1 MKIKASGSIT
11 LKNLTEPFT
20 VLLSNEMQQFST
32 DSNRKVTSAQSYYTD
47 IIVYQGSTKRT
58 DFIIGNVPS
67 ANGITVTKSSARIT
81 FAVGSGATISAD
93 AGTFTI
99 PITLDGKTVNKIFS
113 WSCGKQGVSGTS
125 AKSVDIIANSQIFKS
140 TDGGQTFSPET
151 IKLTPTFQG
160 GISFSKWQYSIDGGV
175 TWKDVVSGNNGL
187 YISSSILTIN
197 KTSNLYTDT
206 TTSITFK
213 CISNNTSY
221 YDTLTVIKLYD
232 VTDIEI
238 GGRNLI
244 LNGKGDK
251 KAGFFKYFN
260 TVTDE
265 YAEFT
270 LKSKKTYVNIN
281 IEPGFLL
288 GCREYTVG
296 EKVTWSYDIMYT
308 AWNFPT
314 GTNRNEFWMGQRYTT
329 IQSGQ
334 TGTGVYRTVTR
345 HTLPEVGVNGCKLN
359 EWYHVEKTLTIP
371 EPASSNVGE
380 VASIQFYNS
389 SADTEAGFTARL
401 KNVKLEKGNIAT
413 DWTPAPEDVDSQI
426 QSLVKTTT
434 ETSSVVNKLNQSITN
449 KVWQSDITNS
459 VNNYDN
465 STGKAIRDRLT
476 KTETSL
482 SGVTSTVSDMKTTLD
497 KKADGSTVQ
506 SLTNRVSKAEQDV
519 NGFKQTVESTY
530 TKKTDFDNLEIGGR
544 NLARKGIL
552 QRNRATS
559 CVYDDSSKTY
569 TIVSPANKTS
579 NYYDLTIPA
588 SSNIKIPYGKGAI
601 ISFEVYSPK
610 AVDIWMDVNNTVES
624 GTAWNGNDNDIN
636 RKNSS
641 SSIPQNT
648 WTRYWNYCE
657 NNSSKNTNKVDIII
671 NNSFGITSFPEPVI
685 WKIRNFKVELG
696 NKPTDWTPAPE
707 DVDASIK
714 FVSDYSKTSF
724 EQLSNKFLWLVDGK
738 SSSTSLTL
746 TDSFVSAITKQF
758 IIKSPDGSATII
770 TGGKIQTKSITSDML
785 SSSAIKSKNYMAG
798 TYVEGAGYSVLGT
811 FLDLDNGMIH
821 TPSFYTD
828 SSGNSFMSGTVHA
841 NAGWFGTDEHNWFLG
856 TTTISNIMNDS
867 GALTDGDYSYL
878 KATDNTAIIAGDWYF
893 MSQNSTM
900 GLHSGLST
908 LNNGNFVKNPVDGK
922 YYDFGIVEPDMSKD
936 AKDYNKKFLYIRRAD
951 STQTHPQ
958 DWEYLFRVDYDG
970 KIWYKGKLIAGEGGM
985 FLSTTGGTITGDL
998 TVNGKLIA
1006 TASSADKLLRALTI
1020 NGKSFT
1026 GASAVDVGTIGIAYG
1041 GTGATSA
1048 SGARANLGVIGTKN
1062 ANGFYGLTRPD
1073 GNDSDWIRTTS
1084 NGIIPYQSG
1093 SYSSLGT
1100 SSWRFSKAYI
1110 DTIYGSLSGTATKAM
1125 QDGSGNVIADTY
1137 LRKDFDTV
1145 GQNVIFSSSVNIDDL
1160 TTGTLLVNGNARF
1173 INGLKGNLVGDV
1185 TGNLSGTSAYTEKL
1199 KTARKI
1205 GNASFDG
1212 SKDISLNDIGASASG
1227 HTHNYLPLSGGV
1239 IAGDIGVNGYI
1250 RGEYNSAYPT
1260 NHGIL
1265 LGHGNQDYM
1274 NFYEWGGLFQFY
1286 KSRSGTDTLLGKITE
1301 NGWEGNVRGNL
1312 SGVASQATKLQ
1323 NARNVTIGNSKKS
1336 FDGTADITFSL
1347 SDIGASAS
1355 GHTHNYAGSSSAGGN
1370 ANAALKLATARTVSS
1385 NNGDFALSFNYD
1397 GSSNST
1403 AFLSYYSC
1411 TVICGNKNN
1420 YPFHRFAKIDKLAGS
1435 YADKASTFLIT
1446 QDYIYGGWGIVTIR
1460 LRTNSSTQASDVE
1473 VKWIARYNLAAD
1485 FVQVGIDT
1493 TNGATYAD
1501 AFIKL
1506 TGTYGS
1512 LVVRNLASG
1521 GRGSTSRTWSLINS
1535 KEVDNTTTSDALT
1548 STECY
1553 INISTAGTKLH
1564 NKAYTKT
1571 VTASDGATVSYA
1583 NSAGTVNNVKDSGNS
1598 TATTFSYSKSSL
1610 NYNDYTWLAGWNG
1623 YELRAVNKSQFATS
1637 EHNHN
1642 ITSLTDY
1649 GIHIY
1654 DAKTT
1659 RTKNTFLAAPNGS
1672 DGVANFRKIEIA
1684 DLPSHTHN
1692 YVSQIKLADISYS
1705 TSNNIITITRDNLIT
1720 AIGTGETSESS
1731 PSAIGLITKAE
1742 REKLASITVSDIGT
1756 VGANSVKGTA
1766 PIGVSIVK
1774 GVATINHGASGVTSG
1789 IYGAD
1794 STNYF
1799 RIPKLTVNS
1808 MGHVTEATYY
1818 DITGANLVSRIGSN
1832 VVQNATNAVKATQD
1846 KNGNVISDTYMRKD
1860 VTEINQN
1867 FTFNNSVNIDD
1878 LTSGSLLVTGVS
1890 RFINGIKGDLTGNV
1904 IGNLTG
1910 NVTGSL
1916 KGNADTSTV
1925 ATKAN
1930 LLANLYSSR
1939 PTSANIQV
1947 TGSGGLATFKATS
1960 SMSEGKP
1967 KTDGHILHFYWD
1979 NTLGWD
1985 SQLFI
1990 ANNNSPELQI
2000 RGMKA
2005 GSWADSPWKTILDSA
2020 NYTSYTVKKDGTG
2033 AAGTWNININGNA
2046 STSDKWK
2053 TARTITIGSSA
2064 KTLDGS
2070 SNVLW
2075 SLSDIG
2081 AASSSHTHGLLNSD
2095 FGIILEDT
2103 AEDSGW
2109 SMLNDSYNGFL
2120 LKSIRT
2126 QRNSPDWILN
2136 GYASGIVFG
2145 GADTKGVISTKY
2157 NFPSIKFAGGNG
2169 TKPVWWINLTGTTE
2183 TIYNLDNMPGNSA
2196 TATKLKTARK
2206 IGNVLFDGSA
2216 DITLSQIGASAIGHT
2231 HNYLPLSGG
2240 TLTGD
2245 LNFSSGDSITWNSGS
2260 WFQRIKTVDDSTAN
2274 TPVFILQQSGNSG
2287 STWTDLLTVKDN
2299 GQIVANTFVGS
2310 LSGNATSATTA
2321 NSATKATQDGAGNVI
2336 TSKYVT
2342 IDTAQTISGAKTFS
2356 KELVISNTTAST
2368 SKTTGALKVK
2378 GGIATEGQM
2387 SANKVMVG
2395 GCTLEMDE
2403 YGALNFVFS

>member
-81 FAVGSGATISAD
+81 FAVGSGSTISVD

-113 WSCGKQGVSGTS
+113 WSCGKQGVTGTS
-125 AKSVDIIANSQIFKS
+125 AKSVDIIANNQIFKS
-140 TDGGQTFSPET
+140 TDGGQTFSPDT

-187 YISSSILTIN
+187 YISSGILTIN

-213 CISNNTSY
+213 CISNNISY

-232 VTDIEI
+232 VTDIEV
-238 GGRNLI
+238 GGRNLA
-244 LNGKGDK
+244 LGTSCEYSTPFTDFNGKVNICI
-251 KAGFFKYFN
+251 FN
-260 TVTDE
+260 TKVLTKGLSVGDTVIFKIVYRYNDIVPVKDKTVHIGLQGSGNVTNWGAGGFIGGNMLSGITGSNEGVYTNQFVITEDHLKNE
-265 YAEFT
+265 Y
-270 LKSKKTYVNIN
+270 
-281 IEPGFLL
+281 
-288 GCREYTVG
+288 
-296 EKVTWSYDIMYT
+296 
-308 AWNFPT
+308 WNVSI
-314 GTNRNEFWMGQRYTT
+314 RHDY
-329 IQSGQ
+329 IQSGSVQ
-334 TGTGVYRTVTR
+334 Y
-345 HTLPEVGVNGCKLN
+345 KLFK
-359 EWYHVEKTLTIP
+359 V
-371 EPASSNVGE
+371 
-380 VASIQFYNS
+380 
-389 SADTEAGFTARL
+389 
-401 KNVKLEKGNIAT
+401 EKGNIAT

-434 ETSSVVNKLNQSITN
+434 ETSLVVNKLNQSITN

-465 STGKAIRDRLT
+465 STGKVIRDRLT

-482 SGVTSTVSDMKTTLD
+482 SGISSTVSDMKTTLD

-506 SLTNRVSKAEQDV
+506 SLTNRVSKTEQDV

-530 TKKTDFDNLEIGGR
+530 STKSETE
-544 NLARKGIL
+544 
-552 QRNRATS
+552 S
-559 CVYDDSSKTY
+559 
-569 TIVSPANKTS
+569 
-579 NYYDLTIPA
+579 
-588 SSNIKIPYGKGAI
+588 
-601 ISFEVYSPK
+601 
-610 AVDIWMDVNNTVES
+610 VNNY
-624 GTAWNGNDNDIN
+624 A
-636 RKNSS
+636 
-641 SSIPQNT
+641 
-648 WTRYWNYCE
+648 
-657 NNSSKNTNKVDIII
+657 
-671 NNSFGITSFPEPVI
+671 
-685 WKIRNFKVELG
+685 
-696 NKPTDWTPAPE
+696 
-707 DVDASIK
+707 
-714 FVSDYSKTSF
+714 KTSF
-724 EQLSNKFLWLVDGK
+724 EQLSDKFSWLVDGT

-746 TDSFVSAITKQF
+746 TDSLISAITNQF
-758 IIKSPDGSATII
+758 VIKSPDGSSTII
-770 TGGKIQTKSITSDML
+770 EGGKIKTGAITTNML
-785 SSSAIKSKNYMAG
+785 SSSTIKSKNYKEG
-798 TYVEGAGYSVLGT
+798 TYVDGAGYSVLGT

-821 TPSFYTD
+821 TPGFYTD
-828 SSGNSFMSGTVHA
+828 VVGNAFLAGTVHA
-841 NAGWFGTDEHNWFLG
+841 NAGWFGTEDHNWFLG
-856 TTTISNIMNDS
+856 ATTITNIMNDS
-867 GALTDGDYSYL
+867 GALIDSDYSYL
-878 KATDNTAIIAGDWYF
+878 RATDNAAIITGDWYL
-893 MSQNSTM
+893 MAQNSDI
-900 GLHSGLST
+900 GLRSGLST
-908 LNNGNFVKNPVDGK
+908 LNGGNFVKNPVDGK

-951 STQTHPQ
+951 SSQTHPQ

-998 TVNGKLIA
+998 TVNGKLTA

-1026 GASAVDVGTIGIAYG
+1026 GSSAVNVGTIGIAYG
-1041 GTGATSA
+1041 GTGATSS
-1048 SGARANLGVIGTKN
+1048 SGARVNLGVIGTKN
-1062 ANGFYGLTRPD
+1062 TNGFYGLTHPD

-1110 DTIYGSLSGTATKAM
+1110 DTIYGSLNGTATKAM

-1145 GQNVIFSSSVNIDDL
+1145 GQNVIFNSSVDIDDL
-1160 TTGTLLVNGNARF
+1160 TAGTLLVNGNARF

-1185 TGNLSGTSAYTEKL
+1185 TGNLSGTSAYAEKL
-1199 KTARKI
+1199 KTVRKI

-1212 SKDISLNDIGASASG
+1212 SKDISLSDIGASALG

-1239 IAGDIGVNGYI
+1239 ITGDLGVDGYI
-1250 RGEYNSAYPT
+1250 RGEYNSSYPT

-1265 LGHGNQDYM
+1265 LGHVNQDYM
-1274 NFYEWGGLFQFY
+1274 NFYELGGLFQFY
-1286 KSRSGTDTLLGKITE
+1286 KSRSGIDTLLGKITE
-1301 NGWEGNVRGNL
+1301 NGWEGNVKGNL

-1323 NARNVTIGNSKKS
+1323 NARNITIGNSKKS
-1336 FDGTADITFSL
+1336 FDGTTDITFSL

-1355 GHTHNYAGSSSAGGN
+1355 GHTHNYAGSTSAGGN
-1370 ANAALKLATARTVSS
+1370 ANAALKLATARTVSA
-1385 NNGDFALSFNYD
+1385 NADFAMSFSFD
-1397 GSSNST
+1397 GSKDVT
-1403 AFLSYYSC
+1403 AQLSYYNC
-1411 TVICGNKNN
+1411 IAYNNNKNN
-1420 YPFHRFAKIDKLAGS
+1420 YPYHRFARIDKLAGS
-1435 YADKASTFLIT
+1435 YSDKASTFLIT
-1446 QDYIYGGWGIVTIR
+1446 QDYQGGGWGIVTIR

-1473 VKWIARYNLAAD
+1473 VKWIARYNLAVD

-1493 TNGATYAD
+1493 TAGATYAD

-1506 TGTYGS
+1506 AGTYNNS
-1512 LVVRNLASG
+1512 VVRNLASG
-1521 GRGSTSRTWSLINS
+1521 GRGSTSRTWYLINS
-1535 KEVDNTTTSDALT
+1535 REVDNTTTSDALT
-1548 STECY
+1548 SSECY
-1553 INISTAGTKLH
+1553 VDIATAGAKLH

-1583 NSAGTVNNVKDSGNS
+1583 NSAGTVNNVKDSGNN
-1598 TATTFSYSKSSL
+1598 TATTFSYSKSGL

-1642 ITSLTDY
+1642 ITSLIDY
-1649 GIHIY
+1649 GTHIY
-1654 DAKTT
+1654 DAKKT
-1659 RTKNTFLAAPNGS
+1659 RAKNTFLAAPNGS
-1672 DGVANFRKIEIA
+1672 DGVADFRKIEIA

-1939 PTSANIQV
+1939 PTSANIQA
-1947 TGSGGLATFKATS
+1947 TGSGGLTTFKSTS

-1967 KTDGHILHFYWD
+1967 KEDGHILHFYWD
-1979 NTLGWD
+1979 NTGGWD

-1990 ANNNSPELQI
+1990 ACNGSPELQI
-2000 RGMKA
+2000 RGMNS
-2005 GSWADSPWKTILDSA
+2005 GSWGTWKTILDSA

-2053 TARTITIGSSA
+2053 IARTITIGSSA

-2299 GQIVANTFVGS
+2299 GQIVANTFIGS

-2356 KELVISNTTAST
+2356 KEIVISNTTAST
-2368 SKTTGALKVK
+2368 SKTTGALKAK
-2378 GGIATEGQM
+2378 GGISTEGQM
-2387 SANKVMVG
+2387 SANKVMIG
-2395 GCTLEMDE
+2395 DGCTLEMDE
-2403 YGALNFVFS
+2403 YGALNFVFL

>member
-125 AKSVDIIANSQIFKS
+125 AKSVDIIANNQIFKS
-140 TDGGQTFSPET
+140 TDGGQTFSPDT

-187 YISSSILTIN
+187 YISSGILTIN

-232 VTDIEI
+232 VTDIKI
-238 GGRNLI
+238 GGRNLA
-244 LNGKGDK
+244 LGTSCEYSTPFTDFNGKVNICI
-251 KAGFFKYFN
+251 FN
-260 TVTDE
+260 TKVLTKGLSVGDTVIFKIVYRYNDIVPVKDKTVHIGLQGSGNVTNWGAGGFIGGNMLSGITGSNEGVYTNQFVITEDHLKNE
-265 YAEFT
+265 Y
-270 LKSKKTYVNIN
+270 
-281 IEPGFLL
+281 
-288 GCREYTVG
+288 
-296 EKVTWSYDIMYT
+296 
-308 AWNFPT
+308 WNVSI
-314 GTNRNEFWMGQRYTT
+314 RHDY
-329 IQSGQ
+329 IQSGSVQ
-334 TGTGVYRTVTR
+334 Y
-345 HTLPEVGVNGCKLN
+345 KLFK
-359 EWYHVEKTLTIP
+359 V
-371 EPASSNVGE
+371 
-380 VASIQFYNS
+380 
-389 SADTEAGFTARL
+389 
-401 KNVKLEKGNIAT
+401 EKGNIAT

-434 ETSSVVNKLNQSITN
+434 ETSLVVNKLNQSITN

-465 STGKAIRDRLT
+465 STGKVIRDRLT

-482 SGVTSTVSDMKTTLD
+482 SGISSTVSDMKTTLD

-506 SLTNRVSKAEQDV
+506 SLTNRVSKTEQDV

-530 TKKTDFDNLEIGGR
+530 STKSETE
-544 NLARKGIL
+544 
-552 QRNRATS
+552 S
-559 CVYDDSSKTY
+559 
-569 TIVSPANKTS
+569 
-579 NYYDLTIPA
+579 
-588 SSNIKIPYGKGAI
+588 
-601 ISFEVYSPK
+601 
-610 AVDIWMDVNNTVES
+610 VNNY
-624 GTAWNGNDNDIN
+624 A
-636 RKNSS
+636 
-641 SSIPQNT
+641 
-648 WTRYWNYCE
+648 
-657 NNSSKNTNKVDIII
+657 
-671 NNSFGITSFPEPVI
+671 
-685 WKIRNFKVELG
+685 
-696 NKPTDWTPAPE
+696 
-707 DVDASIK
+707 
-714 FVSDYSKTSF
+714 KTSF
-724 EQLSNKFLWLVDGK
+724 EQLSDKFSWLVDGT

-746 TDSFVSAITKQF
+746 TDSLISAITNQF
-758 IIKSPDGSATII
+758 VIKSPDGSSTII
-770 TGGKIQTKSITSDML
+770 EGGKIKTGAITTNML
-785 SSSAIKSKNYMAG
+785 SSSTIKSKNYKEG
-798 TYVEGAGYSVLGT
+798 TYVDGAGYSVLGT

-821 TPSFYTD
+821 TPGFYTD
-828 SSGNSFMSGTVHA
+828 VVGNAFLAGTVHA
-841 NAGWFGTDEHNWFLG
+841 NAGWFGTEDHNWFLG
-856 TTTISNIMNDS
+856 ATTITNIMNDS
-867 GALTDGDYSYL
+867 GALIDSDYSYL
-878 KATDNTAIIAGDWYF
+878 RATDNAAIITGDWYL
-893 MSQNSTM
+893 MAQNSDI
-900 GLHSGLST
+900 GLRSGLST
-908 LNNGNFVKNPVDGK
+908 LNGGNFVKNPVDGK

-951 STQTHPQ
+951 SSQTHPQ

-998 TVNGKLIA
+998 TVNGKLTA

-1026 GASAVDVGTIGIAYG
+1026 GSSAVNVGTIGIAYG
-1041 GTGATSA
+1041 GTGATSS
-1048 SGARANLGVIGTKN
+1048 SGARVNLGVIGTKN
-1062 ANGFYGLTRPD
+1062 TNGFYGLTHPD

-1110 DTIYGSLSGTATKAM
+1110 DTIYGSLNGTATKAM

-1145 GQNVIFSSSVNIDDL
+1145 GQNVIFNSSVDIDDL
-1160 TTGTLLVNGNARF
+1160 TAGTLLVNGNARF

-1185 TGNLSGTSAYTEKL
+1185 TGNLSGTSAYAEKL
-1199 KTARKI
+1199 KTVRKI

-1212 SKDISLNDIGASASG
+1212 SKDISLSDIGASALG

-1239 IAGDIGVNGYI
+1239 ITGDLGVDGYI
-1250 RGEYNSAYPT
+1250 RGEYNSSYPT

-1265 LGHGNQDYM
+1265 LGHVNQDYM
-1274 NFYEWGGLFQFY
+1274 NFYELGGLFQFY
-1286 KSRSGTDTLLGKITE
+1286 KSRSGIDTLLGKITE
-1301 NGWEGNVRGNL
+1301 NGWEGNVKGNL

-1323 NARNVTIGNSKKS
+1323 NARNITIGNSKKS
-1336 FDGTADITFSL
+1336 FDGTTDITFSL

-1355 GHTHNYAGSSSAGGN
+1355 GHTHNYAGSTSAGGN
-1370 ANAALKLATARTVSS
+1370 ANAALKLATARTVSA
-1385 NNGDFALSFNYD
+1385 NADFAMSFSFD
-1397 GSSNST
+1397 GSKDVT
-1403 AFLSYYSC
+1403 AQLSYYNC
-1411 TVICGNKNN
+1411 IAYNNNKNN
-1420 YPFHRFAKIDKLAGS
+1420 YPYHRFARIDKLAGS
-1435 YADKASTFLIT
+1435 YSDKASTFLIT
-1446 QDYIYGGWGIVTIR
+1446 QDYQGGGWGIVTIR

-1473 VKWIARYNLAAD
+1473 VKWIARYNLAVD

-1493 TNGATYAD
+1493 TAGATYAD

-1506 TGTYGS
+1506 AGTYNNS
-1512 LVVRNLASG
+1512 VVRNLASG
-1521 GRGSTSRTWSLINS
+1521 GRGSTSRTWYLINS
-1535 KEVDNTTTSDALT
+1535 REVDNTTTSDALT
-1548 STECY
+1548 SSECY
-1553 INISTAGTKLH
+1553 VDIATAGAKLH

-1583 NSAGTVNNVKDSGNS
+1583 NSAGTVNNVKDSGNN
-1598 TATTFSYSKSSL
+1598 TATTFSYSKSGL

-1642 ITSLTDY
+1642 ITSLIDY
-1649 GIHIY
+1649 GTHIY
-1654 DAKTT
+1654 DAKKT
-1659 RTKNTFLAAPNGS
+1659 RAKNTFLAAPNGS
-1672 DGVANFRKIEIA
+1672 DGVADFRKIEIA

-1939 PTSANIQV
+1939 PTSANIQA
-1947 TGSGGLATFKATS
+1947 TGSGGLTTFKSTS

-1967 KTDGHILHFYWD
+1967 KEDGHILHFYWD
-1979 NTLGWD
+1979 NTGGWD

-1990 ANNNSPELQI
+1990 ACNGSPELQI
-2000 RGMKA
+2000 RGMNS
-2005 GSWADSPWKTILDSA
+2005 GSWGTWKTILDSA

-2053 TARTITIGSSA
+2053 IARTITIGSSA

-2299 GQIVANTFVGS
+2299 GQIVANTFIGS

-2356 KELVISNTTAST
+2356 KEIVISNTTAST
-2368 SKTTGALKVK
+2368 NKTTGALKAK
-2378 GGIATEGQM
+2378 GGISTEGQM
-2387 SANKVMVG
+2387 SANKVMIG
-2395 GCTLEMDE
+2395 DGCTLGMDE
-2403 YGALNFVFS
+2403 YGALNFVFL

>member
-125 AKSVDIIANSQIFKS
+125 AKSVDIIANNQIFKS
-140 TDGGQTFSPET
+140 TDGGQTFSPDT

-187 YISSSILTIN
+187 YISSGILTIN

-232 VTDIEI
+232 VTDIKI
-238 GGRNLI
+238 GGRNLA
-244 LNGKGDK
+244 LGTSCEYSTPFTDFNGKVNICI
-251 KAGFFKYFN
+251 FN
-260 TVTDE
+260 TKVLTKGLSVGDTIICKIVYKYNNIVPVKDKTVSISLQGSGNVTGYGAGSFIGGRMLSGITGSNEGVYTKQLVITEDHLKNE
-265 YAEFT
+265 YWN
-270 LKSKKTYVNIN
+270 VNI
-281 IEPGFLL
+281 
-288 GCREYTVG
+288 RHDY
-296 EKVTWSYDIMYT
+296 
-308 AWNFPT
+308 
-314 GTNRNEFWMGQRYTT
+314 
-329 IQSGQ
+329 IQSGSAQ
-334 TGTGVYRTVTR
+334 Y
-345 HTLPEVGVNGCKLN
+345 KLFK
-359 EWYHVEKTLTIP
+359 V
-371 EPASSNVGE
+371 
-380 VASIQFYNS
+380 
-389 SADTEAGFTARL
+389 
-401 KNVKLEKGNIAT
+401 EKGNIAT
-413 DWTPAPEDVDSQI
+413 DWTPAPEDMDSQI

-434 ETSSVVNKLNQSITN
+434 ETSLVVNKLNQSITN

-465 STGKAIRDRLT
+465 STGKVIRDRLT

-482 SGVTSTVSDMKTTLD
+482 SGISSTVSDMKTTLD

-506 SLTNRVSKAEQDV
+506 SLTNRVSKTEQDV

-530 TKKTDFDNLEIGGR
+530 STKSETE
-544 NLARKGIL
+544 
-552 QRNRATS
+552 S
-559 CVYDDSSKTY
+559 
-569 TIVSPANKTS
+569 
-579 NYYDLTIPA
+579 
-588 SSNIKIPYGKGAI
+588 
-601 ISFEVYSPK
+601 
-610 AVDIWMDVNNTVES
+610 VNNY
-624 GTAWNGNDNDIN
+624 A
-636 RKNSS
+636 
-641 SSIPQNT
+641 
-648 WTRYWNYCE
+648 
-657 NNSSKNTNKVDIII
+657 
-671 NNSFGITSFPEPVI
+671 
-685 WKIRNFKVELG
+685 
-696 NKPTDWTPAPE
+696 
-707 DVDASIK
+707 
-714 FVSDYSKTSF
+714 KTSF
-724 EQLSNKFLWLVDGK
+724 EQLSDKFSWLVDGT

-746 TDSFVSAITKQF
+746 TDSLISAITKQF
-758 IIKSPDGSATII
+758 IIKSPNGSSTII
-770 TGGKIQTKSITSDML
+770 TGGKIQTNSITSDML
-785 SSSAIKSKNYMAG
+785 SSSAIKSKNYMTG

-998 TVNGKLIA
+998 TVNGKLTA

-1026 GASAVDVGTIGIAYG
+1026 GSSAVNVGTIGIAYG

-1100 SSWRFSKAYI
+1100 SFWRFSKAYI

-1145 GQNVIFSSSVNIDDL
+1145 GQNVIFNSSVDIDDL
-1160 TTGTLLVNGNARF
+1160 TAGTLLVNGNARF

-1185 TGNLSGTSAYTEKL
+1185 TGNLSGTSAYAEKL
-1199 KTARKI
+1199 KTVRKI

-1212 SKDISLNDIGASASG
+1212 SKDISLSDIGASALG

-1239 IAGDIGVNGYI
+1239 ITGDLGVDGYI
-1250 RGEYNSAYPT
+1250 RGEYNSSYPT

-1265 LGHGNQDYM
+1265 LGHVNQDYM
-1274 NFYEWGGLFQFY
+1274 NFYELGGLFQFY
-1286 KSRSGTDTLLGKITE
+1286 KSRSGIDTLLGKITE
-1301 NGWEGNVRGNL
+1301 NGWEGNVKGNL

-1323 NARNVTIGNSKKS
+1323 NARNITIGNSKKS
-1336 FDGTADITFSL
+1336 FDGTTDITFSL

-1355 GHTHNYAGSSSAGGN
+1355 GHTHNYAGSTSAGGN
-1370 ANAALKLATARTVSS
+1370 ANAALKLATARTVSA
-1385 NNGDFALSFNYD
+1385 NADFAMSFSFD
-1397 GSSNST
+1397 GSKDVT
-1403 AFLSYYSC
+1403 AQLSYYNC
-1411 TVICGNKNN
+1411 IAYNNNKNN
-1420 YPFHRFAKIDKLAGS
+1420 YPYHRFARIDKLAGS
-1435 YADKASTFLIT
+1435 YSDKASTFLIT
-1446 QDYIYGGWGIVTIR
+1446 QDYQGGGWGIVTIR

-1473 VKWIARYNLAAD
+1473 VKWIARYNLAVD

-1493 TNGATYAD
+1493 TAGATYAD

-1506 TGTYGS
+1506 AGTYNNS
-1512 LVVRNLASG
+1512 VVRNLASG
-1521 GRGSTSRTWSLINS
+1521 GRGSTSRTWYLINS
-1535 KEVDNTTTSDALT
+1535 REVDNTTTSDALT
-1548 STECY
+1548 SSECY
-1553 INISTAGTKLH
+1553 VDIATAGAKLH

-1583 NSAGTVNNVKDSGNS
+1583 NSAGTVNNVKDSGNN
-1598 TATTFSYSKSSL
+1598 TATTFSYSKSGL

-1642 ITSLTDY
+1642 ITSLIDY
-1649 GIHIY
+1649 ETHIY
-1654 DAKTT
+1654 DAKKT
-1659 RTKNTFLAAPNGS
+1659 RAKNTFLAAPNGS

-1756 VGANSVKGTA
+1756 VGANSIKGTA
-1766 PIGVSIVK
+1766 PIGVSITK
-1774 GVATINHGASGVTSG
+1774 GVATINHGTSGVTSG
-1789 IYGAD
+1789 TYGAD

-1808 MGHVTEATYY
+1808 MGHVTGATYY
-1818 DITGANLVSRIGSN
+1818 DITGANLANRIGSN

-1867 FTFNNSVNIDD
+1867 FTFNNSVNVDD

-1890 RFINGIKGDLTGNV
+1890 RFINGIKGDLTGDV
-1904 IGNLTG
+1904 VGNLTG

-1930 LLANLYSSR
+1930 LLASLYNYR
-1939 PTSANIQV
+1939 PTSANIQT

-1979 NTLGWD
+1979 GTNGWD

-1990 ANNNSPELQI
+1990 ACNGSPELQI
-2000 RGMKA
+2000 RGMNS
-2005 GSWADSPWKTILDSA
+2005 GSWGTWKTILDSA

-2299 GQIVANTFVGS
+2299 GQIVANTFIGS

-2356 KELVISNTTAST
+2356 KEIVISNTTAST
-2368 SKTTGALKVK
+2368 NKTTGALKAK
-2378 GGIATEGQM
+2378 GGISTEGQM
-2387 SANKVMVG
+2387 SANKVMIG
-2395 GCTLEMDE
+2395 DECTLEMDE
-2403 YGALNFVFS
+2403 YGALNFVFL

>member
-113 WSCGKQGVSGTS
+113 WSCGKQGVTGTS
-125 AKSVDIIANSQIFKS
+125 AKTVDIIANSQIFKS

-187 YISSSILTIN
+187 YISSGVLTIN

-232 VTDIEI
+232 VTDIEV
-238 GGRNLI
+238 GGRNLLLMSSLQPAI
-244 LNGKGDK
+244 YYVDGSGTTTSETFKGCMVRKFTNMWSGVKISFDKLVTNRGVVRPGDVLTYSIYAKTDDNATINVLMFNRSVDNTVGQGTIRGDQNLIALNTEWKLCAVTFTVTEEMLSSDKGITFFGYEIATKLTSGKGV
-251 KAGFFKYFN
+251 YF
-260 TVTDE
+260 
-265 YAEFT
+265 
-270 LKSKKTYVNIN
+270 SC
-281 IEPGFLL
+281 P
-288 GCREYTVG
+288 
-296 EKVTWSYDIMYT
+296 
-308 AWNFPT
+308 
-314 GTNRNEFWMGQRYTT
+314 
-329 IQSGQ
+329 
-334 TGTGVYRTVTR
+334 
-345 HTLPEVGVNGCKLN
+345 
-359 EWYHVEKTLTIP
+359 
-371 EPASSNVGE
+371 
-380 VASIQFYNS
+380 
-389 SADTEAGFTARL
+389 
-401 KNVKLEKGNIAT
+401 KLERGNIAT

-426 QSLVKTTT
+426 QSLVKTTS

-482 SGVTSTVSDMKTTLD
+482 SGITSTVSDMKTTLD

-530 TKKTDFDNLEIGGR
+530 TKKTDFNNLEIGGR

-552 QRNRATS
+552 QRNLATS

-569 TIVSPANKTS
+569 TIISPANKKN

-671 NNSFGITSFPEPVI
+671 NNSFGITSFPEPVT

-714 FVSDYSKTSF
+714 SVSDYSKTSF

-746 TDSFVSAITKQF
+746 TDSLVSAITKQF
-758 IIKSPDGSATII
+758 IIKSPDGSSTII
-770 TGGKIQTKSITSDML
+770 TGGKIQTNSITSDML

-811 FLDLDNGMIH
+811 LLDLDNGMIH

-893 MSQNSTM
+893 MAQNSTM

-970 KIWYKGKLIAGEGGM
+970 KIWYKGNLIAGEGGM

-1145 GQNVIFSSSVNIDDL
+1145 GQNVIFSSSVDIDDL
-1160 TTGTLLVNGNARF
+1160 TAGTLLVNGNARF

-1185 TGNLSGTSAYTEKL
+1185 TGNLSGISAYTEKL

-1323 NARNVTIGNSKKS
+1323 NARNITIGNSKKS

-1370 ANAALKLATARTVSS
+1370 ANAALKLATARTVST
-1385 NNGDFALSFNYD
+1385 NNGDFALGFNYD

-1403 AFLSYYSC
+1403 AYLSYYSC

-1446 QDYIYGGWGIVTIR
+1446 QDYTYGGWGIVTIR

-1493 TNGATYAD
+1493 TAGATYAD

-1506 TGTYGS
+1506 TGAYGS

-1521 GRGSTSRTWSLINS
+1521 GRGSTCRTWSLINS

-1553 INISTAGTKLH
+1553 VNISTAGTKLH

-1598 TATTFSYSKSSL
+1598 VATTFSYSKSGL
-1610 NYNDYTWLAGWNG
+1610 NYSEYTWLAGWNG

-1637 EHNHN
+1637 GHNHN

-1649 GIHIY
+1649 GTHIY

-1672 DGVANFRKIEIA
+1672 DGVASFRKIEIA

-1692 YVSQIKLADISYS
+1692 YASQIKLADVSYS
-1705 TSNNIITITRDNLIT
+1705 VSNNIITITKDNLIT

-1731 PSAIGLITKAE
+1731 PTAIGLMTKAE

-1766 PIGVSIVK
+1766 PIGVSIAK
-1774 GVATINHGASGVTSG
+1774 GVATISHGASGVTSG
-1789 IYGAD
+1789 AYGAD

-1808 MGHVTEATYY
+1808 MGHVTGATYY

-1832 VVQNATNAVKATQD
+1832 TVQNATNAVKATKD

-1878 LTSGSLLVTGVS
+1878 LTSGSLLVTGSAKFV
-1890 RFINGIKGDLTGNV
+1890 NGLKGNLTGDVVGNITGNV
-1904 IGNLTG
+1904 I
-1910 NVTGSL
+1910 GSL
-1916 KGNADTSTV
+1916 KGNADTATI

-1930 LLANLYSSR
+1930 LLANLYSGR
-1939 PTSANIQV
+1939 PKTANLIA
-1947 TGSGGLATFKATS
+1947 TGSGGLTTFKATS
-1960 SMSEGKP
+1960 SMTEGKP

-1979 NTLGWD
+1979 NTGGWD

-1990 ANNNSPELQI
+1990 SNNSSPELQI
-2000 RGMKA
+2000 RSMDA
-2005 GSWADSPWKTILDSA
+2005 GSWGSWKTVLDSA

-2033 AAGTWNININGNA
+2033 ASGTWGINVTGNA

-2053 TARTITIGSSA
+2053 TERTITIGSSA

-2095 FGIILEDT
+2095 FGVILEDT
-2103 AEDSGW
+2103 TEDSGW

-2120 LKSIRT
+2120 LKSIRA
-2126 QRNSPDWILN
+2126 QRNSPDWILDN
-2136 GYASGIVFG
+2136 YAAGIVFG
-2145 GADTKGVISTKY
+2145 GADTKGVISAKY

-2169 TKPVWWINLTGTTE
+2169 DKPVWWINLTGTTE
-2183 TIYNLDNMPGNSA
+2183 TIYNLNNMPGNSA

-2206 IGNVLFDGSA
+2206 IGNILFDGSA

-2260 WFQRIKTVDDSTAN
+2260 WFQRIKTVDDPTAN

-2299 GQIVANTFVGS
+2299 GQIIANTFVGS

-2321 NSATKATQDGAGNVI
+2321 TSATKATQDGAGNVI

-2356 KELVISNTTAST
+2356 KELVISNTTVST

-2395 GCTLEMDE
+2395 DGCTLEMDE
-2403 YGALNFVFS
+2403 YGALNFIFS

>member
-113 WSCGKQGVSGTS
+113 WSCGKQGVTGTS
-125 AKSVDIIANSQIFKS
+125 AKTVDIIANSQIFKS

-187 YISSSILTIN
+187 YISSGVLTIN

-232 VTDIEI
+232 VTDIEV
-238 GGRNLI
+238 GGRNLLLMSSLQPAI
-244 LNGKGDK
+244 YYVDGSGTTTSETFKGCMVRKFTNMWSGVKISFDKLVTNRGVVRPGDVLTYSIYAKTDDNATINVLMFNRSVDNTVGQGTIRGDQNLIALNTEWKLCAVTFTVTEEMLSSDKGITFFGYEIATKLTSGKGV
-251 KAGFFKYFN
+251 YF
-260 TVTDE
+260 
-265 YAEFT
+265 
-270 LKSKKTYVNIN
+270 SC
-281 IEPGFLL
+281 P
-288 GCREYTVG
+288 
-296 EKVTWSYDIMYT
+296 
-308 AWNFPT
+308 
-314 GTNRNEFWMGQRYTT
+314 
-329 IQSGQ
+329 
-334 TGTGVYRTVTR
+334 
-345 HTLPEVGVNGCKLN
+345 
-359 EWYHVEKTLTIP
+359 
-371 EPASSNVGE
+371 
-380 VASIQFYNS
+380 
-389 SADTEAGFTARL
+389 
-401 KNVKLEKGNIAT
+401 KLEKGNIAT

-426 QSLVKTTT
+426 QSLVKTTS

-449 KVWQSDITNS
+449 KVWQSDITDS

-482 SGVTSTVSDMKTTLD
+482 SGITSTVSDMKTTLD

-530 TKKTDFDNLEIGGR
+530 TKKADFDSLEIGGR

-552 QRNRATS
+552 QKNQATS

-569 TIVSPANKTS
+569 TIISPANKKN

-671 NNSFGITSFPEPVI
+671 NNSFGITSFPEPVT

-714 FVSDYSKTSF
+714 SVSDYSKTSF

-746 TDSFVSAITKQF
+746 TDSLVSAITKQF
-758 IIKSPDGSATII
+758 IIKSPDGSSTII
-770 TGGKIQTKSITSDML
+770 TGGKIQTNSITSDML

-893 MSQNSTM
+893 MSQNPTM

-970 KIWYKGKLIAGEGGM
+970 KIWYKGNLIAGEGGM
-985 FLSTTGGTITGDL
+985 FLSTTGGTITGNL
-998 TVNGKLIA
+998 TVNGKLTA

-1026 GASAVDVGTIGIAYG
+1026 GSSAVDVGTIGIAYG

-1100 SSWRFSKAYI
+1100 PSWRFSKAYI

-1145 GQNVIFSSSVNIDDL
+1145 GQNVIFSSSVDIDDL
-1160 TTGTLLVNGNARF
+1160 TAGTLLVNGNARF

-1239 IAGDIGVNGYI
+1239 ITGDIRINGYI
-1250 RGEYNSAYPT
+1250 TGEPNSAYPT

-1265 LGHGNQDYM
+1265 LGHNAQDYM

-1323 NARNVTIGNSKKS
+1323 NARNITIGNSKKS

-1355 GHTHNYAGSSSAGGN
+1355 GHTHNYAGSSSAGGA
-1370 ANAALKLATARTVSS
+1370 ANSATKLATARTVYT
-1385 NNGDFALSFNYD
+1385 NNGDFNLNFNYD
-1397 GSSNST
+1397 GSANST
-1403 AFLSYYSC
+1403 ANLSYYSC

-1493 TNGATYAD
+1493 TAGATYAD

-1506 TGTYGS
+1506 TGAYGS

-1521 GRGSTSRTWSLINS
+1521 GRGSTCRTWSLINS

-1553 INISTAGTKLH
+1553 VNISTAGTKLH

-1598 TATTFSYSKSSL
+1598 VATTFSYSKSGL
-1610 NYNDYTWLAGWNG
+1610 NYSEYTWLAGWNG

-1637 EHNHN
+1637 GHNHN

-1649 GIHIY
+1649 GTHIY

-1672 DGVANFRKIEIA
+1672 DGVASFRKIEIA

-1692 YVSQIKLADISYS
+1692 YASQIKLADVSYS
-1705 TSNNIITITRDNLIT
+1705 VSNNIITITKDNLIT

-1731 PSAIGLITKAE
+1731 PTAIGLMTKAE

-1766 PIGVSIVK
+1766 PIGVSIAK
-1774 GVATINHGASGVTSG
+1774 GVATISHGASGVTSG
-1789 IYGAD
+1789 AYGAD

-1808 MGHVTEATYY
+1808 MGHVTGATYY

-1832 VVQNATNAVKATQD
+1832 TVQNATNAVKATKD

-1878 LTSGSLLVTGVS
+1878 LTSGSLLVTGSAKFV
-1890 RFINGIKGDLTGNV
+1890 NGLKGNLTGDVVGNITGNV
-1904 IGNLTG
+1904 I
-1910 NVTGSL
+1910 GSL
-1916 KGNADTSTV
+1916 KGNADTATI

-1930 LLANLYSSR
+1930 LLANLYSGR
-1939 PTSANIQV
+1939 PKTANLIA
-1947 TGSGGLATFKATS
+1947 TGSGGLTTFKATS
-1960 SMSEGKP
+1960 SMTEGKP

-1979 NTLGWD
+1979 NTGGWD

-1990 ANNNSPELQI
+1990 SNNSSPELQI
-2000 RGMKA
+2000 RSMDA
-2005 GSWADSPWKTILDSA
+2005 GSWGSWKTVLDSA

-2033 AAGTWNININGNA
+2033 ASGTWGINVTGNA

-2053 TARTITIGSSA
+2053 TERTITIGSSA

-2095 FGIILEDT
+2095 FGVILEDT
-2103 AEDSGW
+2103 TEDSGW

-2120 LKSIRT
+2120 LKSIRA
-2126 QRNSPDWILN
+2126 QRNSPDWILDN
-2136 GYASGIVFG
+2136 YAAGIVFG
-2145 GADTKGVISTKY
+2145 GADTKGVISAKY

-2169 TKPVWWINLTGTTE
+2169 DKPVWWINLTGTTE
-2183 TIYNLDNMPGNSA
+2183 TIYNLNNMPGNSA

-2206 IGNVLFDGSA
+2206 IGNILFDGSA

-2260 WFQRIKTVDDSTAN
+2260 WFQRIKTVDDPTAN

-2299 GQIVANTFVGS
+2299 GQIIANTFVGS

-2321 NSATKATQDGAGNVI
+2321 TSATKATQDGAGNVI

-2356 KELVISNTTAST
+2356 KELVISNTTVST

-2395 GCTLEMDE
+2395 DGCTLEMDE
-2403 YGALNFVFS
+2403 YGALNFIFS

>member
-175 TWKDVVSGNNGL
+175 TWKNVVSGNNGL
-187 YISSSILTIN
+187 YISSGILTIN

-232 VTDIEI
+232 VTDIKI
-238 GGRNLI
+238 GGRNMLRGSSFKGLSNVDNTYMKYKNNSVKLTVDNI
-244 LNGKGDK
+244 GGTSIKYAGISSLQESWELSDVLGKTLVISMWIYIEKVGQLNGYEFRIVYSVNGTKHWFDIDK
-251 KAGFFKYFN
+251 RYPYYIPDAKKLEVGWNYIYGCFTIPTNATEAYFN
-260 TVTDE
+260 FTC
-265 YAEFT
+265 YAIAG
-270 LKSKKTYVNIN
+270 KT
-281 IEPGFLL
+281 
-288 GCREYTVG
+288 
-296 EKVTWSYDIMYT
+296 ST
-308 AWNFPT
+308 AWFSSPKAEIGNKPT
-314 GTNRNEFWMGQRYTT
+314 Q
-329 IQSGQ
+329 
-334 TGTGVYRTVTR
+334 
-345 HTLPEVGVNGCKLN
+345 
-359 EWYHVEKTLTIP
+359 
-371 EPASSNVGE
+371 
-380 VASIQFYNS
+380 
-389 SADTEAGFTARL
+389 
-401 KNVKLEKGNIAT
+401 
-413 DWTPAPEDVDSQI
+413 WTPAPEDVDSQI

-465 STGKAIRDRLT
+465 STGKVIRDRLT

-482 SGVTSTVSDMKTTLD
+482 SGISSTVSDMKTTLD

-506 SLTNRVSKAEQDV
+506 SLTNRVSKTEQDV

-530 TKKTDFDNLEIGGR
+530 STKSETE
-544 NLARKGIL
+544 
-552 QRNRATS
+552 S
-559 CVYDDSSKTY
+559 
-569 TIVSPANKTS
+569 
-579 NYYDLTIPA
+579 
-588 SSNIKIPYGKGAI
+588 
-601 ISFEVYSPK
+601 
-610 AVDIWMDVNNTVES
+610 VNNY
-624 GTAWNGNDNDIN
+624 A
-636 RKNSS
+636 
-641 SSIPQNT
+641 
-648 WTRYWNYCE
+648 
-657 NNSSKNTNKVDIII
+657 
-671 NNSFGITSFPEPVI
+671 
-685 WKIRNFKVELG
+685 
-696 NKPTDWTPAPE
+696 
-707 DVDASIK
+707 
-714 FVSDYSKTSF
+714 KTSF
-724 EQLSNKFLWLVDGK
+724 EQLSDKFSWLVDGT

-746 TDSFVSAITKQF
+746 TDSLVSAITNQF
-758 IIKSPDGSATII
+758 VIKSPDGSSTII
-770 TGGKIQTKSITSDML
+770 EGGKIKTGAITTNML
-785 SSSAIKSKNYMAG
+785 SSSTIKSKNYKEG
-798 TYVEGAGYSVLGT
+798 TYVDGAGYSVLGT

-821 TPSFYTD
+821 TPGFYTD
-828 SSGNSFMSGTVHA
+828 VVGNAFLAGTVHA
-841 NAGWFGTDEHNWFLG
+841 NAGWFGTEEHNWFLG
-856 TTTISNIMNDS
+856 ATTITNIMNDS
-867 GALTDGDYSYL
+867 GALIDSDYSYL
-878 KATDNTAIIAGDWYF
+878 RATDNAAIITGDWYL
-893 MSQNSTM
+893 MAQNSDI
-900 GLHSGLST
+900 GLRSGLST
-908 LNNGNFVKNPVDGK
+908 LNGGNFVKNPVDGK
-922 YYDFGIVEPDMSKD
+922 YYDFGVVEPDMSKD

-951 STQTHPQ
+951 SSQTHPQ

-998 TVNGKLIA
+998 TVNGKLTA

-1026 GASAVDVGTIGIAYG
+1026 GSSAVDVGTIGIAYG

-1062 ANGFYGLTRPD
+1062 TNGFYGLTHPD

-1110 DTIYGSLSGTATKAM
+1110 DTIYGSLNGTATKAM

-1145 GQNVIFSSSVNIDDL
+1145 GQNVIFNSSVDIYDL
-1160 TTGTLLVNGNARF
+1160 TAGTLLVNGNARF

-1185 TGNLSGTSAYTEKL
+1185 TGNLSGTSAYAEKL
-1199 KTARKI
+1199 KTVRKI

-1212 SKDISLNDIGASASG
+1212 SKDISLSDIGASALG

-1239 IAGDIGVNGYI
+1239 ITGDLIVDGYI
-1250 RGEYNSAYPT
+1250 RGEYDSSYPT
-1260 NHGIL
+1260 SHGIL
-1265 LGHGNQDYM
+1265 LGHGNQNYM

-1286 KSRSGTDTLLGKITE
+1286 KSRSGIDTLLGKITE
-1301 NGWEGNVRGNL
+1301 NGWEGNVKGNL

-1323 NARNVTIGNSKKS
+1323 NARNITIGNSKKS
-1336 FDGTADITFSL
+1336 FDGTTDITFSL
-1347 SDIGASAS
+1347 SEIGASAS
-1355 GHTHNYAGSSSAGGN
+1355 GHTHNYAGSTSAGGN
-1370 ANAALKLATARTVSS
+1370 ANAALKLATARTVSA
-1385 NNGDFALSFNYD
+1385 NTDFDMSFSFD
-1397 GSSNST
+1397 GSKDVT
-1403 AFLSYYSC
+1403 AQLSYYNC
-1411 TVICGNKNN
+1411 IAYNNNKNN
-1420 YPFHRFAKIDKLAGS
+1420 YPYHRFARIDKLAGS
-1435 YADKASTFLIT
+1435 YSDKASTFLIT
-1446 QDYIYGGWGIVTIR
+1446 QDYQGGGWGIVTIR

-1473 VKWIARYNLAAD
+1473 VKWIARYNLAVD

-1493 TNGATYAD
+1493 TAGATYAD
-1501 AFIKL
+1501 AFIKFA
-1506 TGTYGS
+1506 GIYNNS
-1512 LVVRNLASG
+1512 VVRNLASG
-1521 GRGSTSRTWSLINS
+1521 GRGSTSRTWYLINS
-1535 KEVDNTTTSDALT
+1535 REVDNTTTSDALT
-1548 STECY
+1548 SSECY
-1553 INISTAGTKLH
+1553 VDIATAGAKLH

-1583 NSAGTVNNVKDSGNS
+1583 NSAGTVNNVKDSGNN
-1598 TATTFSYSKSSL
+1598 TATTFSYSKSGL

-1642 ITSLTDY
+1642 ITSLIDY
-1649 GIHIY
+1649 ETHIY
-1654 DAKTT
+1654 DAKKT
-1659 RTKNTFLAAPNGS
+1659 RAKNTFLAAPNGS

-1756 VGANSVKGTA
+1756 VGANSIKGTA
-1766 PIGVSIVK
+1766 PIGVSIAK
-1774 GVATINHGASGVTSG
+1774 GVATINHGTSGVTSG
-1789 IYGAD
+1789 TYGAD

-1808 MGHVTEATYY
+1808 MGHVTGATYY

-1910 NVTGSL
+1910 NVTGNL

-1939 PTSANIQV
+1939 PTSANIQT
-1947 TGSGGLATFKATS
+1947 TGSGGLATFKATG

-1967 KTDGHILHFYWD
+1967 KEDGHILHFYWD
-1979 NTLGWD
+1979 NTGGWD

-1990 ANNNSPELQI
+1990 ACNGSPELQI
-2000 RGMKA
+2000 RGMNS
-2005 GSWADSPWKTILDSA
+2005 GSWANSTWKTILDSA

-2095 FGIILEDT
+2095 FGIILENT

-2109 SMLNDSYNGFL
+2109 SMLNNSYNGFL

-2126 QRNSPDWILN
+2126 QRNSPDWIL
-2136 GYASGIVFG
+2136 GDYSSGIVFG

-2157 NFPSIKFAGGNG
+2157 NFPSIKFAGGSG
-2169 TKPVWWINLTGTTE
+2169 TKPAWWINLTGTTE

-2299 GQIVANTFVGS
+2299 GQIVANTFIGS

-2356 KELVISNTTAST
+2356 KEIVISNTTAST
-2368 SKTTGALKVK
+2368 NKTTGALKAK
-2378 GGIATEGQM
+2378 GGISTEGQM
-2387 SANKVMVG
+2387 SANKVMIG
-2395 GCTLEMDE
+2395 DGCTLEMDE

>member
-1 MKIKASGSIT
+1 MVIESNELNLLWLQDGEDGTPGTPGKDGQVLYTWMKYSHNADGSDMSDDSTNMEYVGIAYNKTSKTESTNPSDYTWSKIKGDPGNPGTDAYTIILENENISFATSSLKVPLNNQTATCRITVLQGAKPRTDYIIGTITSPTGITVKESNKVIT
-11 LKNLTEPFT
+11 LSVNTNTAIENLSGAIDVPIQIDGISFT
-20 VLLSNEMQQFST
+20 KKITYSLAVKGETGDSPVSVYLSNENHTFAATKDGHAFNAQIQTNIYAYYGST
-32 DSNRKVTSAQSYYTD
+32 QVSATVGNVTSPLGMT
-47 IIVYQGSTKRT
+47 IEIL
-58 DFIIGNVPS
+58 N
-67 ANGITVTKSSARIT
+67 NGKSNTILVISVTSDLNENG
-81 FAVGSGATISAD
+81 VLD
-93 AGTFTI
+93 I
-99 PITLDGKTVNKIFS
+99 PITVGSNEYHCTFSYTLSRQGADGS
-113 WSCGKQGVSGTS
+113 P
-125 AKSVDIIANSQIFKS
+125 AKSIDITSSSQIFKS
-140 TDGGQTFSPET
+140 TDGGVTFAPDIIT
-151 IKLTPTFQG
+151 LTPRFQG
-160 GISFSKWQYSIDGGV
+160 GITYSKWKYSVNGGK
-175 TWKDVVSGNNGL
+175 TWDDITSTTNGISITSGVL
-187 YISSSILTIN
+187 LISKSST
-197 KTSNLYTDT
+197 LYTKT
-206 TTSITFK
+206 ITSIVFK
-213 CISNNTSY
+213 CLSSDSSFYNTCTIS
-221 YDTLTVIKLYD
+221 KLYD
-232 VTDIEI
+232 VVDIRDDIE
-238 GGRNLI
+238 
-244 LNGKGDK
+244 
-251 KAGFFKYFN
+251 
-260 TVTDE
+260 
-265 YAEFT
+265 AEFT
-270 LKSKKTYVNIN
+270 QVKSSI
-281 IEPGFLL
+281 
-288 GCREYTVG
+288 
-296 EKVTWSYDIMYT
+296 
-308 AWNFPT
+308 
-314 GTNRNEFWMGQRYTT
+314 
-329 IQSGQ
+329 SG
-334 TGTGVYRTVTR
+334 
-345 HTLPEVGVNGCKLN
+345 
-359 EWYHVEKTLTIP
+359 VEQK
-371 EPASSNVGE
+371 
-380 VASIQFYNS
+380 
-389 SADTEAGFTARL
+389 ADKA
-401 KNVKLEKGNIAT
+401 
-413 DWTPAPEDVDSQI
+413 
-426 QSLVKTTT
+426 
-434 ETSSVVNKLNQSITN
+434 NKSITD
-449 KVWQSDITNS
+449 KVWQTDITDTL
-459 VNNYDN
+459 NNYDKTTIKDIRN
-465 STGKAIRDRLT
+465 RTTSVEKNITGI
-476 KTETSL
+476 
-482 SGVTSTVSDMKTTLD
+482 TSTVKDMQTTLES
-497 KKADGSTVQ
+497 KADGTTVQ
-506 SLTNRVSKAEQDV
+506 SLTTRVSKAEQDMS
-519 NGFKQTVESTY
+519 GFKQTVESTY
-530 TKKTDFDNLEIGGR
+530 STKSETE
-544 NLARKGIL
+544 
-552 QRNRATS
+552 S
-559 CVYDDSSKTY
+559 
-569 TIVSPANKTS
+569 
-579 NYYDLTIPA
+579 
-588 SSNIKIPYGKGAI
+588 
-601 ISFEVYSPK
+601 
-610 AVDIWMDVNNTVES
+610 VNNY
-624 GTAWNGNDNDIN
+624 A
-636 RKNSS
+636 
-641 SSIPQNT
+641 
-648 WTRYWNYCE
+648 
-657 NNSSKNTNKVDIII
+657 
-671 NNSFGITSFPEPVI
+671 
-685 WKIRNFKVELG
+685 
-696 NKPTDWTPAPE
+696 
-707 DVDASIK
+707 
-714 FVSDYSKTSF
+714 KTSF
-724 EQLSNKFLWLVDGK
+724 EQLSDKFSWLVDGT

-746 TDSFVSAITKQF
+746 TDSLVSAITNQF
-758 IIKSPDGSATII
+758 VIKSPDGTSTII
-770 TGGKIQTKSITSDML
+770 EGGKIKTGAITTDMI
-785 SSSAIKSKNYMAG
+785 SSSAIKSKNYKEG
-798 TYVEGAGYSVLGT
+798 TYVDGAGYSVLGT

-821 TPSFYTD
+821 APGFYTD
-828 SSGNSFMSGTVHA
+828 VVGNAFLAGTVHA
-841 NAGWFGTDEHNWFLG
+841 SAGWFGTEEHNWFLG
-856 TTTISNIMNDS
+856 ATTITNIMNDS
-867 GALTDGDYSYL
+867 GALIDSDYSYL
-878 KATDNTAIIAGDWYF
+878 KATDNAAIVAGDWYL
-893 MSQNSTM
+893 MAQNSNI
-900 GLHSGLST
+900 GLRSGLST
-908 LNNGNFVKNPVDGK
+908 LNGGNFVKNPVDGK
-922 YYDFGIVEPDMSKD
+922 YYDFGIVEPDMTSD
-936 AKDYNKKFLYIRRAD
+936 AKDYNKSFLYIRRAQ
-951 STQTHPQ
+951 TKQTHPQ
-958 DWEYLFRVDYDG
+958 DWEYLFRVDYEG
-970 KIWYKGKLIAGEGGM
+970 KIWYKGNLIAGEGGM
-985 FLSTTGGTITGDL
+985 FLSTTGGTITGNL
-998 TVNGKLIA
+998 TVNGKLTA

-1026 GASAVDVGTIGIAYG
+1026 GSSAVDVGTIGIAYG

-1145 GQNVIFSSSVNIDDL
+1145 GQNVIFNSSVDIDDL
-1160 TTGTLLVNGNARF
+1160 TAGTLLVNGNARF

-1212 SKDISLNDIGASASG
+1212 SKDISLNDIGASTSG

-1239 IAGDIGVNGYI
+1239 ITGDIRINGYI
-1250 RGEYNSAYPT
+1250 TGESGTNLT

-1265 LGHGNQDYM
+1265 LGHNAQNYM

-1286 KSRSGTDTLLGKITE
+1286 KSQSGTDTLLGKITE

-1323 NARNVTIGNSKKS
+1323 NARNITIGNSKKS

-1355 GHTHNYAGSSSAGGN
+1355 EHTHNYAGSSSAGGN
-1370 ANAALKLATARTVSS
+1370 ANAALKLVTERSVAANT
-1385 NNGDFALSFNYD
+1385 DFAMNFSFD
-1397 GSSNST
+1397 GSKDVS
-1403 AFLSYYSC
+1403 AQLSYYNC
-1411 TVICGNKNN
+1411 TATNGNKNN
-1420 YPFHRFAKIDKLAGS
+1420 YPYHRFARIDKLTS
-1435 YADKASTFLIT
+1435 MYSDKASTFLIT
-1446 QDYIYGGWGIVTIR
+1446 QDYKDGGWGIVSFR

-1473 VKWIARYNLAAD
+1473 VIWLLRYNLPAD
-1485 FVQVGIDT
+1485 CVQVAIDT
-1493 TNGATYAD
+1493 TYGATYAD

-1506 TGTYGS
+1506 SGTYNGT
-1512 LVVRNLASG
+1512 VIRNLASG
-1521 GRGSTSRTWSLINS
+1521 RRGSISRTWELNS
-1535 KEVDNTTTSDALT
+1535 SEEVDNTTTSDALT
-1548 STECY
+1548 SSECY
-1553 INISTAGTKLH
+1553 VDIATAGTKLH

-1571 VTASDGATVSYA
+1571 VTASDAATVSYA
-1583 NSAGTVNNVKDSGNS
+1583 NNAGTANNVKDSGNN
-1598 TATTFSYSKSSL
+1598 TVTTLAYSKSGL
-1610 NYNDYTWLAGWNG
+1610 NYSEYTWLAGWNG

-1637 EHNHN
+1637 GHNHN

-1649 GIHIY
+1649 GTHIY

-1672 DGVANFRKIEIA
+1672 DGVASFRKIEIA

-1692 YVSQIKLADISYS
+1692 YASQIKLADVSYS
-1705 TSNNIITITRDNLIT
+1705 VSNNIITITKDNLIT

-1756 VGANSVKGTA
+1756 VGANSIKGTA
-1766 PIGVSIVK
+1766 PIGVSIAK
-1774 GVATINHGASGVTSG
+1774 GVATISHGVSGVTSG
-1789 IYGAD
+1789 TYGAD

-1808 MGHVTEATYY
+1808 MGHVTGATYY

-1832 VVQNATNAVKATQD
+1832 AVQNATNAVKATQD

-1878 LTSGSLLVTGVS
+1878 LTSGSLLVTGSAKFV
-1890 RFINGIKGDLTGNV
+1890 NGLKGNLTGNV
-1904 IGNLTG
+1904 VGNITG

-1916 KGNADTSTV
+1916 KGNADTATV

-1939 PTSANIQV
+1939 PTTANLTA
-1947 TGSGGLATFKATS
+1947 TGSGGLTTFKATS
-1960 SMSEGKP
+1960 SMTEGKP

-1979 NTLGWD
+1979 NTGGWD

-1990 ANNNSPELQI
+1990 ADNSSPELQV
-2000 RGMKA
+2000 RGMNA
-2005 GSWADSPWKTILDSA
+2005 GSWGSWKTILDSA

-2095 FGIILEDT
+2095 FGIILENT

-2109 SMLNDSYNGFL
+2109 SMLNNSYNGFL

-2126 QRNSPDWILN
+2126 QQNSPDWILDN
-2136 GYASGIVFG
+2136 YSSGIVFG

-2169 TKPVWWINLTGTTE
+2169 TKPAWWINLTGTTE
-2183 TIYNLDNMPGNSA
+2183 TIYNLNNMPGNSA
-2196 TATKLKTARK
+2196 TATKLKAARK

-2299 GQIVANTFVGS
+2299 GQIIANTFVGS

-2395 GCTLEMDE
+2395 DGCTLEMDE

>member
-113 WSCGKQGVSGTS
+113 WSCGKQGVTGTS
-125 AKSVDIIANSQIFKS
+125 AKTVDIIANSQIFKS

-187 YISSSILTIN
+187 YISSGVLTIN

-232 VTDIEI
+232 VTDIEV
-238 GGRNLI
+238 GGRNLLLMSSLQPAI
-244 LNGKGDK
+244 YYVDGSGTTTSETFKGCMVRKFTNMWSGVKISFDKLVTNRGVVRPGDVLTYSIYAKTDDNATINVLMFNRSVDNTVGQGTIRGDQNLIALNTEWKLCAVTFTVTEEMLSSDKGITFFGYEIATKLTSGKGV
-251 KAGFFKYFN
+251 YF
-260 TVTDE
+260 
-265 YAEFT
+265 
-270 LKSKKTYVNIN
+270 SC
-281 IEPGFLL
+281 P
-288 GCREYTVG
+288 
-296 EKVTWSYDIMYT
+296 
-308 AWNFPT
+308 
-314 GTNRNEFWMGQRYTT
+314 
-329 IQSGQ
+329 
-334 TGTGVYRTVTR
+334 
-345 HTLPEVGVNGCKLN
+345 
-359 EWYHVEKTLTIP
+359 
-371 EPASSNVGE
+371 
-380 VASIQFYNS
+380 
-389 SADTEAGFTARL
+389 
-401 KNVKLEKGNIAT
+401 KLERGNIAT

-426 QSLVKTTT
+426 QSLVKTTS

-482 SGVTSTVSDMKTTLD
+482 SGITSTVSDMKTTLD

-530 TKKTDFDNLEIGGR
+530 TKKTDFNNLEIGGR

-552 QRNRATS
+552 QRNLATS

-569 TIVSPANKTS
+569 TIISPANKKN

-671 NNSFGITSFPEPVI
+671 NNSFGITSFPEPVT

-714 FVSDYSKTSF
+714 SVSDYSKTSF

-746 TDSFVSAITKQF
+746 TDSLVSAITKQF
-758 IIKSPDGSATII
+758 IIKSPDGSSTII

-893 MSQNSTM
+893 MAQNSTM

-970 KIWYKGKLIAGEGGM
+970 KIWYKGNLIAGEGGM

-1145 GQNVIFSSSVNIDDL
+1145 GQNVIFSSSVDIDDL
-1160 TTGTLLVNGNARF
+1160 TAGTLLVNGNARF

-1239 IAGDIGVNGYI
+1239 ITGDIRINGYI
-1250 RGEYNSAYPT
+1250 TGEPNSAYPT

-1265 LGHGNQDYM
+1265 LGHNAQDYM

-1323 NARNVTIGNSKKS
+1323 NARNITIGNSKKS

-1370 ANAALKLATARTVSS
+1370 ANAALKLATARTVST
-1385 NNGDFALSFNYD
+1385 NNGDFALGFNYD

-1403 AFLSYYSC
+1403 AYLSYYSC

-1446 QDYIYGGWGIVTIR
+1446 QDYTYGGWGIVTIR

-1493 TNGATYAD
+1493 TAGATYAD

-1506 TGTYGS
+1506 TGAYGS

-1521 GRGSTSRTWSLINS
+1521 GRGSTCRTWSLINS

-1553 INISTAGTKLH
+1553 VNISTAGTKLH

-1598 TATTFSYSKSSL
+1598 VATTFSYSKSGL
-1610 NYNDYTWLAGWNG
+1610 NYSEYTWLAGWNG

-1637 EHNHN
+1637 GHNHN

-1649 GIHIY
+1649 GTHIY

-1672 DGVANFRKIEIA
+1672 DGVASFRKIEIA

-1692 YVSQIKLADISYS
+1692 YASQIKLADVSYS
-1705 TSNNIITITRDNLIT
+1705 VSNNIITITKDNLIT

-1756 VGANSVKGTA
+1756 VGANSIKGTA
-1766 PIGVSIVK
+1766 PIGVSIAK
-1774 GVATINHGASGVTSG
+1774 GVATINHGTSGVTSG
-1789 IYGAD
+1789 TYGAD

-1808 MGHVTEATYY
+1808 MGHVTGATYY
-1818 DITGANLVSRIGSN
+1818 DITGANLVSRIGN
-1832 VVQNATNAVKATQD
+1832 NAVQNATNAVKATQD

-1878 LTSGSLLVTGVS
+1878 LTSDSLLVTGNAKFV
-1890 RFINGIKGDLTGNV
+1890 NGLKGNLTGDV
-1904 IGNLTG
+1904 VGNITG

-1916 KGNADTSTV
+1916 KGNADTATV

-1930 LLANLYSSR
+1930 LLANLYSGR
-1939 PTSANIQV
+1939 PTTANLIA
-1947 TGSGGLATFKATS
+1947 TGSGGLTTFKATS
-1960 SMSEGKP
+1960 SMTEGKP

-1979 NTLGWD
+1979 NTGGWD

-1990 ANNNSPELQI
+1990 TCDSSPELQV
-2000 RGMKA
+2000 RGMNS
-2005 GSWADSPWKTILDSA
+2005 GSWGSWKTVLDSV

-2033 AAGTWNININGNA
+2033 ASGTWGININGNA

-2095 FGIILEDT
+2095 FGVILEDT
-2103 AEDSGW
+2103 TEDSGW

-2120 LKSIRT
+2120 LKSIRV
-2126 QRNSPDWILN
+2126 QRNSPDWILDN
-2136 GYASGIVFG
+2136 YSAGIVFG

-2169 TKPVWWINLTGTTE
+2169 MKPVWWINLTGTTE

-2206 IGNVLFDGSA
+2206 IGNVLFDGST

-2336 TSKYVT
+2336 TSKYIT

>member
-113 WSCGKQGVSGTS
+113 WSCGKQGVTGTS
-125 AKSVDIIANSQIFKS
+125 AKTVDIIANSQIFKS

-187 YISSSILTIN
+187 YISSGVLTIN

-213 CISNNTSY
+213 CISNDISY

-232 VTDIEI
+232 VTDIEV
-238 GGRNLI
+238 GGRNLLLMSSLQPAI
-244 LNGKGDK
+244 YYVDDRGTTTSETFKGCMVRKFTNMWSGVKISFDKLVTNRGVVRPGDVLTYSIYAKTDDSATINVLMFNRSVDNTEGQSTIRGDQNLIALNTEWKLCAVTFTVTEEMLSSDKGITFFGYEIATKLTSGKGV
-251 KAGFFKYFN
+251 YF
-260 TVTDE
+260 
-265 YAEFT
+265 
-270 LKSKKTYVNIN
+270 SC
-281 IEPGFLL
+281 P
-288 GCREYTVG
+288 
-296 EKVTWSYDIMYT
+296 
-308 AWNFPT
+308 
-314 GTNRNEFWMGQRYTT
+314 
-329 IQSGQ
+329 
-334 TGTGVYRTVTR
+334 
-345 HTLPEVGVNGCKLN
+345 
-359 EWYHVEKTLTIP
+359 
-371 EPASSNVGE
+371 
-380 VASIQFYNS
+380 
-389 SADTEAGFTARL
+389 
-401 KNVKLEKGNIAT
+401 KLERGNIAT

-426 QSLVKTTT
+426 QSLVKTTS

-482 SGVTSTVSDMKTTLD
+482 SGITSTVSDMKTTLD

-530 TKKTDFDNLEIGGR
+530 TKKTDFNNLEIGGR

-552 QRNRATS
+552 QRNLATS

-569 TIVSPANKTS
+569 TIISPANKKN
-579 NYYDLTIPA
+579 NYYDLRIPA

-671 NNSFGITSFPEPVI
+671 NNSFGITSFPEPVT
-685 WKIRNFKVELG
+685 WKIRNFKIELG

-714 FVSDYSKTSF
+714 SVSDYSKTSF

-746 TDSFVSAITKQF
+746 TDNLVSAITKQF
-758 IIKSPDGSATII
+758 IIKSPNGSSTII
-770 TGGKIQTKSITSDML
+770 TGGKIQTNSITSDML

-893 MSQNSTM
+893 MSQNPTM
-900 GLHSGLST
+900 GLRSGLST

-998 TVNGKLIA
+998 TVNGKLTA

-1145 GQNVIFSSSVNIDDL
+1145 GQNVIFNSSVDIDDL
-1160 TTGTLLVNGNARF
+1160 TAGTLLVNGNARF

-1199 KTARKI
+1199 KVARKI

-1212 SKDISLNDIGASASG
+1212 SKDISLSDIGASALG

-1239 IAGDIGVNGYI
+1239 ITGDIRINGYI
-1250 RGEYNSAYPT
+1250 TGESGTNLT

-1265 LGHGNQDYM
+1265 LGHNAQNYM
-1274 NFYEWGGLFQFY
+1274 NFYEFGGLFQFY
-1286 KSRSGTDTLLGKITE
+1286 KSQSGTDTLLGKITE
-1301 NGWEGNVRGNL
+1301 NGWEGNVKGNL

-1323 NARNVTIGNSKKS
+1323 SARNITIGNSKKS

-1355 GHTHNYAGSSSAGGN
+1355 GHTHNYAGSSSAGGA
-1370 ANAALKLATARTVSS
+1370 ANSATKLATARTVYT
-1385 NNGDFALSFNYD
+1385 NNGDFNLNFNYD
-1397 GSSNST
+1397 GSANST
-1403 AFLSYYSC
+1403 ANLSYYSC
-1411 TVICGNKNN
+1411 TVNCGNKNN
-1420 YPFHRFAKIDKLAGS
+1420 YPFHRFAKIDKFAGS

-1446 QDYIYGGWGIVTIR
+1446 QDYQGGGWGIVTIR

-1473 VKWIARYNLAAD
+1473 VKWIARYNLAID

-1493 TNGATYAD
+1493 TAGATYAD

-1521 GRGSTSRTWSLINS
+1521 GRGGTCRTWSLINS

-1598 TATTFSYSKSSL
+1598 VATTFSYSKSGL
-1610 NYNDYTWLAGWNG
+1610 NYSEYTWLAGWNG

-1637 EHNHN
+1637 GHNHN

-1649 GIHIY
+1649 GTHIY

-1672 DGVANFRKIEIA
+1672 DGVASFRKIEIA

-1692 YVSQIKLADISYS
+1692 YASQIKLADVSCS
-1705 TSNNIITITRDNLIT
+1705 VSNNIITITKDNLIT

-1756 VGANSVKGTA
+1756 VGANSIKGTA
-1766 PIGVSIVK
+1766 PIGVSIAK
-1774 GVATINHGASGVTSG
+1774 GVATINHGTSGVTSG
-1789 IYGAD
+1789 TYGAD

-1808 MGHVTEATYY
+1808 MGHVTGATYY
-1818 DITGANLVSRIGSN
+1818 DITGANLVSRIGN
-1832 VVQNATNAVKATQD
+1832 NAVQNATNAVKATQD
-1846 KNGNVISDTYMRKD
+1846 KNGDVISDTYMRKD

-1878 LTSGSLLVTGVS
+1878 LTSGSLLVTGSAKFV
-1890 RFINGIKGDLTGNV
+1890 NGLKGNLTGDV
-1904 IGNLTG
+1904 VGNITG

-1916 KGNADTSTV
+1916 KGNADTATV

-1930 LLANLYSSR
+1930 LLANLYSGR
-1939 PTSANIQV
+1939 PTTANLIA
-1947 TGSGGLATFKATS
+1947 TGSGGLTTFKATS
-1960 SMSEGKP
+1960 SMTEGKP

-1979 NTLGWD
+1979 NTGGWD

-1990 ANNNSPELQI
+1990 SNNSSPELQI
-2000 RGMKA
+2000 RSMDA
-2005 GSWADSPWKTILDSA
+2005 GSWGSWKTVLDSV

-2033 AAGTWNININGNA
+2033 ASGTWGININGNA

-2095 FGIILEDT
+2095 FGVILEDT
-2103 AEDSGW
+2103 TEDSGW

-2120 LKSIRT
+2120 LKSIRV
-2126 QRNSPDWILN
+2126 QRNSPDWILDN
-2136 GYASGIVFG
+2136 YSAGIVFG

-2169 TKPVWWINLTGTTE
+2169 MKPVWWINLTGTTE

-2260 WFQRIKTVDDSTAN
+2260 WFQRIKTVDDPTAN

-2299 GQIVANTFVGS
+2299 GQIIANTFVGS

-2321 NSATKATQDGAGNVI
+2321 TSATKATQDGAGNVI

-2356 KELVISNTTAST
+2356 KELVISNTTVST

-2395 GCTLEMDE
+2395 DGCTLEMDE
-2403 YGALNFVFS
+2403 YGALNFVFL

>member
-125 AKSVDIIANSQIFKS
+125 AKSVDIIANNQIFKS
-140 TDGGQTFSPET
+140 TDGGQTFSPDT

-187 YISSSILTIN
+187 YISSGILTIN

-232 VTDIEI
+232 VTDIKI
-238 GGRNLI
+238 GGRNLA
-244 LNGKGDK
+244 LGTSCEYSTPFTDFNGKVNICI
-251 KAGFFKYFN
+251 FN
-260 TVTDE
+260 TKVLTKGLSVGDTVIFKIVYRYNDIVPVKDKTVHIGLQGSGNVTNWGAGGFIGGNMLSGITGSNEGVYTNQFVITEDHLKNE
-265 YAEFT
+265 Y
-270 LKSKKTYVNIN
+270 
-281 IEPGFLL
+281 
-288 GCREYTVG
+288 
-296 EKVTWSYDIMYT
+296 
-308 AWNFPT
+308 WNVSI
-314 GTNRNEFWMGQRYTT
+314 RHDY
-329 IQSGQ
+329 IQSGSVQ
-334 TGTGVYRTVTR
+334 Y
-345 HTLPEVGVNGCKLN
+345 KLFK
-359 EWYHVEKTLTIP
+359 V
-371 EPASSNVGE
+371 
-380 VASIQFYNS
+380 
-389 SADTEAGFTARL
+389 
-401 KNVKLEKGNIAT
+401 EKGNIAT

-434 ETSSVVNKLNQSITN
+434 ETSLVVNKLNQSITN

-465 STGKAIRDRLT
+465 STGKVIRDRLT

-482 SGVTSTVSDMKTTLD
+482 SGISSTVSDMKTTLD

-506 SLTNRVSKAEQDV
+506 SLTNRVSKTEQDV

-530 TKKTDFDNLEIGGR
+530 STKSETE
-544 NLARKGIL
+544 
-552 QRNRATS
+552 S
-559 CVYDDSSKTY
+559 
-569 TIVSPANKTS
+569 
-579 NYYDLTIPA
+579 
-588 SSNIKIPYGKGAI
+588 
-601 ISFEVYSPK
+601 
-610 AVDIWMDVNNTVES
+610 VNNY
-624 GTAWNGNDNDIN
+624 A
-636 RKNSS
+636 
-641 SSIPQNT
+641 
-648 WTRYWNYCE
+648 
-657 NNSSKNTNKVDIII
+657 
-671 NNSFGITSFPEPVI
+671 
-685 WKIRNFKVELG
+685 
-696 NKPTDWTPAPE
+696 
-707 DVDASIK
+707 
-714 FVSDYSKTSF
+714 KTSF
-724 EQLSNKFLWLVDGK
+724 EQLSDKFSWLVDGT

-746 TDSFVSAITKQF
+746 TDSLISAITNQF
-758 IIKSPDGSATII
+758 VIKSPDGSSTII
-770 TGGKIQTKSITSDML
+770 EGGKIKTGAITTNML
-785 SSSAIKSKNYMAG
+785 SSSTIKSKNYKEG
-798 TYVEGAGYSVLGT
+798 TYVDGAGYSVLGT

-821 TPSFYTD
+821 TPGFYTD
-828 SSGNSFMSGTVHA
+828 VVGNAFLAGTVHA
-841 NAGWFGTDEHNWFLG
+841 NAGWFGTEDHNWFLG
-856 TTTISNIMNDS
+856 ATTITNIMNDS
-867 GALTDGDYSYL
+867 GALIDSDYSYL
-878 KATDNTAIIAGDWYF
+878 RATDNAAIITGDWYL
-893 MSQNSTM
+893 MAQNSDI
-900 GLHSGLST
+900 GLRSGLST
-908 LNNGNFVKNPVDGK
+908 LNGGNFVKNPVDGK

-951 STQTHPQ
+951 SSQTHPQ

-998 TVNGKLIA
+998 TVNGKLTA

-1026 GASAVDVGTIGIAYG
+1026 GSSAVNVGTIGIAYG
-1041 GTGATSA
+1041 GTGATSS
-1048 SGARANLGVIGTKN
+1048 SGARVNLGVIGTKN
-1062 ANGFYGLTRPD
+1062 TNGFYGLTHPD

-1110 DTIYGSLSGTATKAM
+1110 DTIYGSLNGTATKAM

-1145 GQNVIFSSSVNIDDL
+1145 GQNVIFNSSVDIDDL
-1160 TTGTLLVNGNARF
+1160 TAGTLLVNGNARF

-1185 TGNLSGTSAYTEKL
+1185 TGNLSGTSAYAEKL
-1199 KTARKI
+1199 KTVRKI

-1212 SKDISLNDIGASASG
+1212 SKDISLSDIGASALG

-1239 IAGDIGVNGYI
+1239 ITGDLGVDGYI
-1250 RGEYNSAYPT
+1250 RGEYNSSYPT

-1265 LGHGNQDYM
+1265 LGHVNQDYM
-1274 NFYEWGGLFQFY
+1274 NFYELGGLFQFY
-1286 KSRSGTDTLLGKITE
+1286 KSRSGIDTLLGKITE
-1301 NGWEGNVRGNL
+1301 NGWEGNVKGNL

-1323 NARNVTIGNSKKS
+1323 NARNITIGNSKKS
-1336 FDGTADITFSL
+1336 FDGTTDITFSL

-1355 GHTHNYAGSSSAGGN
+1355 GHTHNYAGSTSAGGN
-1370 ANAALKLATARTVSS
+1370 ANAALKLATARTVSA
-1385 NNGDFALSFNYD
+1385 NADFAMSFSFD
-1397 GSSNST
+1397 GSKDVT
-1403 AFLSYYSC
+1403 AQLSYYNC
-1411 TVICGNKNN
+1411 IAYNNNKNN
-1420 YPFHRFAKIDKLAGS
+1420 YPYHRFARIDKLAGS
-1435 YADKASTFLIT
+1435 YSDKASTFLIT
-1446 QDYIYGGWGIVTIR
+1446 QDYQGGGWGIVTIR

-1473 VKWIARYNLAAD
+1473 VKWIARYNLAVD

-1493 TNGATYAD
+1493 TAGATYAD

-1506 TGTYGS
+1506 AGTYNNS
-1512 LVVRNLASG
+1512 VVRNLASG
-1521 GRGSTSRTWSLINS
+1521 GRGSTSRTWYLINS
-1535 KEVDNTTTSDALT
+1535 REVDNTTTSDALT
-1548 STECY
+1548 SSECY
-1553 INISTAGTKLH
+1553 VDIATAGAKLH

-1583 NSAGTVNNVKDSGNS
+1583 NSAGTVNNVKDSGNN
-1598 TATTFSYSKSSL
+1598 TATTFSYSKSGL

-1642 ITSLTDY
+1642 ITSLIDY
-1649 GIHIY
+1649 GTHIY
-1654 DAKTT
+1654 DAKKT
-1659 RTKNTFLAAPNGS
+1659 RAKNTFLAAPNGS
-1672 DGVANFRKIEIA
+1672 DGVADFRKIEIA

-1939 PTSANIQV
+1939 PTSANIQA
-1947 TGSGGLATFKATS
+1947 TGSGGLTTFKSTS

-1967 KTDGHILHFYWD
+1967 KEDGHILHFYWD
-1979 NTLGWD
+1979 NTGGWD

-1990 ANNNSPELQI
+1990 ACNGSPELQI
-2000 RGMKA
+2000 RGMNS
-2005 GSWADSPWKTILDSA
+2005 GSWGTWKTILDSA

-2053 TARTITIGSSA
+2053 IARTITIGSSA

-2109 SMLNDSYNGFL
+2109 SMLSDSYNGFL

-2299 GQIVANTFVGS
+2299 GQIVANTFIGS

-2356 KELVISNTTAST
+2356 KEIVISNTTAST
-2368 SKTTGALKVK
+2368 NKTTGALKAK
-2378 GGIATEGQM
+2378 GGISTEGQM
-2387 SANKVMVG
+2387 SANKVMIG
-2395 GCTLEMDE
+2395 DECTLEMDE
-2403 YGALNFVFS
+2403 YGALNFVFL

>member
-113 WSCGKQGVSGTS
+113 WSCGKQGVTGTS

-206 TTSITFK
+206 TTAITFK

-232 VTDIEI
+232 VTNIEI

-244 LNGKGDK
+244 ADTALMKTWLKGSKLAITYDQPDVKSGKNAVKINSDGTTATGNAWFEK
-251 KAGFFKYFN
+251 KLAAN
-260 TVTDE
+260 
-265 YAEFT
+265 AI
-270 LKSKKTYVNIN
+270 LK
-281 IEPGFLL
+281 P
-288 GCREYTVG
+288 
-296 EKVTWSYDIMYT
+296 
-308 AWNFPT
+308 
-314 GTNRNEFWMGQRYTT
+314 
-329 IQSGQ
+329 
-334 TGTGVYRTVTR
+334 GVY
-345 HTLPEVGVNGCKLN
+345 TLSFYARSEA
-359 EWYHVEKTLTIP
+359 
-371 EPASSNVGE
+371 ASGSLIDAIGIV
-380 VASIQFYNS
+380 NS
-389 SADTEAGFTARL
+389 SGNQTYKRFNIDNTWKKYTFSFNITTDITSTEVFWLNFWGTKSIYFCYF
-401 KNVKLEKGNIAT
+401 KFEKGNIAT

-482 SGVTSTVSDMKTTLD
+482 SGVTSTVSDMKTTLG

-506 SLTNRVSKAEQDV
+506 SLTNRVSKTEQDV
-519 NGFKQTVESTY
+519 SGFKQTVESTY
-530 TKKTDFDNLEIGGR
+530 TKKADFDSLEIGGR

-552 QRNRATS
+552 QRNQATS

-569 TIVSPANKTS
+569 TIVSPANKKS
-579 NYYDLTIPA
+579 NYYDLIIPVSA
-588 SSNIKIPYGKGAI
+588 NIKIPYGKGAI

-624 GTAWNGNDNDIN
+624 GVAWNGNDNDVN

-657 NNSSKNTNKVDIII
+657 NNSSRNTDKVDLII
-671 NNSFGITSFPEPVI
+671 NNCFGITSLSEPI
-685 WKIRNFKVELG
+685 TWKIRNFKIELG
-696 NKPTDWTPAPE
+696 SKPTDWTPAPE
-707 DVDASIK
+707 DVDESIK
-714 FVSDYSKTSF
+714 SVSEYSKTSF

-746 TDSFVSAITKQF
+746 TDSLVSAITKQF
-758 IIKSPDGSATII
+758 IIKSPNGSSTII
-770 TGGKIQTKSITSDML
+770 TGGKIQANSITSDML

-798 TYVEGAGYSVLGT
+798 TYVEGSGYSVLGT

-893 MSQNSTM
+893 MSQNPTM
-900 GLHSGLST
+900 GLRSGLST

-922 YYDFGIVEPDMSKD
+922 YYDFGIVEPDMSED

-970 KIWYKGKLIAGEGGM
+970 KIWYKGKLIAGEGGI

-998 TVNGKLIA
+998 TVNGKLTA

-1026 GASAVDVGTIGIAYG
+1026 GSSAVNVGTIGIAYG
-1041 GTGATSA
+1041 GTGATSS
-1048 SGARANLGVIGTKN
+1048 SGARVNLGVIGTKN
-1062 ANGFYGLTRPD
+1062 TNGFYGLTHPD

-1145 GQNVIFSSSVNIDDL
+1145 GQNVIFSSSVDIDDL

-1185 TGNLSGTSAYTEKL
+1185 TGNLSGTSAYAEKL
-1199 KTARKI
+1199 KTVRKI

-1239 IAGDIGVNGYI
+1239 ITGDIRINGYI
-1250 RGEYNSAYPT
+1250 TGESGTNCLT

-1265 LGHGNQDYM
+1265 LGHGNQNYM

-1301 NGWEGNVRGNL
+1301 NGWEGNVKGNL

-1323 NARNVTIGNSKKS
+1323 NARNITIGNSKKS
-1336 FDGTADITFSL
+1336 FDGTADISFSL

-1355 GHTHNYAGSSSAGGN
+1355 GHTHNYAGSSSAGGA
-1370 ANAALKLATARTVSS
+1370 ANSATKLATTRTVSA
-1385 NNGDFALSFNYD
+1385 NTDFDMSFSFD
-1397 GSSNST
+1397 GSKDVS
-1403 AFLSYYSC
+1403 AKLSYYYC
-1411 TVICGNKNN
+1411 RALKGNKTN
-1420 YPFHRFAKIDKLAGS
+1420 YPYHRFARIDKLTGS
-1435 YADKASTFLIT
+1435 YTDRASTFLIT
-1446 QDYIYGGWGIVTIR
+1446 QDYRYGGWGIVSLR
-1460 LRTNSSTQASDVE
+1460 LRTNSSSEASDVE
-1473 VKWIARYNLAAD
+1473 VIWLVRYGLSVD
-1485 FVQVGIDT
+1485 CVQVAIDT
-1493 TNGATYAD
+1493 TYGATYAD
-1501 AFIKL
+1501 AFIKISSNYFC
-1506 TGTYGS
+1506 TTI
-1512 LVVRNLASG
+1512 RNLASG
-1521 GRGSTSRTWSLINS
+1521 SREGISRTWILNNS
-1535 KEVDNTTTSDALT
+1535 EEVNNTTSTDALT
-1548 STECY
+1548 SKECY
-1553 INISTAGTKLH
+1553 VDIATAGAKLH

-1583 NSAGTVNNVKDSGNS
+1583 NSAGTVNNVKDSGNN
-1598 TATTFSYSKSSL
+1598 TATTFSYSKSGL

-1642 ITSLTDY
+1642 ITSLIDY
-1649 GIHIY
+1649 GTHIY

-1659 RTKNTFLAAPNGS
+1659 RVKNTFLAAPNGS

-1756 VGANSVKGTA
+1756 VGANSIKGTA
-1766 PIGVSIVK
+1766 PIGVSIAK
-1774 GVATINHGASGVTSG
+1774 GVATISHGVSGVTSG
-1789 IYGAD
+1789 TYGAD

-1808 MGHVTEATYY
+1808 MGHVTGATYY

-1832 VVQNATNAVKATQD
+1832 TVQNATNAVKATQD

-1860 VTEINQN
+1860 ITEINQN

-1878 LTSGSLLVTGVS
+1878 LTSGSLLVTGSAKFV
-1890 RFINGIKGDLTGNV
+1890 NGLKGNLTGNV
-1904 IGNLTG
+1904 VGNITG

-1930 LLANLYSSR
+1930 LLANLYSGR
-1939 PTSANIQV
+1939 PTTANLIT
-1947 TGSGGLATFKATS
+1947 TGSGGLTTFKATS
-1960 SMSEGKP
+1960 SMTEGKP

-1979 NTLGWD
+1979 NTGGCD

-1990 ANNNSPELQI
+1990 SNNSLPELQI
-2000 RGMKA
+2000 RSMDA
-2005 GSWADSPWKTILDSA
+2005 GNWSHWKTILDSV

-2033 AAGTWNININGNA
+2033 ASGTWGININGNA

-2095 FGIILEDT
+2095 FGVILEDT
-2103 AEDSGW
+2103 TEDSGW

-2120 LKSIRT
+2120 LKSIRV

-2136 GYASGIVFG
+2136 NYSAGIVFG
-2145 GADTKGVISTKY
+2145 GGDTKGVISTRHY
-2157 NFPSIKFAGGNG
+2157 SPSIKFAGGNG
-2169 TKPVWWINLTGTTE
+2169 DKPVWWINLTGTTG

-2260 WFQRIKTVDDSTAN
+2260 WFQRIKTVDDPTDN

-2321 NSATKATQDGAGNVI
+2321 TSATKATQDGAGNVI

-2342 IDTAQTISGAKTFS
+2342 IDTAQSISGAKTFS

-2368 SKTTGALKVK
+2368 SKTTGALKAK

-2395 GCTLEMDE
+2395 DGCTLEMDE

>member
-113 WSCGKQGVSGTS
+113 WSCGKQGVTGTS
-125 AKSVDIIANSQIFKS
+125 AKTVDIIANSQIFKS

-187 YISSSILTIN
+187 YISSGVLTIN

-232 VTDIEI
+232 VTDIEV
-238 GGRNLI
+238 GGRNLLLMSSLQPAI
-244 LNGKGDK
+244 YYVDGSGTTTSETFKGCMVRKFTNMWSGVKISFDKLVTNRGVVRPGDVLTYSIYAKTDDNATINVLMFNRSVDNTVGQGTIRGDQNLIALNTEWKLCAVTFTVTEEMLSSDKGITFFGYEIATKLTSGKGV
-251 KAGFFKYFN
+251 YF
-260 TVTDE
+260 
-265 YAEFT
+265 
-270 LKSKKTYVNIN
+270 SC
-281 IEPGFLL
+281 P
-288 GCREYTVG
+288 
-296 EKVTWSYDIMYT
+296 
-308 AWNFPT
+308 
-314 GTNRNEFWMGQRYTT
+314 
-329 IQSGQ
+329 
-334 TGTGVYRTVTR
+334 
-345 HTLPEVGVNGCKLN
+345 
-359 EWYHVEKTLTIP
+359 
-371 EPASSNVGE
+371 
-380 VASIQFYNS
+380 
-389 SADTEAGFTARL
+389 
-401 KNVKLEKGNIAT
+401 KLEKGNIAT

-426 QSLVKTTT
+426 QSLVKTTS

-482 SGVTSTVSDMKTTLD
+482 SGITSTVSDMKTTLD

-530 TKKTDFDNLEIGGR
+530 TKKTDFNNLEIGGR

-552 QRNRATS
+552 QRNLATS

-569 TIVSPANKTS
+569 TIISPANKKN

-671 NNSFGITSFPEPVI
+671 NNSFGITSFPEPVT

-714 FVSDYSKTSF
+714 SVSDYSKTSF

-746 TDSFVSAITKQF
+746 TDSLVSAITKQF
-758 IIKSPDGSATII
+758 IIKSPDGSSTII
-770 TGGKIQTKSITSDML
+770 TGGKIQTNSITSDML

-811 FLDLDNGMIH
+811 LLDLDNGMIH

-893 MSQNSTM
+893 MAQNSTM

-970 KIWYKGKLIAGEGGM
+970 KIWYKGNLIAGEGGM

-1145 GQNVIFSSSVNIDDL
+1145 GQNVIFSSSVDIDDL
-1160 TTGTLLVNGNARF
+1160 TAGTLLVNGNARF

-1239 IAGDIGVNGYI
+1239 ITGDIRINGYI
-1250 RGEYNSAYPT
+1250 TGEPNSAYPT

-1265 LGHGNQDYM
+1265 LGHNAQDYM

-1286 KSRSGTDTLLGKITE
+1286 KSQSGTDTLLGKITE

-1323 NARNVTIGNSKKS
+1323 NARNITIGNSKKS

-1370 ANAALKLATARTVSS
+1370 ANAALKLATARTVST
-1385 NNGDFALSFNYD
+1385 NNGDFALGFNYD

-1403 AFLSYYSC
+1403 AYLSYYSC

-1521 GRGSTSRTWSLINS
+1521 GRGSTGRTWSLINS

-1637 EHNHN
+1637 GHNHN

-1649 GIHIY
+1649 GTHIY

-1672 DGVANFRKIEIA
+1672 DGVASFRKIEIA

-1692 YVSQIKLADISYS
+1692 YASQIKLADVSYS
-1705 TSNNIITITRDNLIT
+1705 VSNNIITITKDNLIT

-1756 VGANSVKGTA
+1756 VGANSIKGTA
-1766 PIGVSIVK
+1766 PIGVSIAK
-1774 GVATINHGASGVTSG
+1774 GVATINHGTSGVTSG
-1789 IYGAD
+1789 TYGAD

-1808 MGHVTEATYY
+1808 MGHVTGATYY
-1818 DITGANLVSRIGSN
+1818 DITGANLVSRIGN
-1832 VVQNATNAVKATQD
+1832 NAVQNATNAVKATQD

-1960 SMSEGKP
+1960 SMAEGKP

-1979 NTLGWD
+1979 NTGGWD

-1990 ANNNSPELQI
+1990 TCDDQPELQI
-2000 RGMKA
+2000 RGMNS
-2005 GSWADSPWKTILDSA
+2005 GNWGHWKTILDSV

-2033 AAGTWNININGNA
+2033 ASGTWGININGNA

-2095 FGIILEDT
+2095 FGVILEDT
-2103 AEDSGW
+2103 TEDSGW

-2120 LKSIRT
+2120 LKSIRA
-2126 QRNSPDWILN
+2126 QRNSPDWILDN
-2136 GYASGIVFG
+2136 YAAGIVFG
-2145 GADTKGVISTKY
+2145 GADTKGVISAKY

-2169 TKPVWWINLTGTTE
+2169 DKPVWWINLTGTTE
-2183 TIYNLDNMPGNSA
+2183 TIYNLNNMPGNSA

-2206 IGNVLFDGSA
+2206 IGNILFDGSA

-2260 WFQRIKTVDDSTAN
+2260 WFQRIKTVDDPTAN

-2299 GQIVANTFVGS
+2299 GQIIANTFVGS

-2321 NSATKATQDGAGNVI
+2321 TSATKATQDGAGNVI

-2356 KELVISNTTAST
+2356 KELVISNTTVST

-2395 GCTLEMDE
+2395 DGCTLEMDE
-2403 YGALNFVFS
+2403 YGALNFIFS

>member
-58 DFIIGNVPS
+58 DFIIGNIPS
-67 ANGITVTKSSARIT
+67 ANGITVTKSSTRIT
-81 FAVGSGATISAD
+81 FAVASGTTISTD
-93 AGTFTI
+93 AGTFII
-99 PITLDGKTVNKIFS
+99 PITLNGKTVNKIFS
-113 WSCGKQGVSGTS
+113 WSCGKQGVTGTS
-125 AKSVDIIANSQIFKS
+125 AKSVDIIANNQIFKS
-140 TDGGQTFSPET
+140 TDGGQTFSPDT

-187 YISSSILTIN
+187 YISSGILTIN

-232 VTDIEI
+232 VTDIKI
-238 GGRNLI
+238 GGRNLA
-244 LNGKGDK
+244 LGTSCEYSTPFTDFNGKVNICI
-251 KAGFFKYFN
+251 FN
-260 TVTDE
+260 TKVLTKGLSVGDTIICKIVYKYNNIVPVKDKTVSISLQGSGNVTGYGAGSFIGGRMLSGITGSNEGVYTKQLVITEDHLKNE
-265 YAEFT
+265 YWN
-270 LKSKKTYVNIN
+270 VNI
-281 IEPGFLL
+281 
-288 GCREYTVG
+288 RHDY
-296 EKVTWSYDIMYT
+296 
-308 AWNFPT
+308 
-314 GTNRNEFWMGQRYTT
+314 
-329 IQSGQ
+329 IQSGSAQ
-334 TGTGVYRTVTR
+334 Y
-345 HTLPEVGVNGCKLN
+345 KLFK
-359 EWYHVEKTLTIP
+359 V
-371 EPASSNVGE
+371 
-380 VASIQFYNS
+380 
-389 SADTEAGFTARL
+389 
-401 KNVKLEKGNIAT
+401 EKGNIAT
-413 DWTPAPEDVDSQI
+413 DWTPAPEDMDSQI

-434 ETSSVVNKLNQSITN
+434 ETSLVVNKLNQSITN

-465 STGKAIRDRLT
+465 STGKVIRDRLT

-482 SGVTSTVSDMKTTLD
+482 SGISSTVSDMKTTLD

-506 SLTNRVSKAEQDV
+506 SLTNRVSKTEQDV

-530 TKKTDFDNLEIGGR
+530 STKSETE
-544 NLARKGIL
+544 
-552 QRNRATS
+552 S
-559 CVYDDSSKTY
+559 
-569 TIVSPANKTS
+569 
-579 NYYDLTIPA
+579 
-588 SSNIKIPYGKGAI
+588 
-601 ISFEVYSPK
+601 
-610 AVDIWMDVNNTVES
+610 VNNY
-624 GTAWNGNDNDIN
+624 A
-636 RKNSS
+636 
-641 SSIPQNT
+641 
-648 WTRYWNYCE
+648 
-657 NNSSKNTNKVDIII
+657 
-671 NNSFGITSFPEPVI
+671 
-685 WKIRNFKVELG
+685 
-696 NKPTDWTPAPE
+696 
-707 DVDASIK
+707 
-714 FVSDYSKTSF
+714 KTSF
-724 EQLSNKFLWLVDGK
+724 EQLSDKFSWLVDGT

-746 TDSFVSAITKQF
+746 TDSLISAITKQF
-758 IIKSPDGSATII
+758 IIKSPNGSSTII
-770 TGGKIQTKSITSDML
+770 TGGKIQTNSITSDML
-785 SSSAIKSKNYMAG
+785 SSSAIKSKNYMTG

-951 STQTHPQ
+951 SSQTHPQ

-998 TVNGKLIA
+998 TVNGKLTA

-1026 GASAVDVGTIGIAYG
+1026 GSSAVNVGTIGIAYG
-1041 GTGATSA
+1041 GTGATSS
-1048 SGARANLGVIGTKN
+1048 SGARVNLGVIGTKN
-1062 ANGFYGLTRPD
+1062 TNGFYGLTHPD

-1110 DTIYGSLSGTATKAM
+1110 DTIYGSLNGTATKAM

-1145 GQNVIFSSSVNIDDL
+1145 GQNVIFNSSVDIDDL
-1160 TTGTLLVNGNARF
+1160 TAGTLLVNGNARF

-1185 TGNLSGTSAYTEKL
+1185 TGNLSGTSAYAEKL
-1199 KTARKI
+1199 KTVRKI

-1212 SKDISLNDIGASASG
+1212 SKDISLSDIGASALG

-1239 IAGDIGVNGYI
+1239 ITGDLGVDGYI
-1250 RGEYNSAYPT
+1250 RGEYNSSYPT

-1265 LGHGNQDYM
+1265 LGHVNQDYM
-1274 NFYEWGGLFQFY
+1274 NFYELGGLFQFY
-1286 KSRSGTDTLLGKITE
+1286 KSRSGIDTLLGKITE
-1301 NGWEGNVRGNL
+1301 NGWEGNVKGNL

-1323 NARNVTIGNSKKS
+1323 NARNITIGNSKKS
-1336 FDGTADITFSL
+1336 FDGTTDITFSL

-1355 GHTHNYAGSSSAGGN
+1355 GHTHNYAGSTSAGGN
-1370 ANAALKLATARTVSS
+1370 ANAALKLATARTVSA
-1385 NNGDFALSFNYD
+1385 NADFAMSFSFD
-1397 GSSNST
+1397 GSKDVT
-1403 AFLSYYSC
+1403 AQLSYYNC
-1411 TVICGNKNN
+1411 IAYNNNKNN
-1420 YPFHRFAKIDKLAGS
+1420 YPYHRFARIDKLAGS
-1435 YADKASTFLIT
+1435 YSDKASTFLIT
-1446 QDYIYGGWGIVTIR
+1446 QDYQGGGWGIVTIR

-1473 VKWIARYNLAAD
+1473 VKWIARYNLAVD

-1493 TNGATYAD
+1493 TAGATYAD

-1506 TGTYGS
+1506 AGTYNNS
-1512 LVVRNLASG
+1512 VVRNLASG
-1521 GRGSTSRTWSLINS
+1521 GRGSTSRTWYLINS
-1535 KEVDNTTTSDALT
+1535 REVDNTTTSDALT
-1548 STECY
+1548 SSECY
-1553 INISTAGTKLH
+1553 VDIATAGAKLH

-1583 NSAGTVNNVKDSGNS
+1583 NSAGTVNNVKDSGNN
-1598 TATTFSYSKSSL
+1598 TATTFSYSKSGL

-1642 ITSLTDY
+1642 ITSLIDY
-1649 GIHIY
+1649 GTHIY
-1654 DAKTT
+1654 DAKKT
-1659 RTKNTFLAAPNGS
+1659 RAKNTFLAAPNGS
-1672 DGVANFRKIEIA
+1672 DGVADFRKIEIA

-1939 PTSANIQV
+1939 PTSANIQA
-1947 TGSGGLATFKATS
+1947 TGSGGLTTFKSTS

-1967 KTDGHILHFYWD
+1967 KEDGHILHFYWD
-1979 NTLGWD
+1979 NTGGWD

-1990 ANNNSPELQI
+1990 ACNGSPELQI
-2000 RGMKA
+2000 RGMNS
-2005 GSWADSPWKTILDSA
+2005 GSWGTWKTILDSA

-2053 TARTITIGSSA
+2053 IARTITIGSSA

-2299 GQIVANTFVGS
+2299 GQIVANTFIGS

-2356 KELVISNTTAST
+2356 KEIVISNTTAST
-2368 SKTTGALKVK
+2368 SKTTGALKAK
-2378 GGIATEGQM
+2378 GGISTEGQM
-2387 SANKVMVG
+2387 SANKVMIG
-2395 GCTLEMDE
+2395 DGCTLEMDE
-2403 YGALNFVFS
+2403 YGALNFVFL

>member
-113 WSCGKQGVSGTS
+113 WSCGKQGVTGTS

-187 YISSSILTIN
+187 DISSGVLTIN

-232 VTDIEI
+232 VTDIEV
-238 GGRNLI
+238 GGRNLLLMSSLQPAI
-244 LNGKGDK
+244 YYVDGSGTTTSETFKGCMVRKFTNMWSGVKISFDK
-251 KAGFFKYFN
+251 LVTNRGVVRPGDVLTYSIYAKTDDNATINVLMFNRSVDN
-260 TVTDE
+260 TVGQGTIRGDQNLIALNTE
-265 YAEFT
+265 WKLCA
-270 LKSKKTYVNIN
+270 
-281 IEPGFLL
+281 
-288 GCREYTVG
+288 
-296 EKVTWSYDIMYT
+296 VT
-308 AWNFPT
+308 F
-314 GTNRNEFWMGQRYTT
+314 
-329 IQSGQ
+329 
-334 TGTGVYRTVTR
+334 TVTEEMLSSDKGI
-345 HTLPEVGVNGCKLN
+345 TFFGYEIATKLTSGKSV
-359 EWYHVEKTLTIP
+359 YFSCP
-371 EPASSNVGE
+371 
-380 VASIQFYNS
+380 
-389 SADTEAGFTARL
+389 
-401 KNVKLEKGNIAT
+401 KLEKGNIAT

-426 QSLVKTTT
+426 QSLVKTTS

-506 SLTNRVSKAEQDV
+506 SLTNRVSKTEQDV
-519 NGFKQTVESTY
+519 SGFKQTVESTY
-530 TKKTDFDNLEIGGR
+530 TKKADFDSLEIGGR

-552 QRNRATS
+552 QRNQATS

-569 TIVSPANKTS
+569 TIVSPANKKS
-579 NYYDLTIPA
+579 NYYDLIIPVSA
-588 SSNIKIPYGKGAI
+588 NIKIPYGKGAI

-671 NNSFGITSFPEPVI
+671 NNSFGITSFPEPVT

-714 FVSDYSKTSF
+714 SVSDYSKTSF

-746 TDSFVSAITKQF
+746 TDSLVSAITKQF
-758 IIKSPDGSATII
+758 IIKSPDGSSTII
-770 TGGKIQTKSITSDML
+770 TGGKIQTNSITSDML

-811 FLDLDNGMIH
+811 LLDLDNGMIH

-893 MSQNSTM
+893 MAQNSTM

-970 KIWYKGKLIAGEGGM
+970 KIWYKGNLIAGEGGM

-1145 GQNVIFSSSVNIDDL
+1145 GQNVIFSSSVDIDDL
-1160 TTGTLLVNGNARF
+1160 TAGTLLVNGNARF

-1239 IAGDIGVNGYI
+1239 ITGDIRINGYI
-1250 RGEYNSAYPT
+1250 TGEPNSAYPT

-1265 LGHGNQDYM
+1265 LGHNAQDYM

-1323 NARNVTIGNSKKS
+1323 NARNITIGNSKKS

-1370 ANAALKLATARTVSS
+1370 ANAALKLATARTVST
-1385 NNGDFALSFNYD
+1385 NNGDFALGFNYD

-1403 AFLSYYSC
+1403 AYLSYYSC

-1521 GRGSTSRTWSLINS
+1521 GRGSTGRTWSLINS

-1553 INISTAGTKLH
+1553 INIFTAGTKLH

-1637 EHNHN
+1637 GHNHN
-1642 ITSLTDY
+1642 IISLTDY
-1649 GIHIY
+1649 ETHVY

-1672 DGVANFRKIEIA
+1672 DGVASFRKIEIA

-1692 YVSQIKLADISYS
+1692 YASQIKLADVSYS
-1705 TSNNIITITRDNLIT
+1705 VSNNIITITKDNLIT
-1720 AIGTGETSESS
+1720 AIGTGATSEAS
-1731 PSAIGLITKAE
+1731 PTAIGLMTKAE

-1756 VGANSVKGTA
+1756 VGANSIKGTA
-1766 PIGVSIVK
+1766 PIGVSVAN
-1774 GVATINHGASGVTSG
+1774 GVATISHGASGVTSG
-1789 IYGAD
+1789 AYGAD

-1799 RIPKLTVNS
+1799 RIPKLIVNS
-1808 MGHVTEATYY
+1808 MGHVTGATYY

-1832 VVQNATNAVKATQD
+1832 AIQNATNAVKATQD

-1867 FTFNNSVNIDD
+1867 FTFNNSVNIND
-1878 LTSGSLLVTGVS
+1878 LTSGSLLVTGSAKFV
-1890 RFINGIKGDLTGNV
+1890 NGLKGNLTGDV
-1904 IGNLTG
+1904 VGNITG

-1916 KGNADTSTV
+1916 KGNADTATV

-1930 LLANLYSSR
+1930 LLANLYSGR
-1939 PTSANIQV
+1939 PTTANLIA
-1947 TGSGGLATFKATS
+1947 TGSGGLTTFKATS
-1960 SMSEGKP
+1960 SMTEGKP

-1979 NTLGWD
+1979 NTGGWD

-1990 ANNNSPELQI
+1990 SNNSSPELQI
-2000 RGMKA
+2000 RSMDA
-2005 GSWADSPWKTILDSA
+2005 GSWGSWKTVLDSV

-2033 AAGTWNININGNA
+2033 ASGTWGININGNA

-2095 FGIILEDT
+2095 FGVILEDT
-2103 AEDSGW
+2103 TEDSGW

-2120 LKSIRT
+2120 LKSIRV
-2126 QRNSPDWILN
+2126 QRNSPDWILDN
-2136 GYASGIVFG
+2136 YSAGIVFG

-2169 TKPVWWINLTGTTE
+2169 MKPVWWINLTGTTE

-2260 WFQRIKTVDDSTAN
+2260 WFQRIKTVDDSTDN

-2395 GCTLEMDE
+2395 DGCTLEMDE
-2403 YGALNFVFS
+2403 YGALNFVFL

>member
-125 AKSVDIIANSQIFKS
+125 AKSVDIIANNQIFKS
-140 TDGGQTFSPET
+140 TDGGQTFSPDT

-187 YISSSILTIN
+187 YISSGILTIN

-232 VTDIEI
+232 VTDIKI
-238 GGRNLI
+238 GGRNLA
-244 LNGKGDK
+244 LGTSCEYSTPFTDFNGKVNICI
-251 KAGFFKYFN
+251 FN
-260 TVTDE
+260 TKVLTKGLSVGDTVIFKIVYRYNDIVPVKDKTVHIGLQGSGNVTNWGAGGFIGGNMLSGITGSNEGVYTNQFVITEDHLKNE
-265 YAEFT
+265 Y
-270 LKSKKTYVNIN
+270 
-281 IEPGFLL
+281 
-288 GCREYTVG
+288 
-296 EKVTWSYDIMYT
+296 
-308 AWNFPT
+308 WNVSI
-314 GTNRNEFWMGQRYTT
+314 RHDY
-329 IQSGQ
+329 IQSGSVQ
-334 TGTGVYRTVTR
+334 Y
-345 HTLPEVGVNGCKLN
+345 KLFK
-359 EWYHVEKTLTIP
+359 V
-371 EPASSNVGE
+371 
-380 VASIQFYNS
+380 
-389 SADTEAGFTARL
+389 
-401 KNVKLEKGNIAT
+401 EKGNIAT

-434 ETSSVVNKLNQSITN
+434 ETSLVVNKLNQSITN

-465 STGKAIRDRLT
+465 STGKVIRDRLT

-482 SGVTSTVSDMKTTLD
+482 SGISSTVSDMKTTLD

-506 SLTNRVSKAEQDV
+506 SLTNRVSKTEQDV

-530 TKKTDFDNLEIGGR
+530 STKSETE
-544 NLARKGIL
+544 
-552 QRNRATS
+552 S
-559 CVYDDSSKTY
+559 
-569 TIVSPANKTS
+569 
-579 NYYDLTIPA
+579 
-588 SSNIKIPYGKGAI
+588 
-601 ISFEVYSPK
+601 
-610 AVDIWMDVNNTVES
+610 VNNY
-624 GTAWNGNDNDIN
+624 A
-636 RKNSS
+636 
-641 SSIPQNT
+641 
-648 WTRYWNYCE
+648 
-657 NNSSKNTNKVDIII
+657 
-671 NNSFGITSFPEPVI
+671 
-685 WKIRNFKVELG
+685 
-696 NKPTDWTPAPE
+696 
-707 DVDASIK
+707 
-714 FVSDYSKTSF
+714 KTSF
-724 EQLSNKFLWLVDGK
+724 EQLSDKFSWLVDGT

-746 TDSFVSAITKQF
+746 TDSLISAITNQF
-758 IIKSPDGSATII
+758 VIKSPDGSSTII
-770 TGGKIQTKSITSDML
+770 EGGKIKTGAITTNML
-785 SSSAIKSKNYMAG
+785 SSSTIKSKNYKEG
-798 TYVEGAGYSVLGT
+798 TYVDGAGYSVLGT

-821 TPSFYTD
+821 TPGFYTD
-828 SSGNSFMSGTVHA
+828 VVGNAFLAGTVHA
-841 NAGWFGTDEHNWFLG
+841 NAGWFGTEDHNWFLG
-856 TTTISNIMNDS
+856 ATTITNIMNDS
-867 GALTDGDYSYL
+867 GALIDSDYSYL
-878 KATDNTAIIAGDWYF
+878 RATDNAAIITGDWYL
-893 MSQNSTM
+893 MAQNSDI
-900 GLHSGLST
+900 GLRSGLST
-908 LNNGNFVKNPVDGK
+908 LNGGNFVKNPVDGK

-951 STQTHPQ
+951 SSQTHPQ

-998 TVNGKLIA
+998 TVNGKLTA

-1026 GASAVDVGTIGIAYG
+1026 GSSAVNVGTIGIAYG
-1041 GTGATSA
+1041 GTGATSS
-1048 SGARANLGVIGTKN
+1048 SGARVNLGVIGTKN
-1062 ANGFYGLTRPD
+1062 TNGFYGLTHPD

-1110 DTIYGSLSGTATKAM
+1110 DTIYGSLNGTATKAM

-1145 GQNVIFSSSVNIDDL
+1145 GQNVIFNSSVDIDDL
-1160 TTGTLLVNGNARF
+1160 TAGTLLVNGNARF

-1185 TGNLSGTSAYTEKL
+1185 TGNLSGTSAYAEKL
-1199 KTARKI
+1199 KTVRKI

-1212 SKDISLNDIGASASG
+1212 SKDISLSDIGASALG

-1239 IAGDIGVNGYI
+1239 ITGDLGVDGYI
-1250 RGEYNSAYPT
+1250 RGEYNSSYPT

-1265 LGHGNQDYM
+1265 LGHVNQDYM
-1274 NFYEWGGLFQFY
+1274 NFYELGGLFQFY
-1286 KSRSGTDTLLGKITE
+1286 KSRSGIDTLLGKITE
-1301 NGWEGNVRGNL
+1301 NGWEGNVKGNL

-1323 NARNVTIGNSKKS
+1323 NARNITIGNSKKS
-1336 FDGTADITFSL
+1336 FDGTTDITFSL

-1355 GHTHNYAGSSSAGGN
+1355 GHTHNYAGSTSAGGN
-1370 ANAALKLATARTVSS
+1370 ANAALKLATARTVSA
-1385 NNGDFALSFNYD
+1385 NADFAMSFSFD
-1397 GSSNST
+1397 GSKDVT
-1403 AFLSYYSC
+1403 AQLSYYNC
-1411 TVICGNKNN
+1411 IAYNNNKNN
-1420 YPFHRFAKIDKLAGS
+1420 YPYHRFARIDKLAGS
-1435 YADKASTFLIT
+1435 YSDKASTFLIT
-1446 QDYIYGGWGIVTIR
+1446 QDYQGGGWGIVTIR

-1473 VKWIARYNLAAD
+1473 VKWIARYNLAVD

-1493 TNGATYAD
+1493 TAGATYAD

-1506 TGTYGS
+1506 AGIYNNS
-1512 LVVRNLASG
+1512 VVRNLASG
-1521 GRGSTSRTWSLINS
+1521 GRGSTSRTWYLINS
-1535 KEVDNTTTSDALT
+1535 REVDNTTTSDALT
-1548 STECY
+1548 SSECY
-1553 INISTAGTKLH
+1553 VDIATAGAKLH

-1583 NSAGTVNNVKDSGNS
+1583 NSAGTVNNVKDSGNN
-1598 TATTFSYSKSSL
+1598 TATTFSYSKSGL

-1642 ITSLTDY
+1642 ITSLIDY
-1649 GIHIY
+1649 GTHIY
-1654 DAKTT
+1654 DAKKT
-1659 RTKNTFLAAPNGS
+1659 RAKNTFLAAPNGS
-1672 DGVANFRKIEIA
+1672 DGVADFRKIEIA

-1939 PTSANIQV
+1939 PTSANIQA
-1947 TGSGGLATFKATS
+1947 TGSGGLTTFKSTS

-1967 KTDGHILHFYWD
+1967 KEDGHILHFYWD
-1979 NTLGWD
+1979 NTGGWD

-1990 ANNNSPELQI
+1990 ACNGSPELQI
-2000 RGMKA
+2000 RGMNS
-2005 GSWADSPWKTILDSA
+2005 GSWGTWKTILDSA

-2053 TARTITIGSSA
+2053 IARTITIGSSA

-2299 GQIVANTFVGS
+2299 GQIVANTFIGS

-2356 KELVISNTTAST
+2356 KEIVISNTTAST
-2368 SKTTGALKVK
+2368 NKTTGALKAK
-2378 GGIATEGQM
+2378 GGISTEGQM
-2387 SANKVMVG
+2387 SANKVMIG
-2395 GCTLEMDE
+2395 DGCTLEMDE
-2403 YGALNFVFS
+2403 YGALNFVFL

>member
-93 AGTFTI
+93 TGTFTI

-113 WSCGKQGVSGTS
+113 WSCGKQGVTGTS

-232 VTDIEI
+232 VTDIEV
-238 GGRNLI
+238 GGRNLLLMSSLQPAI
-244 LNGKGDK
+244 YYVDGSGTTTSETFKGCMVRKFTNMWSGVKISFDKLVTNRGVVRPGDVLTYSIYAKTDDSATINVLMFNRSVDNTAGQGTIRGDQDRITLNTEWKLCAVTFTVTEEMLSSDKGITFFGYEIATKLTSGKGV
-251 KAGFFKYFN
+251 YF
-260 TVTDE
+260 
-265 YAEFT
+265 
-270 LKSKKTYVNIN
+270 SC
-281 IEPGFLL
+281 P
-288 GCREYTVG
+288 
-296 EKVTWSYDIMYT
+296 
-308 AWNFPT
+308 
-314 GTNRNEFWMGQRYTT
+314 
-329 IQSGQ
+329 
-334 TGTGVYRTVTR
+334 
-345 HTLPEVGVNGCKLN
+345 
-359 EWYHVEKTLTIP
+359 
-371 EPASSNVGE
+371 
-380 VASIQFYNS
+380 
-389 SADTEAGFTARL
+389 
-401 KNVKLEKGNIAT
+401 KLEKGNIAT

-465 STGKAIRDRLT
+465 STGKTIRDRLT

-482 SGVTSTVSDMKTTLD
+482 SGITSTVSDMKTTLD
-497 KKADGSTVQ
+497 KKADGTTVQ
-506 SLTNRVSKAEQDV
+506 SLTTRVSKAEQDMS
-519 NGFKQTVESTY
+519 GFKQTVESTY
-530 TKKTDFDNLEIGGR
+530 STKSETE
-544 NLARKGIL
+544 
-552 QRNRATS
+552 S
-559 CVYDDSSKTY
+559 
-569 TIVSPANKTS
+569 
-579 NYYDLTIPA
+579 
-588 SSNIKIPYGKGAI
+588 
-601 ISFEVYSPK
+601 
-610 AVDIWMDVNNTVES
+610 VNNY
-624 GTAWNGNDNDIN
+624 A
-636 RKNSS
+636 
-641 SSIPQNT
+641 
-648 WTRYWNYCE
+648 
-657 NNSSKNTNKVDIII
+657 
-671 NNSFGITSFPEPVI
+671 
-685 WKIRNFKVELG
+685 
-696 NKPTDWTPAPE
+696 
-707 DVDASIK
+707 
-714 FVSDYSKTSF
+714 KTSF
-724 EQLSNKFLWLVDGK
+724 EQLSDKFSWLVDGT

-746 TDSFVSAITKQF
+746 TDSLVSAITNQF
-758 IIKSPDGSATII
+758 VIKSPDGTSTII
-770 TGGKIQTKSITSDML
+770 EGGKIKTGAITTDML

-1535 KEVDNTTTSDALT
+1535 KEVGNTTTSDALT

-1637 EHNHN
+1637 GHNHN
-1642 ITSLTDY
+1642 IISLTDY
-1649 GIHIY
+1649 ETHVY

-1672 DGVANFRKIEIA
+1672 DGVASFRKIEIA

-1692 YVSQIKLADISYS
+1692 YASQIKLADVSYS
-1705 TSNNIITITRDNLIT
+1705 VSNNIITITKDNLIT
-1720 AIGTGETSESS
+1720 AIGTGATSEAS
-1731 PSAIGLITKAE
+1731 PTAIGLMTKAE

-1756 VGANSVKGTA
+1756 VGANSIKGTA
-1766 PIGVSIVK
+1766 PIGVSVAN
-1774 GVATINHGASGVTSG
+1774 GVATISHGASGVTSG
-1789 IYGAD
+1789 AYGAD

-1799 RIPKLTVNS
+1799 RIPKLIVNS
-1808 MGHVTEATYY
+1808 MGHVTGATYY

-1832 VVQNATNAVKATQD
+1832 AIQNATNAVKATQD

-1878 LTSGSLLVTGVS
+1878 LTSGSLLVTGSAKFV
-1890 RFINGIKGDLTGNV
+1890 NGLKGNLTGDV
-1904 IGNLTG
+1904 VGNITG

-1916 KGNADTSTV
+1916 KGNADTATV

-1930 LLANLYSSR
+1930 LLANLYSGR
-1939 PTSANIQV
+1939 PTTANLIA
-1947 TGSGGLATFKATS
+1947 TGSGGLTTFKATS
-1960 SMSEGKP
+1960 SMTEGKP

-1979 NTLGWD
+1979 NTGGWD

-1990 ANNNSPELQI
+1990 SNNSSPELQI
-2000 RGMKA
+2000 RSMDA
-2005 GSWADSPWKTILDSA
+2005 GSWGSWKTVLDSV

-2033 AAGTWNININGNA
+2033 ASGTWGININGNA

-2095 FGIILEDT
+2095 FGVILEDT

>member
-93 AGTFTI
+93 TGTFTI

-113 WSCGKQGVSGTS
+113 WSCGKQGVTGTS

-232 VTDIEI
+232 VTDIEV
-238 GGRNLI
+238 GGRNLLLMSSLQPAI
-244 LNGKGDK
+244 YYVDGSGTTTSETFKGCMVRKFTNMWSGVKISFDKLVTNRGVVRPGDVLTYSIYAKTDDSATINVLMFNRSVDNTAGQGTIRGDQDRITLNTEWKLCAVTFTVTEEMLSSDKGITFFGYEIATKLTSGKGV
-251 KAGFFKYFN
+251 YF
-260 TVTDE
+260 
-265 YAEFT
+265 
-270 LKSKKTYVNIN
+270 SC
-281 IEPGFLL
+281 P
-288 GCREYTVG
+288 
-296 EKVTWSYDIMYT
+296 
-308 AWNFPT
+308 
-314 GTNRNEFWMGQRYTT
+314 
-329 IQSGQ
+329 
-334 TGTGVYRTVTR
+334 
-345 HTLPEVGVNGCKLN
+345 
-359 EWYHVEKTLTIP
+359 
-371 EPASSNVGE
+371 
-380 VASIQFYNS
+380 
-389 SADTEAGFTARL
+389 
-401 KNVKLEKGNIAT
+401 KLEKGNIAT

-465 STGKAIRDRLT
+465 STGKTIRDRLT

-482 SGVTSTVSDMKTTLD
+482 SGITSTVSDMKTTLD
-497 KKADGSTVQ
+497 KKADGTTVQ
-506 SLTNRVSKAEQDV
+506 SLTTRVSKAEQDMS
-519 NGFKQTVESTY
+519 GFKQTVESTY
-530 TKKTDFDNLEIGGR
+530 STKSETE
-544 NLARKGIL
+544 
-552 QRNRATS
+552 S
-559 CVYDDSSKTY
+559 
-569 TIVSPANKTS
+569 
-579 NYYDLTIPA
+579 
-588 SSNIKIPYGKGAI
+588 
-601 ISFEVYSPK
+601 
-610 AVDIWMDVNNTVES
+610 VNNY
-624 GTAWNGNDNDIN
+624 A
-636 RKNSS
+636 
-641 SSIPQNT
+641 
-648 WTRYWNYCE
+648 
-657 NNSSKNTNKVDIII
+657 
-671 NNSFGITSFPEPVI
+671 
-685 WKIRNFKVELG
+685 
-696 NKPTDWTPAPE
+696 
-707 DVDASIK
+707 
-714 FVSDYSKTSF
+714 KTSF
-724 EQLSNKFLWLVDGK
+724 EQLSDKFSWLVDGT

-746 TDSFVSAITKQF
+746 TDSLVSAITNQF
-758 IIKSPDGSATII
+758 VIKSPDGTSTII
-770 TGGKIQTKSITSDML
+770 EGGKIKTGAITTDML

-1250 RGEYNSAYPT
+1250 RGEYNSSYPT

-1265 LGHGNQDYM
+1265 LGHVNQDYM
-1274 NFYEWGGLFQFY
+1274 NFYELGGLFQFY
-1286 KSRSGTDTLLGKITE
+1286 KSRSGIDTLLGKITE
-1301 NGWEGNVRGNL
+1301 NGWEGNVKGNL

-1323 NARNVTIGNSKKS
+1323 NARNITIGNSKKS
-1336 FDGTADITFSL
+1336 FDGTTDITFSL

-1355 GHTHNYAGSSSAGGN
+1355 GHTHNYAGSTSAGGN
-1370 ANAALKLATARTVSS
+1370 ANAALKLATARTVSA
-1385 NNGDFALSFNYD
+1385 NADFAMSFSFD
-1397 GSSNST
+1397 GSKDVT
-1403 AFLSYYSC
+1403 AQLSYYNC
-1411 TVICGNKNN
+1411 IAYNNNKNN
-1420 YPFHRFAKIDKLAGS
+1420 YPYHRFARIDKLAGS
-1435 YADKASTFLIT
+1435 YSDKASTFLIT
-1446 QDYIYGGWGIVTIR
+1446 QDYQGGGWGIVTIR

-1473 VKWIARYNLAAD
+1473 VKWIARYNLAVD

-1493 TNGATYAD
+1493 TAGATYAD

-1506 TGTYGS
+1506 AGTYNNS
-1512 LVVRNLASG
+1512 VVRNLASG
-1521 GRGSTSRTWSLINS
+1521 GRGSTSRTWYLINS
-1535 KEVDNTTTSDALT
+1535 REVDNTTTSDALT
-1548 STECY
+1548 SSECY
-1553 INISTAGTKLH
+1553 VDIATAGAKLH

-1583 NSAGTVNNVKDSGNS
+1583 NSAGTVNNVKDSGNN
-1598 TATTFSYSKSSL
+1598 TATTFSYSKSGL

-1642 ITSLTDY
+1642 ITSLIDY
-1649 GIHIY
+1649 GTHIY
-1654 DAKTT
+1654 DAKKT
-1659 RTKNTFLAAPNGS
+1659 RAKNTFLAAPNGS
-1672 DGVANFRKIEIA
+1672 DGVADFRKIEIA

-1930 LLANLYSSR
+1930 LLASLYNYR
-1939 PTSANIQV
+1939 PTSANIQT

-1979 NTLGWD
+1979 GTNGWD

-1990 ANNNSPELQI
+1990 ACNGSPELQI
-2000 RGMKA
+2000 RGMNS
-2005 GSWADSPWKTILDSA
+2005 GSWGTWKTILDSA

-2299 GQIVANTFVGS
+2299 GQIVANTFIGS

-2356 KELVISNTTAST
+2356 KEIVISNTTAST
-2368 SKTTGALKVK
+2368 NKTTGALKAK
-2378 GGIATEGQM
+2378 GGISTEGQM
-2387 SANKVMVG
+2387 SANKVMIG
-2395 GCTLEMDE
+2395 DECTLEMDE
-2403 YGALNFVFS
+2403 YGALNFVFL

>member
-113 WSCGKQGVSGTS
+113 WSCGKQGVTGTS
-125 AKSVDIIANSQIFKS
+125 AKTVDIIANSQIFKS

-187 YISSSILTIN
+187 YISSGVLTIN

-213 CISNNTSY
+213 CISNDISY

-232 VTDIEI
+232 VTDIEV
-238 GGRNLI
+238 GGRNLLLMSSLQPAI
-244 LNGKGDK
+244 YYVDDRGTTTSETFKGCMVRKFTNMWSGVKISFDKLVTNRGVVRPGDVLTYSIYAKTDDSATINVLMFNRSVDNTEGQSTIRGDQNLIALNTEWKLCAVTFTVTEEMLSSDKGITFFGYEIATKLTSGKGV
-251 KAGFFKYFN
+251 YF
-260 TVTDE
+260 
-265 YAEFT
+265 
-270 LKSKKTYVNIN
+270 SC
-281 IEPGFLL
+281 P
-288 GCREYTVG
+288 
-296 EKVTWSYDIMYT
+296 
-308 AWNFPT
+308 
-314 GTNRNEFWMGQRYTT
+314 
-329 IQSGQ
+329 
-334 TGTGVYRTVTR
+334 
-345 HTLPEVGVNGCKLN
+345 
-359 EWYHVEKTLTIP
+359 
-371 EPASSNVGE
+371 
-380 VASIQFYNS
+380 
-389 SADTEAGFTARL
+389 
-401 KNVKLEKGNIAT
+401 KLERGNIAT

-426 QSLVKTTT
+426 QSLVKTTS

-482 SGVTSTVSDMKTTLD
+482 SGITSTVSDMKTTLD

-530 TKKTDFDNLEIGGR
+530 TKKTDFNNLEIGGR

-552 QRNRATS
+552 QRNLATS

-569 TIVSPANKTS
+569 TIISPANKKN

-671 NNSFGITSFPEPVI
+671 NNSFGITSFPEPVT
-685 WKIRNFKVELG
+685 WKIRNFKIELG

-714 FVSDYSKTSF
+714 SVSDYSKTSF

-746 TDSFVSAITKQF
+746 TDNLVSAITKQF
-758 IIKSPDGSATII
+758 IIKSPNGSSTII
-770 TGGKIQTKSITSDML
+770 TGGKIQTNSITSDML

-893 MSQNSTM
+893 MSQNPTM
-900 GLHSGLST
+900 GLRSGLST

-970 KIWYKGKLIAGEGGM
+970 KIWYKGKLIVGEGGM

-998 TVNGKLIA
+998 TVNGKLTA

-1145 GQNVIFSSSVNIDDL
+1145 GQNVIFNSSVDIDDL
-1160 TTGTLLVNGNARF
+1160 TAGTLLVNGNARF

-1199 KTARKI
+1199 KVARKI

-1212 SKDISLNDIGASASG
+1212 SKDISLSDIGASALG

-1239 IAGDIGVNGYI
+1239 ITGDIRINGYI
-1250 RGEYNSAYPT
+1250 TGESGTNLT

-1265 LGHGNQDYM
+1265 LGHNAQNYM
-1274 NFYEWGGLFQFY
+1274 NFYEFGGLFQFY
-1286 KSRSGTDTLLGKITE
+1286 KSQSGTDTLLGKITE
-1301 NGWEGNVRGNL
+1301 NGWEGNVKGNL

-1323 NARNVTIGNSKKS
+1323 SARNITIGNSKKS

-1370 ANAALKLATARTVSS
+1370 ANAALKLATARTVST
-1385 NNGDFALSFNYD
+1385 NNGDFALGFNYD

-1403 AFLSYYSC
+1403 AYLSYYSC

-1521 GRGSTSRTWSLINS
+1521 GRGSTGRTWSLINS

-1637 EHNHN
+1637 GHNHN

-1649 GIHIY
+1649 GTHIY

-1672 DGVANFRKIEIA
+1672 DGVASFRKIEIA

-1692 YVSQIKLADISYS
+1692 YASQIKLADVSYS
-1705 TSNNIITITRDNLIT
+1705 VSNNIITITKDNLIT

-1756 VGANSVKGTA
+1756 VGANSIKGTA
-1766 PIGVSIVK
+1766 PIGVSIAK
-1774 GVATINHGASGVTSG
+1774 GVATINHGTSGVTSG
-1789 IYGAD
+1789 TYGAD

-1808 MGHVTEATYY
+1808 MGHVTGATYY
-1818 DITGANLVSRIGSN
+1818 DITGANLVSRIGN
-1832 VVQNATNAVKATQD
+1832 NAVQNATNAVKATQD

-1878 LTSGSLLVTGVS
+1878 LTSGSLLVTGNAKFV
-1890 RFINGIKGDLTGNV
+1890 NGLKGNLTGDV
-1904 IGNLTG
+1904 VGNITG

-1916 KGNADTSTV
+1916 KGNADTATV

-1930 LLANLYSSR
+1930 LLANLYSGR
-1939 PTSANIQV
+1939 PTTANLIA
-1947 TGSGGLATFKATS
+1947 TGSGGLTTFKATS
-1960 SMSEGKP
+1960 SMTEGKP

-1979 NTLGWD
+1979 NTGGWD

-1990 ANNNSPELQI
+1990 SNNSSPELQI
-2000 RGMKA
+2000 RSMDA
-2005 GSWADSPWKTILDSA
+2005 GSWGSWKTVLDSV

-2033 AAGTWNININGNA
+2033 ASGTWGININGNA

-2095 FGIILEDT
+2095 FGVILEDT
-2103 AEDSGW
+2103 TEDSGW

-2120 LKSIRT
+2120 LKSIRV
-2126 QRNSPDWILN
+2126 QRNSPDWILDN
-2136 GYASGIVFG
+2136 YSAGIVFG

-2169 TKPVWWINLTGTTE
+2169 MKPVWWINLTGTTE

-2260 WFQRIKTVDDSTAN
+2260 WFQRIKTVDDPTAN

-2321 NSATKATQDGAGNVI
+2321 TSATKATQDGAGNVI

-2395 GCTLEMDE
+2395 DGCTLEMDE

>member
-81 FAVGSGATISAD
+81 FAVGSGATISPD

-113 WSCGKQGVSGTS
+113 WSCGKQGVTGTS
-125 AKSVDIIANSQIFKS
+125 AKTVDIIANSQIFKS

-187 YISSSILTIN
+187 YISSGVLTIN

-232 VTDIEI
+232 VTDIEV
-238 GGRNLI
+238 GGRNLLLMSSLQPAI
-244 LNGKGDK
+244 YYVDGSGTTTSETFKGCMVRKFTNMWSGVKISFDKLVTNRGVVRPGDVLTYSIYAKTDDNATINVLMFNRSVDNTVGQGTIRGDQNLIALNTEWKLCAVTFTVTEEMLSSDKGITFFGYEIATKLTSGKGV
-251 KAGFFKYFN
+251 YF
-260 TVTDE
+260 
-265 YAEFT
+265 
-270 LKSKKTYVNIN
+270 SC
-281 IEPGFLL
+281 P
-288 GCREYTVG
+288 
-296 EKVTWSYDIMYT
+296 
-308 AWNFPT
+308 
-314 GTNRNEFWMGQRYTT
+314 
-329 IQSGQ
+329 
-334 TGTGVYRTVTR
+334 
-345 HTLPEVGVNGCKLN
+345 
-359 EWYHVEKTLTIP
+359 
-371 EPASSNVGE
+371 
-380 VASIQFYNS
+380 
-389 SADTEAGFTARL
+389 
-401 KNVKLEKGNIAT
+401 KLEKGNIAT

-426 QSLVKTTT
+426 QSLVKTTS

-449 KVWQSDITNS
+449 KVWQSDITDS

-482 SGVTSTVSDMKTTLD
+482 SGITSTVSDMKTTLD

-530 TKKTDFDNLEIGGR
+530 TKKADFDSLEIGGR

-552 QRNRATS
+552 QKNQATS

-569 TIVSPANKTS
+569 TIISPANKKN

-671 NNSFGITSFPEPVI
+671 NNSFGITSFPEPVT

-714 FVSDYSKTSF
+714 SVSDYSKTSF

-746 TDSFVSAITKQF
+746 TDSLVSAITKQF
-758 IIKSPDGSATII
+758 IIKSPDGSSTII
-770 TGGKIQTKSITSDML
+770 TGGKIQTNSITSDML

-893 MSQNSTM
+893 MSQNPTM

-970 KIWYKGKLIAGEGGM
+970 KIWYKGNLIAGEGGM
-985 FLSTTGGTITGDL
+985 FLSTTGGTITGNL
-998 TVNGKLIA
+998 TVNGKLTA

-1026 GASAVDVGTIGIAYG
+1026 GSSAVDVGTIGIAYG

-1100 SSWRFSKAYI
+1100 PSWRFSKAYI

-1145 GQNVIFSSSVNIDDL
+1145 GQNVIFSSSVDIDDL
-1160 TTGTLLVNGNARF
+1160 TAGTLLVNGNARF

-1239 IAGDIGVNGYI
+1239 ITGDIRINGYI
-1250 RGEYNSAYPT
+1250 TGEPNSAYPT

-1265 LGHGNQDYM
+1265 LGHNAQDYM

-1323 NARNVTIGNSKKS
+1323 NARNITIGNSKKS

-1355 GHTHNYAGSSSAGGN
+1355 GHTHNYAGSSSAGGA
-1370 ANAALKLATARTVSS
+1370 ANSATKLATARTVYT
-1385 NNGDFALSFNYD
+1385 NNGDFNLNFNYD
-1397 GSSNST
+1397 GSANST
-1403 AFLSYYSC
+1403 ANLSYYSC

-1493 TNGATYAD
+1493 TAGATYAD

-1506 TGTYGS
+1506 TGAYGS

-1521 GRGSTSRTWSLINS
+1521 GRGSTCRTWSLINS

-1553 INISTAGTKLH
+1553 VNISTAGTKLH

-1598 TATTFSYSKSSL
+1598 VATTFSYSKSGL
-1610 NYNDYTWLAGWNG
+1610 NYSEYTWLAGWNG

-1637 EHNHN
+1637 GHNHN

-1649 GIHIY
+1649 GTHIY

-1672 DGVANFRKIEIA
+1672 DGVASFRKIEIA

-1692 YVSQIKLADISYS
+1692 YASQIKLADVSYS
-1705 TSNNIITITRDNLIT
+1705 VSNNIITITKDNLIT

-1731 PSAIGLITKAE
+1731 PTAIGLMTKAE

-1766 PIGVSIVK
+1766 PIGVSIAK
-1774 GVATINHGASGVTSG
+1774 GVATISHGASGVTSG
-1789 IYGAD
+1789 AYGAD

-1808 MGHVTEATYY
+1808 MGHVTGATYY

-1832 VVQNATNAVKATQD
+1832 TVQNATNAVKATKD

-1878 LTSGSLLVTGVS
+1878 LTSGSLLVTGSAKFV
-1890 RFINGIKGDLTGNV
+1890 NGLKGNLTGDVVGNITGNV
-1904 IGNLTG
+1904 I
-1910 NVTGSL
+1910 GSL
-1916 KGNADTSTV
+1916 KGNADTATI

-1930 LLANLYSSR
+1930 LLANLYSGR
-1939 PTSANIQV
+1939 PKTANLIA
-1947 TGSGGLATFKATS
+1947 TGSGGLTTFKATS
-1960 SMSEGKP
+1960 SMTEGKP

-1979 NTLGWD
+1979 NTGGWD

-1990 ANNNSPELQI
+1990 SNNSSPELQI
-2000 RGMKA
+2000 RSMDA
-2005 GSWADSPWKTILDSA
+2005 GSWGSWKTVLDSA

-2033 AAGTWNININGNA
+2033 ASGTWGINVTGNA

-2053 TARTITIGSSA
+2053 TERTITIGSSA

-2095 FGIILEDT
+2095 FGVILEDT
-2103 AEDSGW
+2103 TEDSGW

-2120 LKSIRT
+2120 LKSIRA
-2126 QRNSPDWILN
+2126 QRNSPDWILDN
-2136 GYASGIVFG
+2136 YAAGIVFG
-2145 GADTKGVISTKY
+2145 GADTKGVISAKY

-2169 TKPVWWINLTGTTE
+2169 DKPVWWINLTGTTE
-2183 TIYNLDNMPGNSA
+2183 TIYNLNNMPGNSA

-2206 IGNVLFDGSA
+2206 IGNILFDGSA

-2260 WFQRIKTVDDSTAN
+2260 WFQRIKTVDDPTAN

-2299 GQIVANTFVGS
+2299 GQIIANTFVGS

-2321 NSATKATQDGAGNVI
+2321 TSATKATQDGAGNVI

-2356 KELVISNTTAST
+2356 KELVISNTTVST

-2395 GCTLEMDE
+2395 DGCTLEMDE
-2403 YGALNFVFS
+2403 YGALNFIFS

>member
-125 AKSVDIIANSQIFKS
+125 AKSVDIIANNQIFKS
-140 TDGGQTFSPET
+140 TDGGQTFSPDT

-187 YISSSILTIN
+187 YISSGILTIN

-232 VTDIEI
+232 VTDIKI
-238 GGRNLI
+238 GGRNLA
-244 LNGKGDK
+244 LGTSCEYSTPFTDFNGKVNICI
-251 KAGFFKYFN
+251 FN
-260 TVTDE
+260 TKVLTKGLSVGDTIICKIVYKYNNIVPVKDKTVSISLQGSGNVTGYGAGSFIGGRMLSGITGSNEGVYTKQLVITEDHLKNE
-265 YAEFT
+265 YWN
-270 LKSKKTYVNIN
+270 VNI
-281 IEPGFLL
+281 
-288 GCREYTVG
+288 RHDY
-296 EKVTWSYDIMYT
+296 
-308 AWNFPT
+308 
-314 GTNRNEFWMGQRYTT
+314 
-329 IQSGQ
+329 IQSGSAQ
-334 TGTGVYRTVTR
+334 Y
-345 HTLPEVGVNGCKLN
+345 KLFK
-359 EWYHVEKTLTIP
+359 V
-371 EPASSNVGE
+371 
-380 VASIQFYNS
+380 
-389 SADTEAGFTARL
+389 
-401 KNVKLEKGNIAT
+401 EKGNIAT
-413 DWTPAPEDVDSQI
+413 DWTPAPEDMDSQI

-434 ETSSVVNKLNQSITN
+434 ETSLVVNKLNQSITN

-465 STGKAIRDRLT
+465 STGKVIRDRLT

-482 SGVTSTVSDMKTTLD
+482 SGISSTVSDMKTTLD

-506 SLTNRVSKAEQDV
+506 SLTNRVSKTEQDV

-530 TKKTDFDNLEIGGR
+530 STKSETE
-544 NLARKGIL
+544 
-552 QRNRATS
+552 S
-559 CVYDDSSKTY
+559 
-569 TIVSPANKTS
+569 
-579 NYYDLTIPA
+579 
-588 SSNIKIPYGKGAI
+588 
-601 ISFEVYSPK
+601 
-610 AVDIWMDVNNTVES
+610 VNNY
-624 GTAWNGNDNDIN
+624 A
-636 RKNSS
+636 
-641 SSIPQNT
+641 
-648 WTRYWNYCE
+648 
-657 NNSSKNTNKVDIII
+657 
-671 NNSFGITSFPEPVI
+671 
-685 WKIRNFKVELG
+685 
-696 NKPTDWTPAPE
+696 
-707 DVDASIK
+707 
-714 FVSDYSKTSF
+714 KTSF
-724 EQLSNKFLWLVDGK
+724 EQLSDKFSWLVDGT

-746 TDSFVSAITKQF
+746 TDSLISAITKQF
-758 IIKSPDGSATII
+758 IIKSPNGSSTII
-770 TGGKIQTKSITSDML
+770 TGGKIQTNSITSDML
-785 SSSAIKSKNYMAG
+785 SSSAIKSKNYMTG

-998 TVNGKLIA
+998 TVNGKLTA

-1026 GASAVDVGTIGIAYG
+1026 GSSAVNVGTIGIAYG

-1100 SSWRFSKAYI
+1100 SFWRFSKAYI

-1145 GQNVIFSSSVNIDDL
+1145 GQNVIFNSSVDIDDL
-1160 TTGTLLVNGNARF
+1160 TAGTLLVNGNARF

-1185 TGNLSGTSAYTEKL
+1185 TGNLSGTSAYAEKL
-1199 KTARKI
+1199 KTVRKI

-1212 SKDISLNDIGASASG
+1212 SKDISLSDIGASALG

-1239 IAGDIGVNGYI
+1239 ITGDLGVDGYI
-1250 RGEYNSAYPT
+1250 RGEYNSSYPT

-1265 LGHGNQDYM
+1265 LGHVNQDYM
-1274 NFYEWGGLFQFY
+1274 NFYELGGLFQFY
-1286 KSRSGTDTLLGKITE
+1286 KSRSGIDTLLGKITE
-1301 NGWEGNVRGNL
+1301 NGWEGNVKGNL

-1323 NARNVTIGNSKKS
+1323 NARNITIGNSKKS
-1336 FDGTADITFSL
+1336 FDGTTDITFSL

-1355 GHTHNYAGSSSAGGN
+1355 GHTHNYAGSTSAGGN
-1370 ANAALKLATARTVSS
+1370 ANAALKLATARTVSA
-1385 NNGDFALSFNYD
+1385 NADFAMSFSFD
-1397 GSSNST
+1397 GSKDVT
-1403 AFLSYYSC
+1403 AQLSYYNC
-1411 TVICGNKNN
+1411 IAYNNNKNN
-1420 YPFHRFAKIDKLAGS
+1420 YPYHRFARIDKLAGS
-1435 YADKASTFLIT
+1435 YSDKASTFLIT
-1446 QDYIYGGWGIVTIR
+1446 QDYQGGGWGIVTIR

-1473 VKWIARYNLAAD
+1473 VKWIARYNLAVD

-1493 TNGATYAD
+1493 TAGATYAD

-1506 TGTYGS
+1506 AGTYNNS
-1512 LVVRNLASG
+1512 VVRNLASG
-1521 GRGSTSRTWSLINS
+1521 GRGSTSRTWYLINS
-1535 KEVDNTTTSDALT
+1535 REVDNTTTSDALT
-1548 STECY
+1548 SSECY
-1553 INISTAGTKLH
+1553 VDIATAGAKLH

-1583 NSAGTVNNVKDSGNS
+1583 NSAGTVNNVKDSGNN
-1598 TATTFSYSKSSL
+1598 TATTFSYSKSGL

-1642 ITSLTDY
+1642 ITSLIDY
-1649 GIHIY
+1649 ETHIY
-1654 DAKTT
+1654 DAKKT
-1659 RTKNTFLAAPNGS
+1659 RAKNTFLAAPNGS

-1756 VGANSVKGTA
+1756 VGANSIKGTA
-1766 PIGVSIVK
+1766 PIGVSITK
-1774 GVATINHGASGVTSG
+1774 GVATINHGTSGVTSG
-1789 IYGAD
+1789 TYGAD

-1808 MGHVTEATYY
+1808 MGHVTGATYY
-1818 DITGANLVSRIGSN
+1818 DITGANLANRIGSN

-1867 FTFNNSVNIDD
+1867 FTFNNSVNVDD

-1890 RFINGIKGDLTGNV
+1890 RFINGIKGDLTGDV
-1904 IGNLTG
+1904 VGNLTG

-1930 LLANLYSSR
+1930 LLASLYNYR
-1939 PTSANIQV
+1939 PTSANIQT

-1979 NTLGWD
+1979 GTNGWD

-1990 ANNNSPELQI
+1990 ACNGSPELQI
-2000 RGMKA
+2000 RGMNS
-2005 GSWADSPWKTILDSA
+2005 GSWGTWKTILDSA

-2053 TARTITIGSSA
+2053 IARTITIGSSA

-2095 FGIILEDT
+2095 FGVILEDT
-2103 AEDSGW
+2103 TEDSGW

-2120 LKSIRT
+2120 LKSIRV

-2136 GYASGIVFG
+2136 NYSAGIVFG
-2145 GADTKGVISTKY
+2145 GGDTKGVISTRHY
-2157 NFPSIKFAGGNG
+2157 SPSIKFAGGYG
-2169 TKPVWWINLTGTTE
+2169 DKPVWWINLTGTTE

-2299 GQIVANTFVGS
+2299 GQIVANTFIGS

-2356 KELVISNTTAST
+2356 KEIVISNTTAST
-2368 SKTTGALKVK
+2368 NKTTGALKAK
-2378 GGIATEGQM
+2378 GGISTEGQM
-2387 SANKVMVG
+2387 SANKVMIG
-2395 GCTLEMDE
+2395 DECTLEMDE
-2403 YGALNFVFS
+2403 YGALNFVFL

>member
-32 DSNRKVTSAQSYYTD
+32 DSNRKVISAQSYYTD

-58 DFIIGNVPS
+58 DFIIGNIPS
-67 ANGITVTKSSARIT
+67 ANGIAVTKSSTRIT
-81 FAVGSGATISAD
+81 FAVASGTTISTD

-113 WSCGKQGVSGTS
+113 WSCGKQGVTGTS
-125 AKSVDIIANSQIFKS
+125 AKSVDIIANNQIFKS

-160 GISFSKWQYSIDGGV
+160 GIGFSKWQYSIDGGV

-187 YISSSILTIN
+187 YISSGILTIN

-232 VTDIEI
+232 VTDIEV
-238 GGRNLI
+238 GGRNLLLMSSLQPAI
-244 LNGKGDK
+244 YYVDGSGTTTSETFKGCMVRKFTDMWSGVKISFDKLVTNRGVVRPGDVLTYSIYAKTDDSATINVLMFNRSVDNTAGQGTIRGDQDRITLNTEWKLCAVTFTVTEEMLSSDKGITFFGYEIATKLTSGKGV
-251 KAGFFKYFN
+251 YF
-260 TVTDE
+260 
-265 YAEFT
+265 
-270 LKSKKTYVNIN
+270 SC
-281 IEPGFLL
+281 P
-288 GCREYTVG
+288 
-296 EKVTWSYDIMYT
+296 
-308 AWNFPT
+308 
-314 GTNRNEFWMGQRYTT
+314 
-329 IQSGQ
+329 
-334 TGTGVYRTVTR
+334 
-345 HTLPEVGVNGCKLN
+345 
-359 EWYHVEKTLTIP
+359 
-371 EPASSNVGE
+371 
-380 VASIQFYNS
+380 
-389 SADTEAGFTARL
+389 
-401 KNVKLEKGNIAT
+401 KLEKGNIAT

-482 SGVTSTVSDMKTTLD
+482 SGITSTVSDMKTTLD

-506 SLTNRVSKAEQDV
+506 SLTNRVSKTEQDV

-530 TKKTDFDNLEIGGR
+530 TKKTDFDSLEIGGR

-552 QRNRATS
+552 QRNGATS

-569 TIVSPANKTS
+569 TIVSPANKKS
-579 NYYDLTIPA
+579 NYYDLIIPVSA
-588 SSNIKIPYGKGAI
+588 SIKIPYGKGAI

-610 AVDIWMDVNNTVES
+610 AVDIWMDVNNTVANGS
-624 GTAWNGNDNDIN
+624 VWNGNDNDTN
-636 RKNSS
+636 RKNSN

-657 NNSSKNTNKVDIII
+657 NNSSKNTDKVDLII
-671 NNSFGITSFPEPVI
+671 NNSFGITSLSEPI
-685 WKIRNFKVELG
+685 TWKIRNFKIELG
-696 NKPTDWTPAPE
+696 SKPTDWTPAPE
-707 DVDASIK
+707 DIDASIK
-714 FVSDYSKTSF
+714 SVSDYSKTSF

-746 TDSFVSAITKQF
+746 TDSLVSAITKQF
-758 IIKSPDGSATII
+758 IIKSPDGSSTVI
-770 TGGKIQTKSITSDML
+770 TGGKIQANSITSDML

-828 SSGNSFMSGTVHA
+828 SSGNSFMTGTVHA

-856 TTTISNIMNDS
+856 TATISNIMNDS

-893 MSQNSTM
+893 MSQNPTM
-900 GLHSGLST
+900 GLRSGLST

-970 KIWYKGKLIAGEGGM
+970 KIWYKGKLIAGEGGI

-998 TVNGKLIA
+998 TVNGKLTA

-1026 GASAVDVGTIGIAYG
+1026 GSSAVNVGTIGIAYG

-1145 GQNVIFSSSVNIDDL
+1145 GQNVIFSSSVDIDDL
-1160 TTGTLLVNGNARF
+1160 TAGTLLVNGNARF

-1199 KTARKI
+1199 KTVRKI

-1239 IAGDIGVNGYI
+1239 ITGDIRINGYI
-1250 RGEYNSAYPT
+1250 TGESGTNYLT

-1265 LGHGNQDYM
+1265 LGHGNQNYM

-1301 NGWEGNVRGNL
+1301 NGWEGNVKGNL

-1323 NARNVTIGNSKKS
+1323 NARNITIGNSKKS

-1355 GHTHNYAGSSSAGGN
+1355 GHTHNYAGSSSAGGA
-1370 ANAALKLATARTVSS
+1370 ANSATKLATTRTVST
-1385 NNGDFALSFNYD
+1385 NNGDFNLNFNYD
-1397 GSSNST
+1397 GAANSVAT
-1403 AFLSYYSC
+1403 LSYYSSYAM
-1411 TVICGNKNN
+1411 TANRNN
-1420 YPFHRFAKIDKLAGS
+1420 YPFHRFAKIDTFTSPYSDRTG
-1435 YADKASTFLIT
+1435 TFLIT
-1446 QDYIYGGWGIVTIR
+1446 QDYQGGGWGIVTIR
-1460 LRTNSSTQASDVE
+1460 LRTNSSTIASDVE
-1473 VKWIARYNLAAD
+1473 VKWLVRYNLPVD
-1485 FVQVGIDT
+1485 FVQVAIDAT
-1493 TNGATYAD
+1493 AGATYAD
-1501 AFIKL
+1501 AFVKI
-1506 TGTYGS
+1506 GNAYGS
-1512 LVVRNLASG
+1512 LIVRNLASG
-1521 GRGSTSRTWSLINS
+1521 SRGTIFRTWSLLNS
-1535 KEVDNTTTSDALT
+1535 IEVDNTTSTDALT
-1548 STECY
+1548 SKECY
-1553 INISTAGTKLH
+1553 VNISTAGTKLH
-1564 NKAYTKT
+1564 NKAYTKI
-1571 VTASDGATVSYA
+1571 VVASDGATVSYA
-1583 NSAGTVNNVKDSGNS
+1583 NSAGTVNNVKDSGNN
-1598 TATTFSYSKSSL
+1598 TATTFSYSKSGL

-1623 YELRAVNKSQFATS
+1623 YELRAVNKSQFATR

-1642 ITSLTDY
+1642 ITSLIDY
-1649 GIHIY
+1649 GTHIY
-1654 DAKTT
+1654 DAKKT
-1659 RTKNTFLAAPNGS
+1659 RAKNTFLAAPNGS
-1672 DGVANFRKIEIA
+1672 DGVADFRKIEIA

-1705 TSNNIITITRDNLIT
+1705 TSNNIITITKDNLIT
-1720 AIGTGETSESS
+1720 AIGTGVTSESS
-1731 PSAIGLITKAE
+1731 PTAIGLMTKAE

-1756 VGANSVKGTA
+1756 VGANSIKGTA
-1766 PIGVSIVK
+1766 PIGVSIAK
-1774 GVATINHGASGVTSG
+1774 GVATINHGTSGVTYG
-1789 IYGAD
+1789 TYGAD

-1808 MGHVTEATYY
+1808 MGHVTGATYY

-1832 VVQNATNAVKATQD
+1832 TVQNATNAVKATQD

-1878 LTSGSLLVTGVS
+1878 LTSGSLLVTGSAKFV
-1890 RFINGIKGDLTGNV
+1890 NGLKGNLTGNV
-1904 IGNLTG
+1904 VGNITG

-1916 KGNADTSTV
+1916 KGNADTATV

-1930 LLANLYSSR
+1930 LLANLYSGR
-1939 PTSANIQV
+1939 PTTANLIA
-1947 TGSGGLATFKATS
+1947 TGSGGLTTFKATS
-1960 SMSEGKP
+1960 SMTEGKP
-1967 KTDGHILHFYWD
+1967 KIDGHILHFYWD
-1979 NTLGWD
+1979 NTGGWD

-1990 ANNNSPELQI
+1990 SNNSLPELQI
-2000 RGMKA
+2000 RSMDA
-2005 GSWADSPWKTILDSA
+2005 GNWGHWKTILDSV

-2033 AAGTWNININGNA
+2033 ASGTWGININGNA

-2095 FGIILEDT
+2095 FGVILEDT
-2103 AEDSGW
+2103 TEDSGW

-2126 QRNSPDWILN
+2126 QRNSPDWILDN
-2136 GYASGIVFG
+2136 YAAGIVFG
-2145 GADTKGVISTKY
+2145 GADTKGVISTRY
-2157 NFPSIKFAGGNG
+2157 YSPSIKFAGGNG
-2169 TKPVWWINLTGTTE
+2169 MKPVWWINLTGTTG

-2206 IGNVLFDGSA
+2206 IGNVLFDGFA

-2260 WFQRIKTVDDSTAN
+2260 WFQRIKTVDDPTAN

-2368 SKTTGALKVK
+2368 SKTTGALKAK

-2395 GCTLEMDE
+2395 DGCTLEMDE

>member
-81 FAVGSGATISAD
+81 FVVGSGATISAD

-125 AKSVDIIANSQIFKS
+125 AKSVDIIANNQIFKS
-140 TDGGQTFSPET
+140 TDGGQTFSPDT

-187 YISSSILTIN
+187 YISSGILTIN

-232 VTDIEI
+232 VTDIKI
-238 GGRNLI
+238 GGRNLA
-244 LNGKGDK
+244 LGTSCEYSTPFTDFNGKVNICI
-251 KAGFFKYFN
+251 FN
-260 TVTDE
+260 TKVLTKGLSVGDTVIFKIVYRYNDIVPVKDKTVHIGLQGSGNVTNWGAGGFIGGNMLSGITGSNEGVYTNQFVITEDHLKNE
-265 YAEFT
+265 Y
-270 LKSKKTYVNIN
+270 
-281 IEPGFLL
+281 
-288 GCREYTVG
+288 
-296 EKVTWSYDIMYT
+296 
-308 AWNFPT
+308 WNVSI
-314 GTNRNEFWMGQRYTT
+314 RHDY
-329 IQSGQ
+329 IQSGSVQ
-334 TGTGVYRTVTR
+334 Y
-345 HTLPEVGVNGCKLN
+345 KLFK
-359 EWYHVEKTLTIP
+359 V
-371 EPASSNVGE
+371 
-380 VASIQFYNS
+380 
-389 SADTEAGFTARL
+389 
-401 KNVKLEKGNIAT
+401 EKGNIAT

-434 ETSSVVNKLNQSITN
+434 ETSLVVNKLNQSITN

-465 STGKAIRDRLT
+465 STGKVIRDRLT

-482 SGVTSTVSDMKTTLD
+482 SGISSTVSDMKTTLD

-506 SLTNRVSKAEQDV
+506 SLTNRVSKTEQDV

-530 TKKTDFDNLEIGGR
+530 STKSETE
-544 NLARKGIL
+544 
-552 QRNRATS
+552 S
-559 CVYDDSSKTY
+559 
-569 TIVSPANKTS
+569 
-579 NYYDLTIPA
+579 
-588 SSNIKIPYGKGAI
+588 
-601 ISFEVYSPK
+601 
-610 AVDIWMDVNNTVES
+610 VNNY
-624 GTAWNGNDNDIN
+624 A
-636 RKNSS
+636 
-641 SSIPQNT
+641 
-648 WTRYWNYCE
+648 
-657 NNSSKNTNKVDIII
+657 
-671 NNSFGITSFPEPVI
+671 
-685 WKIRNFKVELG
+685 
-696 NKPTDWTPAPE
+696 
-707 DVDASIK
+707 
-714 FVSDYSKTSF
+714 KTSF
-724 EQLSNKFLWLVDGK
+724 EQLSDKFSWLVDGT

-746 TDSFVSAITKQF
+746 TDSLISAITNQF
-758 IIKSPDGSATII
+758 VIKSPDGSSTII
-770 TGGKIQTKSITSDML
+770 EGGKIKTGAITTNML
-785 SSSAIKSKNYMAG
+785 SSSTIKSKNYKEG
-798 TYVEGAGYSVLGT
+798 TYVDGAGYSVLGT

-821 TPSFYTD
+821 TPGFYTD
-828 SSGNSFMSGTVHA
+828 VVGNAFLAGTVHA
-841 NAGWFGTDEHNWFLG
+841 NAGWFGTEDHNWFLG
-856 TTTISNIMNDS
+856 ATTITNIMNDS
-867 GALTDGDYSYL
+867 GALIDSDYSYL
-878 KATDNTAIIAGDWYF
+878 RATDNAAIITGDWYL
-893 MSQNSTM
+893 MAQNSDI
-900 GLHSGLST
+900 GLRSGLST
-908 LNNGNFVKNPVDGK
+908 LNGGNFVKNPVDGK

-951 STQTHPQ
+951 SSQTHPQ

-998 TVNGKLIA
+998 TVNGKLTA

-1026 GASAVDVGTIGIAYG
+1026 GSSAVNVGTIGIAYG
-1041 GTGATSA
+1041 GTGATSS
-1048 SGARANLGVIGTKN
+1048 SGARVNLGVIGTKN
-1062 ANGFYGLTRPD
+1062 TNGFYGLTHPD

-1110 DTIYGSLSGTATKAM
+1110 DTIYGSLNGTATKAM

-1145 GQNVIFSSSVNIDDL
+1145 GQNVIFNSSVDIDDL
-1160 TTGTLLVNGNARF
+1160 TAGTLLVNGNARF

-1185 TGNLSGTSAYTEKL
+1185 TGNLSGTSAYAEKL
-1199 KTARKI
+1199 KTVRKI

-1212 SKDISLNDIGASASG
+1212 SKDISLSDIGASALG

-1239 IAGDIGVNGYI
+1239 ITGDLGVDGYI
-1250 RGEYNSAYPT
+1250 RGEYNSSYPT

-1265 LGHGNQDYM
+1265 LGHVNQDYM
-1274 NFYEWGGLFQFY
+1274 NFYELGGLFQFY
-1286 KSRSGTDTLLGKITE
+1286 KSRSGIDTLLGKITE
-1301 NGWEGNVRGNL
+1301 NGWEGNVKGNL

-1323 NARNVTIGNSKKS
+1323 NARNITIGNSKKS
-1336 FDGTADITFSL
+1336 FDGTTDITFSL

-1355 GHTHNYAGSSSAGGN
+1355 GHTHNYAGSTSAGGN
-1370 ANAALKLATARTVSS
+1370 ANAALKLATARTVSA
-1385 NNGDFALSFNYD
+1385 NADFAMSFSFD
-1397 GSSNST
+1397 GSKDVT
-1403 AFLSYYSC
+1403 AQLSYYNC
-1411 TVICGNKNN
+1411 IAYNNNKNN
-1420 YPFHRFAKIDKLAGS
+1420 YPYHRFARIDKLAGS
-1435 YADKASTFLIT
+1435 YSDKASTFLIT
-1446 QDYIYGGWGIVTIR
+1446 QDYQGGGWGIVTIR

-1473 VKWIARYNLAAD
+1473 VKWIARYNLAVD

-1493 TNGATYAD
+1493 TAGATYAD

-1506 TGTYGS
+1506 AGTYNNS
-1512 LVVRNLASG
+1512 VVRNLASG
-1521 GRGSTSRTWSLINS
+1521 GRGSTSRTWYLINS
-1535 KEVDNTTTSDALT
+1535 REVDNTTTSDALT
-1548 STECY
+1548 SSECY
-1553 INISTAGTKLH
+1553 VDIATAGAKLH

-1583 NSAGTVNNVKDSGNS
+1583 NSAGTVNNVKDSGNN
-1598 TATTFSYSKSSL
+1598 TATTFSYSKSGL

-1642 ITSLTDY
+1642 ITSLIDY
-1649 GIHIY
+1649 GTHIY
-1654 DAKTT
+1654 DAKKT
-1659 RTKNTFLAAPNGS
+1659 RAKNTFLAAPNGS
-1672 DGVANFRKIEIA
+1672 DGVADFRKIEIA

-1939 PTSANIQV
+1939 PTSANIQA
-1947 TGSGGLATFKATS
+1947 TGSGGLTTFKSTS

-1967 KTDGHILHFYWD
+1967 KEDGHILHFYWD
-1979 NTLGWD
+1979 NTGGWD

-1990 ANNNSPELQI
+1990 ACNGSPELQI
-2000 RGMKA
+2000 RGMNS
-2005 GSWADSPWKTILDSA
+2005 GSWGTWKTILDSA

-2053 TARTITIGSSA
+2053 IARTITIGSSA

-2299 GQIVANTFVGS
+2299 GQIVANTFIGS

-2356 KELVISNTTAST
+2356 KEIVISNTTAST
-2368 SKTTGALKVK
+2368 NKTTGALKAK
-2378 GGIATEGQM
+2378 GGISTEGQM
-2387 SANKVMVG
+2387 SANKVMIG
-2395 GCTLEMDE
+2395 DECTLEMDE
-2403 YGALNFVFS
+2403 YGALNFVFL

>member
-58 DFIIGNVPS
+58 DFIIGNIPS
-67 ANGITVTKSSARIT
+67 ANGITVTKSSTRIT
-81 FAVGSGATISAD
+81 FAVASGTTISTD
-93 AGTFTI
+93 AGTFII
-99 PITLDGKTVNKIFS
+99 PITLNGKTVNKIFS
-113 WSCGKQGVSGTS
+113 WSCGKQGVTGTS
-125 AKSVDIIANSQIFKS
+125 AKSVDIIANNQIFKS
-140 TDGGQTFSPET
+140 TDGGQTFSPDT

-160 GISFSKWQYSIDGGV
+160 GINFSKWQYSIDGGV

-232 VTDIEI
+232 VTDIEV
-238 GGRNLI
+238 GGRNLLLMSSLQPAI
-244 LNGKGDK
+244 YYVDGSGTTTSETFKGCMVRKFTNMWSGVKISFDKLVTNRGVVRPGDVLTYSIYAKTDDSATINVLMFNRSVDNTAGQGTIRGDQDRITLNTEWKLCAVTFTVTEEMLSSDKGITFFGYEIATKLTSGKGV
-251 KAGFFKYFN
+251 YF
-260 TVTDE
+260 
-265 YAEFT
+265 
-270 LKSKKTYVNIN
+270 SC
-281 IEPGFLL
+281 P
-288 GCREYTVG
+288 
-296 EKVTWSYDIMYT
+296 
-308 AWNFPT
+308 
-314 GTNRNEFWMGQRYTT
+314 
-329 IQSGQ
+329 
-334 TGTGVYRTVTR
+334 
-345 HTLPEVGVNGCKLN
+345 
-359 EWYHVEKTLTIP
+359 
-371 EPASSNVGE
+371 
-380 VASIQFYNS
+380 
-389 SADTEAGFTARL
+389 
-401 KNVKLEKGNIAT
+401 KLEKGNIAT

-465 STGKAIRDRLT
+465 STGKTIRDRLT

-482 SGVTSTVSDMKTTLD
+482 SGITSTVSDMKTTLD
-497 KKADGSTVQ
+497 KKADGTTVQ
-506 SLTNRVSKAEQDV
+506 SLTTRVSKTEQDV

-530 TKKTDFDNLEIGGR
+530 STKSETE
-544 NLARKGIL
+544 
-552 QRNRATS
+552 S
-559 CVYDDSSKTY
+559 
-569 TIVSPANKTS
+569 
-579 NYYDLTIPA
+579 
-588 SSNIKIPYGKGAI
+588 
-601 ISFEVYSPK
+601 
-610 AVDIWMDVNNTVES
+610 VNNY
-624 GTAWNGNDNDIN
+624 A
-636 RKNSS
+636 
-641 SSIPQNT
+641 
-648 WTRYWNYCE
+648 
-657 NNSSKNTNKVDIII
+657 
-671 NNSFGITSFPEPVI
+671 
-685 WKIRNFKVELG
+685 
-696 NKPTDWTPAPE
+696 
-707 DVDASIK
+707 
-714 FVSDYSKTSF
+714 KTSF
-724 EQLSNKFLWLVDGK
+724 EQLSDKFSWLVDGT

-746 TDSFVSAITKQF
+746 TDSLVSAITNQF
-758 IIKSPDGSATII
+758 VIKSPDGTSTII
-770 TGGKIQTKSITSDML
+770 EGGKIKTGAITTDML

-1145 GQNVIFSSSVNIDDL
+1145 GQNVIFSSSVDIDDL
-1160 TTGTLLVNGNARF
+1160 TAGTLLVNGNARF

-1239 IAGDIGVNGYI
+1239 ITGDIRINGYI
-1250 RGEYNSAYPT
+1250 TGEPNSAYPT

-1265 LGHGNQDYM
+1265 LGHNAQDYM

-1323 NARNVTIGNSKKS
+1323 NARNITIGNSKKS

-1370 ANAALKLATARTVSS
+1370 ANAALKLATARTVST
-1385 NNGDFALSFNYD
+1385 NNGDFALGFNYD

-1403 AFLSYYSC
+1403 AYLSYYSC

-1637 EHNHN
+1637 GHNHN

-1649 GIHIY
+1649 GTHIY
-1654 DAKTT
+1654 DAKTI

-1672 DGVANFRKIEIA
+1672 DGVASFRKIEIA

-1692 YVSQIKLADISYS
+1692 YASQIKLADVSYS
-1705 TSNNIITITRDNLIT
+1705 VSNNIITITKDNLIT

-1756 VGANSVKGTA
+1756 VGANSIKGTA
-1766 PIGVSIVK
+1766 PIGVSIAK
-1774 GVATINHGASGVTSG
+1774 GVATINHGTSGVTSG
-1789 IYGAD
+1789 TYGAD

-1808 MGHVTEATYY
+1808 MGHVTGATYY
-1818 DITGANLVSRIGSN
+1818 DITGANLVSRIGN
-1832 VVQNATNAVKATQD
+1832 NAVQNATNAVKATQD

-1878 LTSGSLLVTGVS
+1878 LTSGSLFVTGSAKFV
-1890 RFINGIKGDLTGNV
+1890 NGLKGNLTGDV
-1904 IGNLTG
+1904 VGNITG

-1916 KGNADTSTV
+1916 KGNADTATV

-1930 LLANLYSSR
+1930 LLANLYSGR
-1939 PTSANIQV
+1939 PTTANLIA
-1947 TGSGGLATFKATS
+1947 TGSGGLTTFKATS
-1960 SMSEGKP
+1960 SMTEGKP

-1979 NTLGWD
+1979 NTGGWD

-1990 ANNNSPELQI
+1990 SNNSSPELQI
-2000 RGMKA
+2000 RSMDA
-2005 GSWADSPWKTILDSA
+2005 GSWGSWKTVLDSV

-2033 AAGTWNININGNA
+2033 ASGTWGININGNA

-2095 FGIILEDT
+2095 FGVILEDT
-2103 AEDSGW
+2103 TEDSGW

-2120 LKSIRT
+2120 LKSIRV
-2126 QRNSPDWILN
+2126 QRNSPDWILDN
-2136 GYASGIVFG
+2136 YSAGIVFG

-2169 TKPVWWINLTGTTE
+2169 MKPVWWINLTGTTE

-2260 WFQRIKTVDDSTAN
+2260 WFQRIKTVDDPTAN

-2287 STWTDLLTVKDN
+2287 STWTDLLTVKYN

-2321 NSATKATQDGAGNVI
+2321 TSATKATQDGAGNVI

-2356 KELVISNTTAST
+2356 KELVISNATAST

-2395 GCTLEMDE
+2395 DGCTLEMDE
-2403 YGALNFVFS
+2403 YGALNFVFL

>member
-125 AKSVDIIANSQIFKS
+125 AKSVDIIANNQIFKS
-140 TDGGQTFSPET
+140 TDGGQTFSPDT

-187 YISSSILTIN
+187 YISSGILTIN

-232 VTDIEI
+232 VTDIKI
-238 GGRNLI
+238 GGRNLA
-244 LNGKGDK
+244 LGTSCEYSTPFTDFNGKVNICI
-251 KAGFFKYFN
+251 FN
-260 TVTDE
+260 TKVLTKGLSVGDTVIFKIVYRYNDIVPVKDKTVHIGLQGSGNVTNWGAGGFIGGNMLSGITGSNEGVYTNQFVITEDHLKNE
-265 YAEFT
+265 Y
-270 LKSKKTYVNIN
+270 
-281 IEPGFLL
+281 
-288 GCREYTVG
+288 
-296 EKVTWSYDIMYT
+296 
-308 AWNFPT
+308 WNVSI
-314 GTNRNEFWMGQRYTT
+314 RHDY
-329 IQSGQ
+329 IQSGSVQ
-334 TGTGVYRTVTR
+334 Y
-345 HTLPEVGVNGCKLN
+345 KLFK
-359 EWYHVEKTLTIP
+359 V
-371 EPASSNVGE
+371 
-380 VASIQFYNS
+380 
-389 SADTEAGFTARL
+389 
-401 KNVKLEKGNIAT
+401 EKGNIAT

-434 ETSSVVNKLNQSITN
+434 ETSLVVNKLNQSITN

-482 SGVTSTVSDMKTTLD
+482 SGISSTVSDMKTTLD

-506 SLTNRVSKAEQDV
+506 SLTNRVSKTEQDV

-530 TKKTDFDNLEIGGR
+530 TKKTDFDSLEIGGR

-552 QRNRATS
+552 QRNQATS

-569 TIVSPANKTS
+569 TIVSPANKKS

-588 SSNIKIPYGKGAI
+588 SANIKIPYGKGAI

-610 AVDIWMDVNNTVES
+610 AVDIWMDVNNNVANGS
-624 GTAWNGNDNDIN
+624 VWNGNDNDTN
-636 RKNSS
+636 RKNSN

-657 NNSSKNTNKVDIII
+657 NNSSKNTDKVDLII
-671 NNSFGITSFPEPVI
+671 NNCFGITSLSEPI
-685 WKIRNFKVELG
+685 TWKIRNFKIELG
-696 NKPTDWTPAPE
+696 SKPTDWTPAPE
-707 DVDASIK
+707 DIDESIK
-714 FVSDYSKTSF
+714 SVSEYSKTSF

-746 TDSFVSAITKQF
+746 TDSLVSAITKQF
-758 IIKSPDGSATII
+758 IIKSPDGYSTVI
-770 TGGKIQTKSITSDML
+770 TGGKIQANSITSDML

-998 TVNGKLIA
+998 TVNGKLTA

-1026 GASAVDVGTIGIAYG
+1026 GSSAVNVGTIGIAYG

-1145 GQNVIFSSSVNIDDL
+1145 GQNVIFSSSVDIDDL
-1160 TTGTLLVNGNARF
+1160 TAGTLLVNGNARF

-1239 IAGDIGVNGYI
+1239 ITGDIRINGYI
-1250 RGEYNSAYPT
+1250 TGESGTNLT

-1265 LGHGNQDYM
+1265 LGHNAQNYM
-1274 NFYEWGGLFQFY
+1274 NFYEFGGLFQFY
-1286 KSRSGTDTLLGKITE
+1286 KSQSGTDTLLGKITE

-1323 NARNVTIGNSKKS
+1323 NARNITIGNSKKS
-1336 FDGTADITFSL
+1336 FDGTTDITFSL

-1355 GHTHNYAGSSSAGGN
+1355 GHTHNYAGSTSAGGN
-1370 ANAALKLATARTVSS
+1370 ANAALKLATARTVSA
-1385 NNGDFALSFNYD
+1385 NTDFDMSFSFD
-1397 GSSNST
+1397 GSKDVS
-1403 AFLSYYSC
+1403 AKLSYYYC
-1411 TVICGNKNN
+1411 RALKGNKTN
-1420 YPFHRFAKIDKLAGS
+1420 YPYHRFARIDKLTGS
-1435 YADKASTFLIT
+1435 YSDKASTFLIT
-1446 QDYIYGGWGIVTIR
+1446 QDYQGGGWGIVTIR

-1473 VKWIARYNLAAD
+1473 VKWIARYNLAVD

-1493 TNGATYAD
+1493 TAGATYAD

-1506 TGTYGS
+1506 AGTYNNS
-1512 LVVRNLASG
+1512 VVRNLASG
-1521 GRGSTSRTWSLINS
+1521 GRGSTSRTWYLINS
-1535 KEVDNTTTSDALT
+1535 REVDNTTTSDALT
-1548 STECY
+1548 SSECY
-1553 INISTAGTKLH
+1553 VDIATAGAKLH

-1583 NSAGTVNNVKDSGNS
+1583 NSAGTVNNVKDSGNN
-1598 TATTFSYSKSSL
+1598 TATTFSYSKSGL

-1642 ITSLTDY
+1642 ITSLIDY
-1649 GIHIY
+1649 GTHIY
-1654 DAKTT
+1654 DAKKT
-1659 RTKNTFLAAPNGS
+1659 RAKNTFLAAPNGS
-1672 DGVANFRKIEIA
+1672 DGVADFRKIEIA

-1939 PTSANIQV
+1939 PTRAKIQA
-1947 TGSGGLATFKATS
+1947 TGRGGLTTFKSTS

-1967 KTDGHILHFYWD
+1967 KEDGHILHFYWD
-1979 NTLGWD
+1979 NTGGWD

-1990 ANNNSPELQI
+1990 ACNGSPELQI
-2000 RGMKA
+2000 RGMNS
-2005 GSWADSPWKTILDSA
+2005 GSWGTWKTILDSA

-2053 TARTITIGSSA
+2053 IARTITIGSSA

-2299 GQIVANTFVGS
+2299 GQIVANTFIGS

-2356 KELVISNTTAST
+2356 KEIVISNTTAST
-2368 SKTTGALKVK
+2368 NKTTGALKAK
-2378 GGIATEGQM
+2378 GGISTEGQM
-2387 SANKVMVG
+2387 SANKVMIG
-2395 GCTLEMDE
+2395 DGCTLEMDE
-2403 YGALNFVFS
+2403 YGALNFVFL

>member
-113 WSCGKQGVSGTS
+113 WSCGKQGVTGTS
-125 AKSVDIIANSQIFKS
+125 AKTVDIIANSQIFKS

-187 YISSSILTIN
+187 YISSGVLTIN

-232 VTDIEI
+232 VTDIEV
-238 GGRNLI
+238 GGRNLLLMSSLQPAI
-244 LNGKGDK
+244 YYVDGSGTTTSETFKGCMVRKFTNMWSGVKISFDKLVTNRGVVRPGDVLTYSIYAKTDDNATINVLMFNRSVDNTVGQGTIRGDQNLIALNTEWKLCAVTFTVTEEMLSSDKGITFFGYEIATKLTSGKGV
-251 KAGFFKYFN
+251 YF
-260 TVTDE
+260 
-265 YAEFT
+265 
-270 LKSKKTYVNIN
+270 SC
-281 IEPGFLL
+281 P
-288 GCREYTVG
+288 
-296 EKVTWSYDIMYT
+296 
-308 AWNFPT
+308 
-314 GTNRNEFWMGQRYTT
+314 
-329 IQSGQ
+329 
-334 TGTGVYRTVTR
+334 
-345 HTLPEVGVNGCKLN
+345 
-359 EWYHVEKTLTIP
+359 
-371 EPASSNVGE
+371 
-380 VASIQFYNS
+380 
-389 SADTEAGFTARL
+389 
-401 KNVKLEKGNIAT
+401 KLERGNIAT

-426 QSLVKTTT
+426 QSLVKTTS

-482 SGVTSTVSDMKTTLD
+482 SGITSTVSDMKTTLD

-530 TKKTDFDNLEIGGR
+530 TKKTDFNNLEIGGR

-552 QRNRATS
+552 QRNLATS

-569 TIVSPANKTS
+569 TIISPANKKN

-671 NNSFGITSFPEPVI
+671 NNSFGITSFPEPVT

-714 FVSDYSKTSF
+714 SVSDYSKTSF

-746 TDSFVSAITKQF
+746 TDSLVSAITKQF
-758 IIKSPDGSATII
+758 IIKSPDGSSTII

-811 FLDLDNGMIH
+811 LLDLDNGMIH

-893 MSQNSTM
+893 MAQNSTM

-970 KIWYKGKLIAGEGGM
+970 KIWYKGNLIAGEGGM

-1100 SSWRFSKAYI
+1100 PSWRFSKAYI

-1145 GQNVIFSSSVNIDDL
+1145 GQNVIFSSSVDIDDL
-1160 TTGTLLVNGNARF
+1160 TAGTLLVNGNARF

-1239 IAGDIGVNGYI
+1239 ITGDIRINGYI
-1250 RGEYNSAYPT
+1250 TGEPNSAYPT

-1265 LGHGNQDYM
+1265 LGHNAQDYM

-1323 NARNVTIGNSKKS
+1323 NARNITIGNSKKS

-1370 ANAALKLATARTVSS
+1370 ANAALKLATARTVST
-1385 NNGDFALSFNYD
+1385 NNGDFALGFNYD

-1403 AFLSYYSC
+1403 AYLSYYSC

-1521 GRGSTSRTWSLINS
+1521 GRGSTGRTWSLINS

-1637 EHNHN
+1637 GHNHN

-1649 GIHIY
+1649 GTHIY
-1654 DAKTT
+1654 DAKTI

-1672 DGVANFRKIEIA
+1672 DGVASFRKIEIA

-1692 YVSQIKLADISYS
+1692 YASQIKLADVSYS
-1705 TSNNIITITRDNLIT
+1705 VSNNIITITKDNLIT

-1756 VGANSVKGTA
+1756 VGANSIKGTA
-1766 PIGVSIVK
+1766 PIGVSIAK
-1774 GVATINHGASGVTSG
+1774 GVATINHGTSGVTSG
-1789 IYGAD
+1789 TYGAD

-1808 MGHVTEATYY
+1808 MGHVTGATYY
-1818 DITGANLVSRIGSN
+1818 DITGANLVSRIGN
-1832 VVQNATNAVKATQD
+1832 NAVQNATNAVKATQD

-1878 LTSGSLLVTGVS
+1878 LTSGSLLVTGSAKFV
-1890 RFINGIKGDLTGNV
+1890 NGLKGNLTGDV
-1904 IGNLTG
+1904 VGNITG

-1916 KGNADTSTV
+1916 KGNADTATV

-1930 LLANLYSSR
+1930 LLANLYSGR
-1939 PTSANIQV
+1939 PTTANLIA
-1947 TGSGGLATFKATS
+1947 TGSGGLTTFKATS
-1960 SMSEGKP
+1960 SMTEGKP

-1979 NTLGWD
+1979 NTGGWD

-1990 ANNNSPELQI
+1990 SNNSSPELQI
-2000 RGMKA
+2000 RSMDA
-2005 GSWADSPWKTILDSA
+2005 GSWGSWKTVLDSV

-2033 AAGTWNININGNA
+2033 ASGTWGININGNA

-2095 FGIILEDT
+2095 FGVILEDT
-2103 AEDSGW
+2103 TEDSGW

-2120 LKSIRT
+2120 LKSIRV
-2126 QRNSPDWILN
+2126 QRNSPDWILDN
-2136 GYASGIVFG
+2136 YSAGIVFG

-2169 TKPVWWINLTGTTE
+2169 MKPVWWINLTGTTE

-2260 WFQRIKTVDDSTAN
+2260 WFQRIKTVDDPTAN

-2321 NSATKATQDGAGNVI
+2321 TSATKATQDGAGNVI

-2356 KELVISNTTAST
+2356 KELVISNATAST

-2387 SANKVMVG
+2387 SADKVMVG
-2395 GCTLEMDE
+2395 DGCTLEMDE
-2403 YGALNFVFS
+2403 YGALNFVFL

>member
-11 LKNLTEPFT
+11 LKNLTESFT

-113 WSCGKQGVSGTS
+113 WSCGKQGVTGTS
-125 AKSVDIIANSQIFKS
+125 AKTVDIIANSQIFKS

-187 YISSSILTIN
+187 YISSGVLTIN

-232 VTDIEI
+232 VTDIEV
-238 GGRNLI
+238 GGRNLLLMSSLQPAI
-244 LNGKGDK
+244 YYVDGSGTTTSETFKGCMVRKFTNMWSGVKISFDKLVTNRGVVRPGDVLTYSIYAKTDDNATINVLMFNRSVDNTVGQGTIRGDQNLIALNTEWKLCAVTFTVTEEMLSSDKGITFFGYEIATKLTSGKGV
-251 KAGFFKYFN
+251 YF
-260 TVTDE
+260 
-265 YAEFT
+265 
-270 LKSKKTYVNIN
+270 SC
-281 IEPGFLL
+281 P
-288 GCREYTVG
+288 
-296 EKVTWSYDIMYT
+296 
-308 AWNFPT
+308 
-314 GTNRNEFWMGQRYTT
+314 
-329 IQSGQ
+329 
-334 TGTGVYRTVTR
+334 
-345 HTLPEVGVNGCKLN
+345 
-359 EWYHVEKTLTIP
+359 
-371 EPASSNVGE
+371 
-380 VASIQFYNS
+380 
-389 SADTEAGFTARL
+389 
-401 KNVKLEKGNIAT
+401 KLEKGNIAT

-426 QSLVKTTT
+426 QSLVKTTS

-449 KVWQSDITNS
+449 KVWQSDITDS

-482 SGVTSTVSDMKTTLD
+482 SGITSTVSDMKTTLD

-530 TKKTDFDNLEIGGR
+530 TKKADFDSLEIGGR

-552 QRNRATS
+552 QKNQATS

-569 TIVSPANKTS
+569 TIISPANKKN

-671 NNSFGITSFPEPVI
+671 NNSFGITSFPEPVT

-714 FVSDYSKTSF
+714 SVSDYSKTSF

-746 TDSFVSAITKQF
+746 TDSLVSAITKQF
-758 IIKSPDGSATII
+758 IIKSPDGSSTII
-770 TGGKIQTKSITSDML
+770 TGGKIQTNSITSDML

-841 NAGWFGTDEHNWFLG
+841 NAGWFGTDEYNWFLG

-893 MSQNSTM
+893 MSQNPTM

-970 KIWYKGKLIAGEGGM
+970 KIWYKGNLIAGEGGM
-985 FLSTTGGTITGDL
+985 FLSTTGGTITGNL
-998 TVNGKLIA
+998 TVNGKLTA

-1026 GASAVDVGTIGIAYG
+1026 GSSAVDVGTIGIAYG

-1145 GQNVIFSSSVNIDDL
+1145 GQNVIFSSSVDIDDL
-1160 TTGTLLVNGNARF
+1160 TAGTLLVNGNARF

-1185 TGNLSGTSAYTEKL
+1185 TGNLSGISAYTEKL

-1239 IAGDIGVNGYI
+1239 ITGDIRINGYI
-1250 RGEYNSAYPT
+1250 TGESGTNLT

-1265 LGHGNQDYM
+1265 LGHNAQNYM

-1286 KSRSGTDTLLGKITE
+1286 KSQSGTDTLLGKITE

-1637 EHNHN
+1637 GHNHN
-1642 ITSLTDY
+1642 IISLTDY
-1649 GIHIY
+1649 ETHVY

-1672 DGVANFRKIEIA
+1672 DGVASFRKIEIA

-1692 YVSQIKLADISYS
+1692 YASQIKLADVSYS
-1705 TSNNIITITRDNLIT
+1705 VSNNIITITKDNLIT
-1720 AIGTGETSESS
+1720 AIGTGATSEAS
-1731 PSAIGLITKAE
+1731 PTAIGLMTKAE

-1756 VGANSVKGTA
+1756 VGANSIKGTA
-1766 PIGVSIVK
+1766 PIGVSVAN
-1774 GVATINHGASGVTSG
+1774 GVATISHGASGVTSG
-1789 IYGAD
+1789 AYGAD

-1799 RIPKLTVNS
+1799 RIPKLIVNS
-1808 MGHVTEATYY
+1808 MGHVTGATYY

-1832 VVQNATNAVKATQD
+1832 AIQNATNAVKATQD

-1878 LTSGSLLVTGVS
+1878 LTSGSLLVTGSAKFV
-1890 RFINGIKGDLTGNV
+1890 NGLKGNLTGDV
-1904 IGNLTG
+1904 VGNITG

-1916 KGNADTSTV
+1916 KGNADTATV

-1930 LLANLYSSR
+1930 LLANLYSGR
-1939 PTSANIQV
+1939 PTTANLIA
-1947 TGSGGLATFKATS
+1947 TGSGGLTTFKATS
-1960 SMSEGKP
+1960 SMTEGKP

-1979 NTLGWD
+1979 NTGGWD

-1990 ANNNSPELQI
+1990 SNNSSPELQI
-2000 RGMKA
+2000 RSMDA
-2005 GSWADSPWKTILDSA
+2005 GSWGSWKTVLDSV

-2033 AAGTWNININGNA
+2033 ASGTWGININGNA

-2095 FGIILEDT
+2095 FGVILEDT
-2103 AEDSGW
+2103 TEDSGW

-2120 LKSIRT
+2120 LKSIRV
-2126 QRNSPDWILN
+2126 QRNSPDWILDN
-2136 GYASGIVFG
+2136 YSAGIVFG

-2169 TKPVWWINLTGTTE
+2169 MKPVWWINLTGTTE

-2260 WFQRIKTVDDSTAN
+2260 WFQRIKTVDDSTDN

-2356 KELVISNTTAST
+2356 KELVISNTTVST

-2395 GCTLEMDE
+2395 DGCTLEMDE
-2403 YGALNFVFS
+2403 YGALNFIFS

>member
-125 AKSVDIIANSQIFKS
+125 AKSVDIIANNQIFKS
-140 TDGGQTFSPET
+140 TDGGQTFSPDT

-187 YISSSILTIN
+187 YISSGILTIN

-232 VTDIEI
+232 VTDIKI
-238 GGRNLI
+238 GGRNLA
-244 LNGKGDK
+244 LGTSCEYSTPFTDFNGKVNICI
-251 KAGFFKYFN
+251 FN
-260 TVTDE
+260 TKVLTKGLSVGDTVIFKIVYRYNDIVPVKDKTVHIGLQGSGNVTNWGAGGFIGGNMLSGITGSNEGVYTNQFVITEDHLKNE
-265 YAEFT
+265 Y
-270 LKSKKTYVNIN
+270 
-281 IEPGFLL
+281 
-288 GCREYTVG
+288 
-296 EKVTWSYDIMYT
+296 
-308 AWNFPT
+308 WNVSI
-314 GTNRNEFWMGQRYTT
+314 RHDY
-329 IQSGQ
+329 IQSGSVQ
-334 TGTGVYRTVTR
+334 Y
-345 HTLPEVGVNGCKLN
+345 KLFK
-359 EWYHVEKTLTIP
+359 V
-371 EPASSNVGE
+371 
-380 VASIQFYNS
+380 
-389 SADTEAGFTARL
+389 
-401 KNVKLEKGNIAT
+401 EKGNIAT

-434 ETSSVVNKLNQSITN
+434 ETSLVVNKLNQSITN

-465 STGKAIRDRLT
+465 STGKVIRDRLT

-482 SGVTSTVSDMKTTLD
+482 SGISSTVSDMKTTLD

-506 SLTNRVSKAEQDV
+506 SLTNRVSKTEQDV

-530 TKKTDFDNLEIGGR
+530 STKSETE
-544 NLARKGIL
+544 
-552 QRNRATS
+552 S
-559 CVYDDSSKTY
+559 
-569 TIVSPANKTS
+569 
-579 NYYDLTIPA
+579 
-588 SSNIKIPYGKGAI
+588 
-601 ISFEVYSPK
+601 
-610 AVDIWMDVNNTVES
+610 VNNY
-624 GTAWNGNDNDIN
+624 A
-636 RKNSS
+636 
-641 SSIPQNT
+641 
-648 WTRYWNYCE
+648 
-657 NNSSKNTNKVDIII
+657 
-671 NNSFGITSFPEPVI
+671 
-685 WKIRNFKVELG
+685 
-696 NKPTDWTPAPE
+696 
-707 DVDASIK
+707 
-714 FVSDYSKTSF
+714 KTSF
-724 EQLSNKFLWLVDGK
+724 EQLSDKFSWLVDGT

-746 TDSFVSAITKQF
+746 TDSLISAITNQF
-758 IIKSPDGSATII
+758 VIKSPDGSSTII
-770 TGGKIQTKSITSDML
+770 EGGKIKTGAITTNML
-785 SSSAIKSKNYMAG
+785 SSSTIKSKNYKEG
-798 TYVEGAGYSVLGT
+798 TYVDGAGYSVLGT

-821 TPSFYTD
+821 TPGFYTD
-828 SSGNSFMSGTVHA
+828 VVGNAFLAGTVHA
-841 NAGWFGTDEHNWFLG
+841 NAGWFGTEDHNWFLG
-856 TTTISNIMNDS
+856 ATTITNIMNDS
-867 GALTDGDYSYL
+867 GALIDSDYSYL
-878 KATDNTAIIAGDWYF
+878 RATDNAAIITGDWYL
-893 MSQNSTM
+893 MAQNSDI
-900 GLHSGLST
+900 GLRSGLST
-908 LNNGNFVKNPVDGK
+908 LNGGNFVKNPVDGK

-951 STQTHPQ
+951 SSQTHPQ

-998 TVNGKLIA
+998 TVNGKLTA

-1026 GASAVDVGTIGIAYG
+1026 GSSAVNVGTIGIAYG
-1041 GTGATSA
+1041 GTGATSS
-1048 SGARANLGVIGTKN
+1048 SGARVNLGVIGTKN
-1062 ANGFYGLTRPD
+1062 TNGFYGLTHPD

-1110 DTIYGSLSGTATKAM
+1110 DTIYGSLNGTATKAM

-1145 GQNVIFSSSVNIDDL
+1145 GQNVIFNSSVDIDDL
-1160 TTGTLLVNGNARF
+1160 TAGTLLVNGNARF

-1185 TGNLSGTSAYTEKL
+1185 TGNLSGTSAYAEKL
-1199 KTARKI
+1199 KTVRKI

-1212 SKDISLNDIGASASG
+1212 SKDISLSDIGASALG

-1239 IAGDIGVNGYI
+1239 ITGDLGVDGYI
-1250 RGEYNSAYPT
+1250 RGEYNSSYPT

-1265 LGHGNQDYM
+1265 LGHVNQDYM
-1274 NFYEWGGLFQFY
+1274 NFYELGGLFQFY
-1286 KSRSGTDTLLGKITE
+1286 KSRSGIDTLLGKITE
-1301 NGWEGNVRGNL
+1301 NGWEGNVKGNL

-1323 NARNVTIGNSKKS
+1323 NARNITIGNSKKS
-1336 FDGTADITFSL
+1336 FDGTTDITFSL

-1355 GHTHNYAGSSSAGGN
+1355 GHTHNYAGSTSAGGN
-1370 ANAALKLATARTVSS
+1370 ANAALKLATARTVSA
-1385 NNGDFALSFNYD
+1385 NADFAMSFSFD
-1397 GSSNST
+1397 GSKDVT
-1403 AFLSYYSC
+1403 AQLSYYNC
-1411 TVICGNKNN
+1411 IAYNNNKNN
-1420 YPFHRFAKIDKLAGS
+1420 YPYHRFARIDKLAGS
-1435 YADKASTFLIT
+1435 YSDKASTFLIT
-1446 QDYIYGGWGIVTIR
+1446 QDYQGGGWGIVTIR

-1473 VKWIARYNLAAD
+1473 VKWIARYNLAVD

-1493 TNGATYAD
+1493 TAGATYAD

-1506 TGTYGS
+1506 AGTYNNS
-1512 LVVRNLASG
+1512 VVRNLASG
-1521 GRGSTSRTWSLINS
+1521 GRGSTSRTWYLINS
-1535 KEVDNTTTSDALT
+1535 REVDNTTTSDALT
-1548 STECY
+1548 SSECY
-1553 INISTAGTKLH
+1553 VDIATAGAKLH

-1583 NSAGTVNNVKDSGNS
+1583 NSAGTVNNVKDSGNN
-1598 TATTFSYSKSSL
+1598 TATTFSYSKSGL

-1642 ITSLTDY
+1642 ITSLIDY
-1649 GIHIY
+1649 GTHIY
-1654 DAKTT
+1654 DAKKT
-1659 RTKNTFLAAPNGS
+1659 RAKNTFLAAPNGS
-1672 DGVANFRKIEIA
+1672 DGVADFRKIEIA

-1705 TSNNIITITRDNLIT
+1705 TSNNIITITKDNLIT
-1720 AIGTGETSESS
+1720 AIGTGATSEAS
-1731 PSAIGLITKAE
+1731 PTAIGLMTKAE

-1756 VGANSVKGTA
+1756 VGANSIKGTA
-1766 PIGVSIVK
+1766 PIGVSVAN
-1774 GVATINHGASGVTSG
+1774 GVATISHGASGVTSG
-1789 IYGAD
+1789 AYGAD

-1799 RIPKLTVNS
+1799 RIPKLIVNS
-1808 MGHVTEATYY
+1808 MGHVTGATYY

-1832 VVQNATNAVKATQD
+1832 AIQNATNAVKATQD

-1878 LTSGSLLVTGVS
+1878 LTSGSLLVTGSAKFV
-1890 RFINGIKGDLTGNV
+1890 NGLKGNLTGDV
-1904 IGNLTG
+1904 VGNITG

-1939 PTSANIQV
+1939 PTSANIQA
-1947 TGSGGLATFKATS
+1947 TGSGGLTTFKSTS

-1967 KTDGHILHFYWD
+1967 KEDGHILHFYWD
-1979 NTLGWD
+1979 NTGGWD

-1990 ANNNSPELQI
+1990 ARNGSPELQI
-2000 RGMKA
+2000 RGMNS
-2005 GSWADSPWKTILDSA
+2005 GNWGTWKTILDSA

-2053 TARTITIGSSA
+2053 IARTITIGSSA

>member
-125 AKSVDIIANSQIFKS
+125 AKSVDIIANNQIFKS
-140 TDGGQTFSPET
+140 TDGGQTFSPDT

-187 YISSSILTIN
+187 YISSGILTIN

-232 VTDIEI
+232 VTDIKI
-238 GGRNLI
+238 GGRNLA
-244 LNGKGDK
+244 LGTSCEYSTPFTDFNGKVNICI
-251 KAGFFKYFN
+251 FN
-260 TVTDE
+260 TKVLTKGLSVGDTVIFKIVYRYNDIVPVKDKTVHIGLQGSGNVTNWGAGGFIGGNMLSGITGSNEGVYTNQFVITEDHLKNE
-265 YAEFT
+265 Y
-270 LKSKKTYVNIN
+270 
-281 IEPGFLL
+281 
-288 GCREYTVG
+288 
-296 EKVTWSYDIMYT
+296 
-308 AWNFPT
+308 WNVSI
-314 GTNRNEFWMGQRYTT
+314 RHDY
-329 IQSGQ
+329 IQSGSVQ
-334 TGTGVYRTVTR
+334 Y
-345 HTLPEVGVNGCKLN
+345 KLFK
-359 EWYHVEKTLTIP
+359 V
-371 EPASSNVGE
+371 
-380 VASIQFYNS
+380 
-389 SADTEAGFTARL
+389 
-401 KNVKLEKGNIAT
+401 EKGNIAT

-434 ETSSVVNKLNQSITN
+434 ETSLVVNKLNQSITN

-465 STGKAIRDRLT
+465 STGKVIRDRLT

-482 SGVTSTVSDMKTTLD
+482 SGISSTVSDMKTTLD

-506 SLTNRVSKAEQDV
+506 SLTNRVSKTEQDV

-530 TKKTDFDNLEIGGR
+530 STKSETE
-544 NLARKGIL
+544 
-552 QRNRATS
+552 S
-559 CVYDDSSKTY
+559 
-569 TIVSPANKTS
+569 
-579 NYYDLTIPA
+579 
-588 SSNIKIPYGKGAI
+588 
-601 ISFEVYSPK
+601 
-610 AVDIWMDVNNTVES
+610 VNNY
-624 GTAWNGNDNDIN
+624 A
-636 RKNSS
+636 
-641 SSIPQNT
+641 
-648 WTRYWNYCE
+648 
-657 NNSSKNTNKVDIII
+657 
-671 NNSFGITSFPEPVI
+671 
-685 WKIRNFKVELG
+685 
-696 NKPTDWTPAPE
+696 
-707 DVDASIK
+707 
-714 FVSDYSKTSF
+714 KTSF
-724 EQLSNKFLWLVDGK
+724 EQLSDKFSWLVDGT

-746 TDSFVSAITKQF
+746 TDSLISAITNQF
-758 IIKSPDGSATII
+758 VIKSPDGSSTII
-770 TGGKIQTKSITSDML
+770 EGGKIKTGAITTNML
-785 SSSAIKSKNYMAG
+785 SSSTIKSKNYKEG
-798 TYVEGAGYSVLGT
+798 TYVDGAGYSVLGT

-821 TPSFYTD
+821 TPGFYTD
-828 SSGNSFMSGTVHA
+828 VVGNAFLAGTVHA
-841 NAGWFGTDEHNWFLG
+841 NAGWFGTEDHNWFLG
-856 TTTISNIMNDS
+856 ATTITNIMNDS
-867 GALTDGDYSYL
+867 GALIDSDYSYL
-878 KATDNTAIIAGDWYF
+878 RATDNAAIITGDWYL
-893 MSQNSTM
+893 MAQNSDI
-900 GLHSGLST
+900 GLRSGLST
-908 LNNGNFVKNPVDGK
+908 LNGGNFVKNPVDGK

-951 STQTHPQ
+951 SSQTHPQ

-998 TVNGKLIA
+998 TVNGKLTA

-1026 GASAVDVGTIGIAYG
+1026 GSSAVNVGTIGIAYG
-1041 GTGATSA
+1041 GTGATSS
-1048 SGARANLGVIGTKN
+1048 SGARVNLGVIGTKN
-1062 ANGFYGLTRPD
+1062 TNGFYGLTHPD

-1110 DTIYGSLSGTATKAM
+1110 DTIYGSLNGTATKAM

-1145 GQNVIFSSSVNIDDL
+1145 GQNVIFNSSVDIDDL
-1160 TTGTLLVNGNARF
+1160 TAGTLLVNGNARF

-1185 TGNLSGTSAYTEKL
+1185 TGNLSGTSAYAEKL
-1199 KTARKI
+1199 KTVRKI

-1212 SKDISLNDIGASASG
+1212 SKDISLSDIGASALG

-1239 IAGDIGVNGYI
+1239 ITGDLGVDGYI
-1250 RGEYNSAYPT
+1250 RGEYNSSYPT

-1265 LGHGNQDYM
+1265 LGHVNQDYM
-1274 NFYEWGGLFQFY
+1274 NFYELGGLFQFY
-1286 KSRSGTDTLLGKITE
+1286 KSRSGIDTLLGKITE
-1301 NGWEGNVRGNL
+1301 NGWEGNVKGNL

-1323 NARNVTIGNSKKS
+1323 NARNITIGNSKKS
-1336 FDGTADITFSL
+1336 FDGTTDITFSL

-1355 GHTHNYAGSSSAGGN
+1355 GHTHNYAGSTSAGGN
-1370 ANAALKLATARTVSS
+1370 ANAALKLATARTVSA
-1385 NNGDFALSFNYD
+1385 NADFAMSFSFD
-1397 GSSNST
+1397 GSKDVT
-1403 AFLSYYSC
+1403 AQLSYYNC
-1411 TVICGNKNN
+1411 IAYNNNKNN
-1420 YPFHRFAKIDKLAGS
+1420 YPYHRFARIDKLAGS
-1435 YADKASTFLIT
+1435 YSDKASTFLIT
-1446 QDYIYGGWGIVTIR
+1446 QDYQGGGWGIVTIR

-1473 VKWIARYNLAAD
+1473 VKWIARYNLAVD

-1493 TNGATYAD
+1493 TAGATYAD

-1506 TGTYGS
+1506 AGTYNNS
-1512 LVVRNLASG
+1512 VVRNLASG
-1521 GRGSTSRTWSLINS
+1521 GRGSTSRTWYLINS
-1535 KEVDNTTTSDALT
+1535 REVDNTTTSDALT
-1548 STECY
+1548 SSECY
-1553 INISTAGTKLH
+1553 VDIATAGAKLH

-1583 NSAGTVNNVKDSGNS
+1583 NSAGTVNNVKDSGNN
-1598 TATTFSYSKSSL
+1598 TATTFSYSKSGL

-1642 ITSLTDY
+1642 ITSLIDY
-1649 GIHIY
+1649 GTHIY
-1654 DAKTT
+1654 DAKKT
-1659 RTKNTFLAAPNGS
+1659 RAKNTFLAAPNGS
-1672 DGVANFRKIEIA
+1672 DGVADFRKIEIA

-1705 TSNNIITITRDNLIT
+1705 TSNNIITITRDNLIA

-1939 PTSANIQV
+1939 PTSANIQA
-1947 TGSGGLATFKATS
+1947 TGSGGLTTFKSTS

-1967 KTDGHILHFYWD
+1967 KEDGHILHFYWD
-1979 NTLGWD
+1979 NTGGWD

-1990 ANNNSPELQI
+1990 ACNGSPELQI
-2000 RGMKA
+2000 RGMNS
-2005 GSWADSPWKTILDSA
+2005 GSWGTWKTILDSA

-2053 TARTITIGSSA
+2053 IARTITIGSSA

-2299 GQIVANTFVGS
+2299 GQIVANTFIGS

-2356 KELVISNTTAST
+2356 KEIVISNTTAST
-2368 SKTTGALKVK
+2368 NKTTGALKAK
-2378 GGIATEGQM
+2378 GGISTEGQM
-2387 SANKVMVG
+2387 SANKVMIG
-2395 GCTLEMDE
+2395 DECTLEMDE
-2403 YGALNFVFS
+2403 YGALNFVFLRG

>member
-11 LKNLTEPFT
+11 LKNLTESFT

-113 WSCGKQGVSGTS
+113 WSCGKQGVTGTS
-125 AKSVDIIANSQIFKS
+125 AKTVDIIANSQIFKS

-187 YISSSILTIN
+187 YISSGVLTIN

-232 VTDIEI
+232 VTDIEV
-238 GGRNLI
+238 GGRNLLLMSSLQPAI
-244 LNGKGDK
+244 YYVDGSGTTTSETFKGCMVRKFTNMWSGVKISFDKLVTNRGVVRPGDVLTYSIYAKTDDNATINVLMFNRSVDNTVGQGTIRGDQNLIALNTEWKLCAVTFTVTEEMLSSDKGITFFGYEIATKLTSGKGV
-251 KAGFFKYFN
+251 YF
-260 TVTDE
+260 
-265 YAEFT
+265 
-270 LKSKKTYVNIN
+270 SC
-281 IEPGFLL
+281 P
-288 GCREYTVG
+288 
-296 EKVTWSYDIMYT
+296 
-308 AWNFPT
+308 
-314 GTNRNEFWMGQRYTT
+314 
-329 IQSGQ
+329 
-334 TGTGVYRTVTR
+334 
-345 HTLPEVGVNGCKLN
+345 
-359 EWYHVEKTLTIP
+359 
-371 EPASSNVGE
+371 
-380 VASIQFYNS
+380 
-389 SADTEAGFTARL
+389 
-401 KNVKLEKGNIAT
+401 KLEKGNIAT

-426 QSLVKTTT
+426 QSLVKTTS

-449 KVWQSDITNS
+449 KVWQSDITDS

-482 SGVTSTVSDMKTTLD
+482 SGITSTVSDMKTTLD

-530 TKKTDFDNLEIGGR
+530 TKKADFDSLEIGGR

-552 QRNRATS
+552 QKNQATS

-569 TIVSPANKTS
+569 TIISPANKKN

-671 NNSFGITSFPEPVI
+671 NNSFGITSFPEPVT

-714 FVSDYSKTSF
+714 SVSDYSKTSF

-746 TDSFVSAITKQF
+746 TDSLVSAITKQF
-758 IIKSPDGSATII
+758 IIKSPDGSSTII
-770 TGGKIQTKSITSDML
+770 TGGKIQTNSITSDML

-893 MSQNSTM
+893 MSQNPTM

-970 KIWYKGKLIAGEGGM
+970 KIWYKGNLIAGEGGM
-985 FLSTTGGTITGDL
+985 FLSTTGGTITGNL
-998 TVNGKLIA
+998 TVNGKLTA

-1026 GASAVDVGTIGIAYG
+1026 GSSAVDVGTIGIAYG

-1110 DTIYGSLSGTATKAM
+1110 DTIYGSLNGTATKAM

-1145 GQNVIFSSSVNIDDL
+1145 GQNVIFNSSVDIDDL
-1160 TTGTLLVNGNARF
+1160 TAGTLLVNGNARF

-1185 TGNLSGTSAYTEKL
+1185 TGNLSGTSAYAEKL
-1199 KTARKI
+1199 KTVRKI

-1212 SKDISLNDIGASASG
+1212 SKDISLSDIGASALG

-1239 IAGDIGVNGYI
+1239 ITGDLGVDGYI
-1250 RGEYNSAYPT
+1250 RGEYNSSYPT

-1265 LGHGNQDYM
+1265 LGHVNQDYM
-1274 NFYEWGGLFQFY
+1274 NFYELGGLFQFY
-1286 KSRSGTDTLLGKITE
+1286 KSRSGIDTLLGKITE
-1301 NGWEGNVRGNL
+1301 NGWEGNVKGNL

-1323 NARNVTIGNSKKS
+1323 NARNITIGNSKKS
-1336 FDGTADITFSL
+1336 FDGTTDITFSL

-1355 GHTHNYAGSSSAGGN
+1355 GHTHNYAGSTSAGGN
-1370 ANAALKLATARTVSS
+1370 ANAALKLATARTVSA
-1385 NNGDFALSFNYD
+1385 NADFAMSFSFD
-1397 GSSNST
+1397 GSKDVT
-1403 AFLSYYSC
+1403 AQLSYYNC
-1411 TVICGNKNN
+1411 IAYNNNKNN
-1420 YPFHRFAKIDKLAGS
+1420 YPYHRFARIDKLAGS
-1435 YADKASTFLIT
+1435 YSDKASTFLIT
-1446 QDYIYGGWGIVTIR
+1446 QDYQGGGWGIVTIR

-1473 VKWIARYNLAAD
+1473 VKWIARYNLAVD

-1493 TNGATYAD
+1493 TAGATYAD

-1506 TGTYGS
+1506 AGTYNNS
-1512 LVVRNLASG
+1512 VVRNLASG
-1521 GRGSTSRTWSLINS
+1521 GRGSTSRTWYLINS
-1535 KEVDNTTTSDALT
+1535 REVDNTTTSDALT
-1548 STECY
+1548 SSECY
-1553 INISTAGTKLH
+1553 VDIATAGAKLH

-1583 NSAGTVNNVKDSGNS
+1583 NSAGTVNNVKDSGNN
-1598 TATTFSYSKSSL
+1598 TATTFSYSKSGL

-1642 ITSLTDY
+1642 ITSLIDY
-1649 GIHIY
+1649 GTHIY
-1654 DAKTT
+1654 DAKKT
-1659 RTKNTFLAAPNGS
+1659 RAKNTFLAAPNGS
-1672 DGVANFRKIEIA
+1672 DGVADFRKIEIA

-1939 PTSANIQV
+1939 PTSANIQA
-1947 TGSGGLATFKATS
+1947 TGSGGLTTFKSTS

-1967 KTDGHILHFYWD
+1967 KEDGHILHFYWD
-1979 NTLGWD
+1979 NTGGWD

-1990 ANNNSPELQI
+1990 ACNGSPELQI
-2000 RGMKA
+2000 RGMNS
-2005 GSWADSPWKTILDSA
+2005 GSWGTWKTILDSA

-2053 TARTITIGSSA
+2053 IARTITIGSSA

-2299 GQIVANTFVGS
+2299 GQIVANTFIGS

-2356 KELVISNTTAST
+2356 KEIVISNTTAST
-2368 SKTTGALKVK
+2368 NKTTGALKAK
-2378 GGIATEGQM
+2378 GGISTEGQM
-2387 SANKVMVG
+2387 SANKVMIG
-2395 GCTLEMDE
+2395 DGCTLEMDE
-2403 YGALNFVFS
+2403 YGALNFVFL

>member
-58 DFIIGNVPS
+58 DFIIGNIPF
-67 ANGITVTKSSARIT
+67 ANGITVTKSSTRIT
-81 FAVGSGATISAD
+81 FAVASGTTISTD
-93 AGTFTI
+93 AGTFII
-99 PITLDGKTVNKIFS
+99 PITLNGKTVNKIFS
-113 WSCGKQGVSGTS
+113 WSCGKQGVTGTS
-125 AKSVDIIANSQIFKS
+125 AKSVDIIANNQIFKS
-140 TDGGQTFSPET
+140 TDGGQTFSPDT

-187 YISSSILTIN
+187 YISSGILTIN

-232 VTDIEI
+232 VTDIEV

-244 LNGKGDK
+244 LNGKGNK
-251 KAGFFKYFN
+251 KAGFFKNFQ

-265 YAEFT
+265 YGEIT
-270 LKSKKTYVNIN
+270 LKSKKTFTGIILND
-281 IEPGFLL
+281 GFLL
-288 GCREYTVG
+288 GCRDYAVG
-296 EKVTWSYDIMYT
+296 EQVTWSYDIMYT

-314 GTNRNEFWMGQRYTT
+314 GTTINEFWIGQRYTS
-329 IQSGQ
+329 IPPGQ
-334 TGTGVYRTVTR
+334 TGTGAWKAVTM
-345 HTLPEVGVNGCKLN
+345 HDLPIVGVNGCELN
-359 EWYHVEKTLTIP
+359 KWNHVKITLTIP
-371 EPASSNVGE
+371 EQASLNVGTQS
-380 VASIQFYNS
+380 AITFYNS
-389 SADTEAGFTARL
+389 NPDVEASFTARF

-482 SGVTSTVSDMKTTLD
+482 SGITSTVSDMKTTLD

-530 TKKTDFDNLEIGGR
+530 TKKADFDSLEIGGR

-552 QRNRATS
+552 QRNQATS

-569 TIVSPANKTS
+569 TIVSPANKKS
-579 NYYDLTIPA
+579 NYYDLIIPVSA
-588 SSNIKIPYGKGAI
+588 NIKIPYGKGAI

-624 GTAWNGNDNDIN
+624 GVAWNGNDNDVN

-657 NNSSKNTNKVDIII
+657 NNSSRNTDKVDLII
-671 NNSFGITSFPEPVI
+671 NNCFGITRLSEPI
-685 WKIRNFKVELG
+685 TWKIRNFKIELG
-696 NKPTDWTPAPE
+696 SKPTDWTPAPE
-707 DVDASIK
+707 DVDESIK
-714 FVSDYSKTSF
+714 SVSDYSKTSF

-746 TDSFVSAITKQF
+746 TDSLVSAIAKQF
-758 IIKSPDGSATII
+758 IIKSPDGSSTII

-785 SSSAIKSKNYMAG
+785 SSSAIKSKNYMTG

-893 MSQNSTM
+893 MSQNPTM
-900 GLHSGLST
+900 GLRSGLST

-970 KIWYKGKLIAGEGGM
+970 KIWYKGNLIAGEGGM

-998 TVNGKLIA
+998 TVNGKLTA

-1145 GQNVIFSSSVNIDDL
+1145 GQNVIFNSSVDIDDL
-1160 TTGTLLVNGNARF
+1160 TAGTLLVNGNARF

-1185 TGNLSGTSAYTEKL
+1185 TGNLSGTSAYAEKL
-1199 KTARKI
+1199 KTVRRI

-1212 SKDISLNDIGASASG
+1212 SKDISLSDIGASALG

-1239 IAGDIGVNGYI
+1239 ITGDIGVNGYI

-1323 NARNVTIGNSKKS
+1323 NARNITVGNTKRS
-1336 FDGTADITFSL
+1336 FDGTADIAFSL

-1370 ANAALKLATARTVSS
+1370 AYAALKLATARTVSA
-1385 NNGDFALSFNYD
+1385 NTDFIMNFSFD
-1397 GSSNST
+1397 GSKDVT
-1403 AFLSYYSC
+1403 AQLSYYNCSAYN
-1411 TVICGNKNN
+1411 GNKNN
-1420 YPFHRFAKIDKLAGS
+1420 YPYHRFARIDKLTGS
-1435 YADKASTFLIT
+1435 FSDKASTFLIT
-1446 QDYIYGGWGIVTIR
+1446 QDYQGGGWGIVTIR

-1473 VKWIARYNLAAD
+1473 VKWIARYNLAVD

-1493 TNGATYAD
+1493 TAGATYAD

-1506 TGTYGS
+1506 AGTYNCS
-1512 LVVRNLASG
+1512 VVRNLASG
-1521 GRGSTSRTWSLINS
+1521 GRGSISRTWYLINS
-1535 KEVDNTTTSDALT
+1535 QEVDNTTTSDALT
-1548 STECY
+1548 SKECY
-1553 INISTAGTKLH
+1553 VDIATAGTKLH

-1571 VTASDGATVSYA
+1571 VTPSDSATVSYA
-1583 NSAGTVNNVKDSGNS
+1583 NSAGTVNNVKDSGNN
-1598 TATTFSYSKSSL
+1598 TATTFSYSKSGL

-1649 GIHIY
+1649 GTHIY

-1756 VGANSVKGTA
+1756 VGANSIKGTA
-1766 PIGVSIVK
+1766 PIGVSIAK
-1774 GVATINHGASGVTSG
+1774 GVATINHGTSGVTSG
-1789 IYGAD
+1789 TYGAD

-1808 MGHVTEATYY
+1808 MGHVTGATYY

-1832 VVQNATNAVKATQD
+1832 TVQNATNAVKATQD

-1878 LTSGSLLVTGVS
+1878 LTSGSLLVTGSAKFV
-1890 RFINGIKGDLTGNV
+1890 NGLKGNLTGDV
-1904 IGNLTG
+1904 VGNITG

-1916 KGNADTSTV
+1916 KGNADTATV

-1930 LLANLYSSR
+1930 LLANLYSGR
-1939 PTSANIQV
+1939 PTTANLIT
-1947 TGSGGLATFKATS
+1947 TGSGGLTTFKATS
-1960 SMSEGKP
+1960 SMTEGKP

-1979 NTLGWD
+1979 NTGGWD

-1990 ANNNSPELQI
+1990 SNNSSPELQI
-2000 RGMKA
+2000 RSMDA
-2005 GSWADSPWKTILDSA
+2005 GSWGSWKTVLDSV

-2033 AAGTWNININGNA
+2033 ASGTWGININGNA

-2095 FGIILEDT
+2095 FGVILEDT
-2103 AEDSGW
+2103 TEDSGW

-2120 LKSIRT
+2120 LKSIRV
-2126 QRNSPDWILN
+2126 QRNSPDWILDN
-2136 GYASGIVFG
+2136 YSAGIVFG

-2169 TKPVWWINLTGTTE
+2169 MKPVWWINLTGTTE

-2274 TPVFILQQSGNSG
+2274 TPVFILQKSGNSG

-2321 NSATKATQDGAGNVI
+2321 TSATKATQDGAGNVI

-2356 KELVISNTTAST
+2356 KELVISNATAST

-2395 GCTLEMDE
+2395 DGCTLEMDE
-2403 YGALNFVFS
+2403 YGALNFVFL

>member
-113 WSCGKQGVSGTS
+113 WSCGKQGVTGTS
-125 AKSVDIIANSQIFKS
+125 AKTVDIIANSQIFKS

-187 YISSSILTIN
+187 YISSGVLTIN

-232 VTDIEI
+232 VTDIEV
-238 GGRNLI
+238 GGRNLLLMSSLQPAI
-244 LNGKGDK
+244 YYVDGSGTTTSETFKGCMVRKFTNMWSGVKISFDKLVTNRGVVRPGDVLTYSIYAKTDDNATINVLMFNRSVDNTVGQGTIRGDQNLIALNTEWKLCAVTFTVTEEMLSSDKGITFFGYEIATKLTSGKGV
-251 KAGFFKYFN
+251 YF
-260 TVTDE
+260 
-265 YAEFT
+265 
-270 LKSKKTYVNIN
+270 SC
-281 IEPGFLL
+281 P
-288 GCREYTVG
+288 
-296 EKVTWSYDIMYT
+296 
-308 AWNFPT
+308 
-314 GTNRNEFWMGQRYTT
+314 
-329 IQSGQ
+329 
-334 TGTGVYRTVTR
+334 
-345 HTLPEVGVNGCKLN
+345 
-359 EWYHVEKTLTIP
+359 
-371 EPASSNVGE
+371 
-380 VASIQFYNS
+380 
-389 SADTEAGFTARL
+389 
-401 KNVKLEKGNIAT
+401 KLEKGNIAT

-426 QSLVKTTT
+426 QSLVKTTS

-482 SGVTSTVSDMKTTLD
+482 SGITSTVSDMKTTLD

-530 TKKTDFDNLEIGGR
+530 TKKTDFNNLEIGGR

-552 QRNRATS
+552 QRNLATS

-569 TIVSPANKTS
+569 TIISPANKKN

-671 NNSFGITSFPEPVI
+671 NNSFGITSFPEPVT

-714 FVSDYSKTSF
+714 SVSDYSKTSF

-746 TDSFVSAITKQF
+746 TDSLVSAITKQF
-758 IIKSPDGSATII
+758 IIKSPDGSSTII
-770 TGGKIQTKSITSDML
+770 TGGKIQTNSITSDML

-811 FLDLDNGMIH
+811 LLDLDNGMIH

-893 MSQNSTM
+893 MAQNSTM

-970 KIWYKGKLIAGEGGM
+970 KIWYKGNLIAGEGGM

-1145 GQNVIFSSSVNIDDL
+1145 GQNVIFSSSVDIDDL
-1160 TTGTLLVNGNARF
+1160 TAGTLLVNGNARF

-1239 IAGDIGVNGYI
+1239 ITGDIRINGYI
-1250 RGEYNSAYPT
+1250 TGEPNSAYPT

-1265 LGHGNQDYM
+1265 LGHNAQDYM

-1323 NARNVTIGNSKKS
+1323 NARNITIGNSKKS

-1370 ANAALKLATARTVSS
+1370 ANAALKLATARTVST
-1385 NNGDFALSFNYD
+1385 NNGDFALGFNYD

-1403 AFLSYYSC
+1403 AYLSYYSC

-1521 GRGSTSRTWSLINS
+1521 GRGSTGRTWSLINS

-1637 EHNHN
+1637 GHNHN

-1649 GIHIY
+1649 GTHIY

-1672 DGVANFRKIEIA
+1672 DGVASFRKIEIA

-1692 YVSQIKLADISYS
+1692 YASQIKLADVSYS
-1705 TSNNIITITRDNLIT
+1705 VSNNIITITKDNLIT

-1731 PSAIGLITKAE
+1731 PTAIGLMTKAE

-1766 PIGVSIVK
+1766 PIGVSIAK
-1774 GVATINHGASGVTSG
+1774 GVATISHGASGVTSG
-1789 IYGAD
+1789 AYGAD

-1808 MGHVTEATYY
+1808 MGHVTGATYY

-1832 VVQNATNAVKATQD
+1832 TVQNATNAVKATQD

-1878 LTSGSLLVTGVS
+1878 LTSGSLLVTGSAKFV
-1890 RFINGIKGDLTGNV
+1890 NGLKGNLTGDVVGNITGNV
-1904 IGNLTG
+1904 I
-1910 NVTGSL
+1910 GSL
-1916 KGNADTSTV
+1916 KGNADTATI

-1930 LLANLYSSR
+1930 LLANLYSDR
-1939 PTSANIQV
+1939 PTTANLIA
-1947 TGSGGLATFKATS
+1947 TGSGGLTTFKATS
-1960 SMSEGKP
+1960 SMTEGKP

-1979 NTLGWD
+1979 NTGGWD

-1990 ANNNSPELQI
+1990 SNNSSTELQI
-2000 RGMKA
+2000 RSMDAGNW
-2005 GSWADSPWKTILDSA
+2005 GSWKTVLDSV

-2033 AAGTWNININGNA
+2033 ASGTWGININGNA

-2095 FGIILEDT
+2095 FGVILEDT
-2103 AEDSGW
+2103 TEDSGW

-2120 LKSIRT
+2120 LKSIRV
-2126 QRNSPDWILN
+2126 QRNSPDWILDN
-2136 GYASGIVFG
+2136 YSAGIVFG

-2169 TKPVWWINLTGTTE
+2169 MKPVWWINLTGTTG

-2260 WFQRIKTVDDSTAN
+2260 WFQRIKTVDDPTAN

-2342 IDTAQTISGAKTFS
+2342 IDTAQIISEAKTFS

-2395 GCTLEMDE
+2395 DGCTLEMDE

>member
-81 FAVGSGATISAD
+81 FAVGSGSTISVD

-113 WSCGKQGVSGTS
+113 WSCGKQGVTGTS
-125 AKSVDIIANSQIFKS
+125 AKNVDIIANNQIFKS
-140 TDGGQTFSPET
+140 TDGGQTFSPDT

-187 YISSSILTIN
+187 YISSGILTIN

-213 CISNNTSY
+213 CISNNISY

-232 VTDIEI
+232 VTDIEV
-238 GGRNLI
+238 GGRNLA
-244 LNGKGDK
+244 LGTSCEYSTPFTDFNGKVNICI
-251 KAGFFKYFN
+251 FN
-260 TVTDE
+260 TKVLTKGLSVGDTVIFKIVYRYNDIVPVKDKTVHIGLQGSGNVTNWGAGGFIGGNMLSGITGSNEGVYTNQFVITEDHLKNE
-265 YAEFT
+265 Y
-270 LKSKKTYVNIN
+270 
-281 IEPGFLL
+281 
-288 GCREYTVG
+288 
-296 EKVTWSYDIMYT
+296 
-308 AWNFPT
+308 WNVSI
-314 GTNRNEFWMGQRYTT
+314 RHDY
-329 IQSGQ
+329 IQSGSVQ
-334 TGTGVYRTVTR
+334 Y
-345 HTLPEVGVNGCKLN
+345 KLFK
-359 EWYHVEKTLTIP
+359 V
-371 EPASSNVGE
+371 
-380 VASIQFYNS
+380 
-389 SADTEAGFTARL
+389 
-401 KNVKLEKGNIAT
+401 EKGNIAT

-434 ETSSVVNKLNQSITN
+434 ETSLVVNKLNQSITN

-465 STGKAIRDRLT
+465 STGKVIRDRLT

-482 SGVTSTVSDMKTTLD
+482 SGISSTVSDMKTTLD

-506 SLTNRVSKAEQDV
+506 SLTNRVSKTEQDV

-530 TKKTDFDNLEIGGR
+530 STKSETE
-544 NLARKGIL
+544 
-552 QRNRATS
+552 S
-559 CVYDDSSKTY
+559 
-569 TIVSPANKTS
+569 
-579 NYYDLTIPA
+579 
-588 SSNIKIPYGKGAI
+588 
-601 ISFEVYSPK
+601 
-610 AVDIWMDVNNTVES
+610 VNNY
-624 GTAWNGNDNDIN
+624 A
-636 RKNSS
+636 
-641 SSIPQNT
+641 
-648 WTRYWNYCE
+648 
-657 NNSSKNTNKVDIII
+657 
-671 NNSFGITSFPEPVI
+671 
-685 WKIRNFKVELG
+685 
-696 NKPTDWTPAPE
+696 
-707 DVDASIK
+707 
-714 FVSDYSKTSF
+714 KTSF
-724 EQLSNKFLWLVDGK
+724 EQLSDKFSWLVDGT

-746 TDSFVSAITKQF
+746 TDSLISAITNQF
-758 IIKSPDGSATII
+758 VIKSPDGSSTII
-770 TGGKIQTKSITSDML
+770 EGGKIKTGAITTNML
-785 SSSAIKSKNYMAG
+785 SSSTIKSKNYKEG
-798 TYVEGAGYSVLGT
+798 TYVDGAGYSVLGT

-821 TPSFYTD
+821 TPGFYTD
-828 SSGNSFMSGTVHA
+828 VVGNAFLAGTVHA
-841 NAGWFGTDEHNWFLG
+841 NAGWFGTEDHNWFLG
-856 TTTISNIMNDS
+856 ATTITNIMNDS
-867 GALTDGDYSYL
+867 GALIDSDYSYL
-878 KATDNTAIIAGDWYF
+878 RATDNAAIITGDWYL
-893 MSQNSTM
+893 MAQNSDI
-900 GLHSGLST
+900 GLRSGLST
-908 LNNGNFVKNPVDGK
+908 LNGGNFVKNPVDGK

-951 STQTHPQ
+951 SSQTHPQ

-998 TVNGKLIA
+998 TVNGKLTA

-1026 GASAVDVGTIGIAYG
+1026 GSSAVNVGTIGIAYG
-1041 GTGATSA
+1041 GTGATSS
-1048 SGARANLGVIGTKN
+1048 SGARVNLGVIGTKN
-1062 ANGFYGLTRPD
+1062 TNGFYGLTHPD

-1110 DTIYGSLSGTATKAM
+1110 DTIYGSLNGTATKAM

-1145 GQNVIFSSSVNIDDL
+1145 GQNVIFNSSVDIDDL
-1160 TTGTLLVNGNARF
+1160 TAGTLLVNGNARF

-1185 TGNLSGTSAYTEKL
+1185 TGNLSGTSAYAEKL
-1199 KTARKI
+1199 KTVRKI

-1212 SKDISLNDIGASASG
+1212 SKDISLSDIGASALG

-1239 IAGDIGVNGYI
+1239 ITGDLGVDGYI
-1250 RGEYNSAYPT
+1250 RGEYNSSYPT

-1265 LGHGNQDYM
+1265 LGHVNQDYM
-1274 NFYEWGGLFQFY
+1274 NFYELGGLFQFY
-1286 KSRSGTDTLLGKITE
+1286 KSRSGIDTLLGKITE
-1301 NGWEGNVRGNL
+1301 NGWEGNVKGNL

-1323 NARNVTIGNSKKS
+1323 NARNITIGNSKKS
-1336 FDGTADITFSL
+1336 FDGTTDITFSL

-1355 GHTHNYAGSSSAGGN
+1355 GHTHNYAGSTSAGGN
-1370 ANAALKLATARTVSS
+1370 ANAALKLATARTVSA
-1385 NNGDFALSFNYD
+1385 NADFAMSFSFD
-1397 GSSNST
+1397 GSKDVT
-1403 AFLSYYSC
+1403 AQLSYYNC
-1411 TVICGNKNN
+1411 IAYNNNKNN
-1420 YPFHRFAKIDKLAGS
+1420 YPYHRFARIDKLAGS
-1435 YADKASTFLIT
+1435 YSDKASTFLIT
-1446 QDYIYGGWGIVTIR
+1446 QDYQGGGWGIVTIR

-1473 VKWIARYNLAAD
+1473 VKWIARYNLAVD

-1493 TNGATYAD
+1493 TAGATYAD

-1506 TGTYGS
+1506 AGTYNNS
-1512 LVVRNLASG
+1512 VVRNLASG
-1521 GRGSTSRTWSLINS
+1521 GRGSTSRTWYLINS
-1535 KEVDNTTTSDALT
+1535 REVDNTTTSDALT
-1548 STECY
+1548 SSECY
-1553 INISTAGTKLH
+1553 VDIATAGAKLH

-1583 NSAGTVNNVKDSGNS
+1583 NSAGTVNNVKDSGNN
-1598 TATTFSYSKSSL
+1598 TATTFSYSKSGL

-1642 ITSLTDY
+1642 ITSLIDY
-1649 GIHIY
+1649 GTHIY
-1654 DAKTT
+1654 DAKKT
-1659 RTKNTFLAAPNGS
+1659 RAKNTFLAAPNGS
-1672 DGVANFRKIEIA
+1672 DGVADFRKIEIA

-1939 PTSANIQV
+1939 PTSANIQA
-1947 TGSGGLATFKATS
+1947 TGSGGLTTFKSTS

-1967 KTDGHILHFYWD
+1967 KEDGHILHFYWD
-1979 NTLGWD
+1979 NTRGWD

-1990 ANNNSPELQI
+1990 ACNGSPELQI
-2000 RGMKA
+2000 RGMNS
-2005 GSWADSPWKTILDSA
+2005 GSWGTWKTILDSA

-2053 TARTITIGSSA
+2053 IARTITIGSSA

-2299 GQIVANTFVGS
+2299 GQIVANTFIGS

-2356 KELVISNTTAST
+2356 KEIVISNTTAST
-2368 SKTTGALKVK
+2368 NKTTGALKAK
-2378 GGIATEGQM
+2378 GGISTEGQM
-2387 SANKVMVG
+2387 SANKVMIG
-2395 GCTLEMDE
+2395 DGCTLEMDE
-2403 YGALNFVFS
+2403 YGALNFVFL

>member
-58 DFIIGNVPS
+58 DFIIGNVLS

-81 FAVGSGATISAD
+81 FAVGSGTTISAD

-113 WSCGKQGVSGTS
+113 WSCGKQGVTGTS

-160 GISFSKWQYSIDGGV
+160 GISFSKWQYSVDGGA
-175 TWKDVVSGNNGL
+175 TWKDVVNGNNGL
-187 YISSSILTIN
+187 YISSGVLTIN

-206 TTSITFK
+206 ITSITFK

-232 VTDIEI
+232 VTDIEV

-244 LNGKGDK
+244 LNGKGNK
-251 KAGFFKYFN
+251 KAGFFKNFQ

-265 YAEFT
+265 YGEIT
-270 LKSKKTYVNIN
+270 LKSKKTWVNIN
-281 IEPGFLL
+281 IADGFVL
-288 GCREYTVG
+288 GCRDYTVG
-296 EKVTWSYDIMYT
+296 EQVTWSYDIMYT

-314 GTNRNEFWMGQRYTT
+314 GTTRSELWMGQRYKGVP
-329 IQSGQ
+329 SGQ
-334 TGTGVYRTVTR
+334 TGTGAWQPVTM
-345 HTLPEVGVNGCKLN
+345 HDLPVVGVNGCELN
-359 EWYHVEKTLTIP
+359 KWYHVKTTLTIP
-371 EPASSNVGE
+371 EQASSNVGTQS
-380 VASIQFYNS
+380 SIQFYNS
-389 SADTEAGFTARL
+389 NAETEASFTARF
-401 KNVKLEKGNIAT
+401 KNVKLERGNIAT
-413 DWTPAPEDVDSQI
+413 DWTPALEDVDSQI

-482 SGVTSTVSDMKTTLD
+482 SGITSTVSDMKTTLD

-506 SLTNRVSKAEQDV
+506 SLTNRVSKTEQDV

-544 NLARKGIL
+544 NLLAKIDMEN
-552 QRNRATS
+552 RNFFKSDFNNSVSKYGVELPAN
-559 CVYDDSSKTY
+559 VDSPNFSTADLFSKFSLDGTYTVSFKVVSDGDTKLCFDFFPDTFTGVFANVNVPVSTTEKTY
-569 TIVSPANKTS
+569 S
-579 NYYDLTIPA
+579 LTGKLEN
-588 SSNIKIPYGKGAI
+588 SSNPTYMIFRFWRLASVPKFSIKIY
-601 ISFEVYSPK
+601 
-610 AVDIWMDVNNTVES
+610 DI
-624 GTAWNGNDNDIN
+624 
-636 RKNSS
+636 
-641 SSIPQNT
+641 
-648 WTRYWNYCE
+648 
-657 NNSSKNTNKVDIII
+657 
-671 NNSFGITSFPEPVI
+671 
-685 WKIRNFKVELG
+685 KIEKG
-696 NKPTDWTPAPE
+696 NKATDWTPAPE

-714 FVSDYSKTSF
+714 SVSDYSKTSF

-746 TDSFVSAITKQF
+746 TDSLVSAITKQF
-758 IIKSPDGSATII
+758 IIKSPDGSSTII
-770 TGGKIQTKSITSDML
+770 TGGKIQTNSITSDML

-922 YYDFGIVEPDMSKD
+922 YYDFGVVEPDMSKD

-998 TVNGKLIA
+998 TVNGKLTA

-1212 SKDISLNDIGASASG
+1212 SKDISLNDIGASASE

-1239 IAGDIGVNGYI
+1239 ITGDIRINGYI
-1250 RGEYNSAYPT
+1250 TGESGTNYLT
-1260 NHGIL
+1260 NHGFL
-1265 LGHGNQDYM
+1265 LGHAGQNYM

-1323 NARNVTIGNSKKS
+1323 NARNITVGNTKRL
-1336 FDGTADITFSL
+1336 FDGSADISFSL

-1355 GHTHNYAGSSSAGGN
+1355 GHTHNYAGSNSAGGAANN
-1370 ANAALKLATARTVSS
+1370 ATKLATARTVYT
-1385 NNGDFALSFNYD
+1385 NNGDFNLNFNYD
-1397 GSSNST
+1397 GSANST
-1403 AFLSYYSC
+1403 ANLSYYNSYSI
-1411 TVICGNKNN
+1411 TGNRNN
-1420 YPFHRFAKIDKLAGS
+1420 YPFHRFAKIDTLANE
-1435 YADKASTFLIT
+1435 YVDKAGTFLIT
-1446 QDYIYGGWGIVTIR
+1446 QDYQGGGWGIVTIR
-1460 LRTNSSTQASDVE
+1460 LRTNSSTQVSDVE
-1473 VKWIARYNLAAD
+1473 VKWLVRYNLAVD
-1485 FVQVGIDT
+1485 FVQVAIDT
-1493 TNGATYAD
+1493 TAGATYAD
-1501 AFIKL
+1501 AFVKIN
-1506 TGTYGS
+1506 GAYGS
-1512 LVVRNLASG
+1512 LIIRNLASG
-1521 GRGSTSRTWSLINS
+1521 GRGSISRTWSLLNS
-1535 KEVDNTTTSDALT
+1535 REVDNTTATDALT

-1553 INISTAGTKLH
+1553 VNISTAGTKLH

-1571 VTASDGATVSYA
+1571 VVASDGATVSYA

-1598 TATTFSYSKSSL
+1598 TATTFSYSKSGL
-1610 NYNDYTWLAGWNG
+1610 NYSDYTWLAGWNG
-1623 YELRAVNKSQFATS
+1623 YELRAVNKSQFSTS
-1637 EHNHN
+1637 GHNHN

-1649 GIHIY
+1649 GTHIY

-1672 DGVANFRKIEIA
+1672 DGVASFRKIEIA

-1692 YVSQIKLADISYS
+1692 YASQIKLADVSYS
-1705 TSNNIITITRDNLIT
+1705 VSNNIITITKDNLIT
-1720 AIGTGETSESS
+1720 AIGTGATSESS
-1731 PSAIGLITKAE
+1731 PTAIGLMTKAE

-1756 VGANSVKGTA
+1756 VGANSIKGTS
-1766 PIGVSIVK
+1766 PIGVSIAK
-1774 GVATINHGASGVTSG
+1774 GVATISHGASGVTSG
-1789 IYGAD
+1789 TYGAD

-1808 MGHVTEATYY
+1808 MGHVTGATYY
-1818 DITGANLVSRIGSN
+1818 DITGANLVNRIGSN
-1832 VVQNATNAVKATQD
+1832 AVQNATNAVKATQD

-1878 LTSGSLLVTGVS
+1878 LTSGSLLVTGSAKFV
-1890 RFINGIKGDLTGNV
+1890 NGLK
-1904 IGNLTG
+1904 GNLTG
-1910 NVTGSL
+1910 NVVGNITGNVTGNL
-1916 KGNADTSTV
+1916 KGNADTATV

-1939 PTSANIQV
+1939 PTSANLAA
-1947 TGSGGLATFKATS
+1947 TGNGGLATFKATS
-1960 SMSEGKP
+1960 SMTEGKP

-1979 NTLGWD
+1979 GTNGWD

-2000 RGMKA
+2000 RGMRA
-2005 GSWADSPWKTILDSA
+2005 GSWADSPWKTILDSV
-2020 NYTSYTVKKDGTG
+2020 NYTSYTVKKDGSG
-2033 AAGTWNININGNA
+2033 ASGTWGINVTGNA

-2095 FGIILEDT
+2095 FGVILEDT
-2103 AEDSGW
+2103 TEDSGW

-2120 LKSIRT
+2120 LKSIRA
-2126 QRNSPDWILN
+2126 QRNSPDWILDN
-2136 GYASGIVFG
+2136 YSAGIVFG
-2145 GADTKGVISTKY
+2145 GYDTKGVISTKY

-2169 TKPVWWINLTGTTE
+2169 DKPVWWINLTGTTG

-2260 WFQRIKTVDDSTAN
+2260 WFQRIKTVDDSTAD

-2356 KELVISNTTAST
+2356 KELVISNTAAST

-2395 GCTLEMDE
+2395 DGCTLEMDE

>member
-32 DSNRKVTSAQSYYTD
+32 DANRKVTSAQSYYTD

-99 PITLDGKTVNKIFS
+99 PVTLDGKTVNKIFS
-113 WSCGKQGVSGTS
+113 WSCGKQGVTGTS
-125 AKSVDIIANSQIFKS
+125 AKSVDITANSQIFKS
-140 TDGGQTFSPET
+140 TDGGQTFSPDT

-221 YDTLTVIKLYD
+221 YDTITVIKLYD
-232 VTDIEI
+232 VTDIEV

-244 LNGKGDK
+244 RNSKFTNTSWSNNNCGVDIQNTNGSHFDYTTDGISTVK
-251 KAGFFKYFN
+251 KSGWGGTGIFIKPDVIPIEYEKTVTLSFDLKLIKFNDISFSSSAN
-260 TVTDE
+260 TVGDE
-265 YAEFT
+265 NWWTQIVPNTNAG
-270 LKSKKTYVNIN
+270 LDAAKKDLNNWHRVSCTIKIPAKNSMYEKERVVVIR
-281 IEPGFLL
+281 LL
-288 GCREYTVG
+288 DGSNGGDYEY
-296 EKVTWSYDIMYT
+296 YM
-308 AWNFPT
+308 
-314 GTNRNEFWMGQRYTT
+314 
-329 IQSGQ
+329 
-334 TGTGVYRTVTR
+334 
-345 HTLPEVGVNGCKLN
+345 
-359 EWYHVEKTLTIP
+359 
-371 EPASSNVGE
+371 
-380 VASIQFYNS
+380 
-389 SADTEAGFTARL
+389 
-401 KNVKLEKGNIAT
+401 KNLKLELGNIAT
-413 DWTPAPEDVDSQI
+413 DWTPAPEDMDSQI

-465 STGKAIRDRLT
+465 STGKTIRDRLT

-482 SGVTSTVSDMKTTLD
+482 SGITSTVSDMKTTLD
-497 KKADGSTVQ
+497 KKADGTTVQ
-506 SLTNRVSKAEQDV
+506 SLTTRVSKAEQDMS
-519 NGFKQTVESTY
+519 GFKQTVESTY
-530 TKKTDFDNLEIGGR
+530 STKSETE
-544 NLARKGIL
+544 
-552 QRNRATS
+552 S
-559 CVYDDSSKTY
+559 
-569 TIVSPANKTS
+569 
-579 NYYDLTIPA
+579 
-588 SSNIKIPYGKGAI
+588 
-601 ISFEVYSPK
+601 
-610 AVDIWMDVNNTVES
+610 VNNY
-624 GTAWNGNDNDIN
+624 A
-636 RKNSS
+636 
-641 SSIPQNT
+641 
-648 WTRYWNYCE
+648 
-657 NNSSKNTNKVDIII
+657 
-671 NNSFGITSFPEPVI
+671 
-685 WKIRNFKVELG
+685 
-696 NKPTDWTPAPE
+696 
-707 DVDASIK
+707 
-714 FVSDYSKTSF
+714 KTSF
-724 EQLSNKFLWLVDGK
+724 EQLSDKFSWLVDGT

-746 TDSFVSAITKQF
+746 TDSLVSAITNQF
-758 IIKSPDGSATII
+758 VIKSPDGTSTII
-770 TGGKIQTKSITSDML
+770 EGGKIKTGAITTDML

-1041 GTGATSA
+1041 GTGATSS
-1048 SGARANLGVIGTKN
+1048 SGARVNLGVIGTKN
-1062 ANGFYGLTRPD
+1062 TNGFYGLTRPD
-1073 GNDSDWIRTTS
+1073 GNDFDWIRTTS

-1145 GQNVIFSSSVNIDDL
+1145 GQNVIFNGSVDIDDL
-1160 TTGTLLVNGNARF
+1160 TAGTLLVNGNARF
-1173 INGLKGNLVGDV
+1173 INGLKGNLTGDV

-1199 KTARKI
+1199 KVARKI

-1227 HTHNYLPLSGGV
+1227 HTHNYLPLSGGT
-1239 IAGDIGVNGYI
+1239 ITGDLCVYGYI
-1250 RGEYNSAYPT
+1250 MGESGTSYPT

-1265 LGHGNQDYM
+1265 LGHVGQNYM

-1286 KSRSGTDTLLGKITE
+1286 KSRQGTDTLLGKITE
-1301 NGWEGNVRGNL
+1301 NGWEGNVKGNL

-1323 NARNVTIGNSKKS
+1323 NARNITIGNSKKS
-1336 FDGTADITFSL
+1336 FDGTVDIAFSL
-1347 SDIGASAS
+1347 SDIGAATS
-1355 GHTHNYAGSSSAGGN
+1355 GHNHNYAGSSSSGGA
-1370 ANAALKLATARTVSS
+1370 ANSAIKLATSRTVSA
-1385 NNGDFALSFNYD
+1385 NTDFIMNFSFD
-1397 GSSNST
+1397 GSKDIT
-1403 AFLSYYSC
+1403 AQLSYYNCFVSN
-1411 TVICGNKNN
+1411 GNKNN
-1420 YPFHRFAKIDKLAGS
+1420 YPYHRFARIDKLSGS
-1435 YADKASTFLIT
+1435 YTDKASTFLIT
-1446 QDYIYGGWGIVTIR
+1446 QDYQGGGWGIVTIR
-1460 LRTNSSTQASDVE
+1460 LRTNSPTQASDVE
-1473 VKWIARYNLAAD
+1473 VKWIARYNLAVD

-1493 TNGATYAD
+1493 TAGATYAD

-1506 TGTYGS
+1506 AGTYNS
-1512 LVVRNLASG
+1512 SVVRNLASG

-1535 KEVDNTTTSDALT
+1535 QEVDNTTTSDALT
-1548 STECY
+1548 SKECY
-1553 INISTAGTKLH
+1553 VDIATAGTKLH

-1571 VTASDGATVSYA
+1571 VTPSDGATVSYA
-1583 NSAGTVNNVKDSGNS
+1583 NSAGTVNNVKDSGNN
-1598 TATTFSYSKSSL
+1598 TTTTFSYSKSGL

-1774 GVATINHGASGVTSG
+1774 GIATINHGASGVTSG

-1878 LTSGSLLVTGVS
+1878 LTSGSLLVTGSAKFV
-1890 RFINGIKGDLTGNV
+1890 NGLKGNLTGDV
-1904 IGNLTG
+1904 VGNITG

-1916 KGNADTSTV
+1916 KGNADTATV

-1930 LLANLYSSR
+1930 LLANLYSGR
-1939 PTSANIQV
+1939 PTTANLIA
-1947 TGSGGLATFKATS
+1947 TGSGGLTTFKATS
-1960 SMSEGKP
+1960 SMTEGKP

-1979 NTLGWD
+1979 NTGGWD

-1990 ANNNSPELQI
+1990 SNNSSPELQI
-2000 RGMKA
+2000 RSMDA
-2005 GSWADSPWKTILDSA
+2005 GSWGSWKTVLDSV

-2033 AAGTWNININGNA
+2033 ASGTWGININGNA

-2095 FGIILEDT
+2095 FGVILEDT

-2342 IDTAQTISGAKTFS
+2342 IDTAQTISGTKTFS
-2356 KELVISNTTAST
+2356 KEIVISNTTAST
-2368 SKTTGALKVK
+2368 NKTTGALKAK
-2378 GGIATEGQM
+2378 GGISTEGQM
-2387 SANKVMVG
+2387 SANKVMIG
-2395 GCTLEMDE
+2395 DECTLEMDE
-2403 YGALNFVFS
+2403 YGALNFVFL

>member
-11 LKNLTEPFT
+11 LKNLTESFT

-113 WSCGKQGVSGTS
+113 WSCGKQGVTGTS
-125 AKSVDIIANSQIFKS
+125 AKTVDIIANSQIFKS

-187 YISSSILTIN
+187 YISSGVLTIN

-232 VTDIEI
+232 VTDIEV
-238 GGRNLI
+238 GGRNLLLMSSLQPAI
-244 LNGKGDK
+244 YYVDGSGTTTSETFKGCMVRKFTNMWSGVKISFDKLVTNRGVVRPGDVLTYSIYAKTDDNATINVLMFNRSVDNTVGQGTIRGDQNLIALNTEWKLCAVTFTVTEEMLSSDKGITFFGYEIATKLTSGKGV
-251 KAGFFKYFN
+251 YF
-260 TVTDE
+260 
-265 YAEFT
+265 
-270 LKSKKTYVNIN
+270 SC
-281 IEPGFLL
+281 P
-288 GCREYTVG
+288 
-296 EKVTWSYDIMYT
+296 
-308 AWNFPT
+308 
-314 GTNRNEFWMGQRYTT
+314 
-329 IQSGQ
+329 
-334 TGTGVYRTVTR
+334 
-345 HTLPEVGVNGCKLN
+345 
-359 EWYHVEKTLTIP
+359 
-371 EPASSNVGE
+371 
-380 VASIQFYNS
+380 
-389 SADTEAGFTARL
+389 
-401 KNVKLEKGNIAT
+401 KLEKGNIAT

-426 QSLVKTTT
+426 QSLVKTTS

-449 KVWQSDITNS
+449 KVWQSDITDS

-482 SGVTSTVSDMKTTLD
+482 SGITSTVSDMKTTLD

-530 TKKTDFDNLEIGGR
+530 TKKADFDSLEIGGR

-552 QRNRATS
+552 QKNQATS

-569 TIVSPANKTS
+569 TIISPANKKN

-671 NNSFGITSFPEPVI
+671 NNSFGITSFPEPVT

-714 FVSDYSKTSF
+714 SVSDYSKTSF

-746 TDSFVSAITKQF
+746 TDSLVSAITKQF
-758 IIKSPDGSATII
+758 IIKSPDGSSTII
-770 TGGKIQTKSITSDML
+770 TGGKIQTNSITSDML

-893 MSQNSTM
+893 MAQNSTM

-970 KIWYKGKLIAGEGGM
+970 KIWYKGNLIAGEGGM

-1026 GASAVDVGTIGIAYG
+1026 GASAVDVGTIAIAYG

-1100 SSWRFSKAYI
+1100 PSWRFSKAYI

-1145 GQNVIFSSSVNIDDL
+1145 GQNVIFSSSVDIDDL

-1185 TGNLSGTSAYTEKL
+1185 TGNLSGISAYTEKL

-1637 EHNHN
+1637 GHNHN
-1642 ITSLTDY
+1642 IISLTDY
-1649 GIHIY
+1649 ETHVY

-1672 DGVANFRKIEIA
+1672 DGVASFRKIEIA

-1692 YVSQIKLADISYS
+1692 YASQIKLADVSYS
-1705 TSNNIITITRDNLIT
+1705 VSNNIITITKDNLIT
-1720 AIGTGETSESS
+1720 AIGTGATSEAS
-1731 PSAIGLITKAE
+1731 PTAIGLMTKAE

-1756 VGANSVKGTA
+1756 VGANSIKGTA
-1766 PIGVSIVK
+1766 PIGVSVAN
-1774 GVATINHGASGVTSG
+1774 GVATISHGASGVTSG
-1789 IYGAD
+1789 AYGAD

-1799 RIPKLTVNS
+1799 RIPKLIVNS
-1808 MGHVTEATYY
+1808 MGHVTGATYY

-1832 VVQNATNAVKATQD
+1832 AIQNATNAVKATQD

-1878 LTSGSLLVTGVS
+1878 LTSGSLLVTGSAKFV
-1890 RFINGIKGDLTGNV
+1890 NGLKGNLTGDV
-1904 IGNLTG
+1904 VGNITG

-1916 KGNADTSTV
+1916 KGNADTATV

-1930 LLANLYSSR
+1930 LLANLYSGR
-1939 PTSANIQV
+1939 PTTANLIA
-1947 TGSGGLATFKATS
+1947 TGSGGLTTFKATS
-1960 SMSEGKP
+1960 SMTEGKP

-1979 NTLGWD
+1979 NTGGWD

-1990 ANNNSPELQI
+1990 SNNSSPELQI
-2000 RGMKA
+2000 RSMDA
-2005 GSWADSPWKTILDSA
+2005 GSWGSWKTVLDSV

-2033 AAGTWNININGNA
+2033 ASGTWGININGNA

-2095 FGIILEDT
+2095 FGVILEDT
-2103 AEDSGW
+2103 TEDSGW

-2120 LKSIRT
+2120 LKSIRV
-2126 QRNSPDWILN
+2126 QRNSPDWILDN
-2136 GYASGIVFG
+2136 YSAGIVFG

-2169 TKPVWWINLTGTTE
+2169 MKPVWWINLTGTTE

-2260 WFQRIKTVDDSTAN
+2260 WFQRIKTVDDPTAN

-2299 GQIVANTFVGS
+2299 GQIVANTFIGS

-2321 NSATKATQDGAGNVI
+2321 TSATKATQDGAGNVI

-2395 GCTLEMDE
+2395 DGCTLEMDE
-2403 YGALNFVFS
+2403 YGALNFVFL

>member
-81 FAVGSGATISAD
+81 FAVGSEAMISAD

-99 PITLDGKTVNKIFS
+99 PITLNGKTVNKIFS
-113 WSCGKQGVSGTS
+113 WSCGKQGVTGTS

-213 CISNNTSY
+213 CISNDTSY

-232 VTDIEI
+232 VTDIEV
-238 GGRNLI
+238 GGRNLLLMSSLQPAI
-244 LNGKGDK
+244 YYVDGSGTTTSETFKGCMVRKFTNMWSGVKISFDKLVTNRGVVRPGDVLTYSIYAKTDDSATINVLMFNRSVDNTAGQGTIRGDQDRITLNTEWKLCAVTFTVTEEMLSSNKGITFFGYEIATKLTSGKGV
-251 KAGFFKYFN
+251 YF
-260 TVTDE
+260 
-265 YAEFT
+265 
-270 LKSKKTYVNIN
+270 SC
-281 IEPGFLL
+281 P
-288 GCREYTVG
+288 
-296 EKVTWSYDIMYT
+296 
-308 AWNFPT
+308 
-314 GTNRNEFWMGQRYTT
+314 
-329 IQSGQ
+329 
-334 TGTGVYRTVTR
+334 
-345 HTLPEVGVNGCKLN
+345 
-359 EWYHVEKTLTIP
+359 
-371 EPASSNVGE
+371 
-380 VASIQFYNS
+380 
-389 SADTEAGFTARL
+389 
-401 KNVKLEKGNIAT
+401 KLEKGNIAT

-482 SGVTSTVSDMKTTLD
+482 SGITSTVSDMKTTLD

-530 TKKTDFDNLEIGGR
+530 TKKADFDSLEIGGR

-552 QRNRATS
+552 QRNQATS

-569 TIVSPANKTS
+569 TIVSPANKKS
-579 NYYDLTIPA
+579 NYYDLIIPVSA
-588 SSNIKIPYGKGAI
+588 NIKIPYGKGAI

-610 AVDIWMDVNNTVES
+610 AIDIWMDVNNTVES
-624 GTAWNGNDNDIN
+624 GVAWNGNDNDVN

-648 WTRYWNYCE
+648 WTKYWNYCE
-657 NNSSKNTNKVDIII
+657 NNSSKNTNKVDLII
-671 NNSFGITSFPEPVI
+671 NNCFGITSLSEPI
-685 WKIRNFKVELG
+685 TWKIRNFKIELG

-707 DVDASIK
+707 DVDESIK
-714 FVSDYSKTSF
+714 SVSDYSKTSF

-746 TDSFVSAITKQF
+746 TDSLVSAITKQF
-758 IIKSPDGSATII
+758 IIKSPDGSSTII

-893 MSQNSTM
+893 MSQNPTM
-900 GLHSGLST
+900 GLRSGLST

-998 TVNGKLIA
+998 TVNGKLTA

-1041 GTGATSA
+1041 GTGATSS
-1048 SGARANLGVIGTKN
+1048 SGARVNLGVIGTKN
-1062 ANGFYGLTRPD
+1062 TNGFYGLTRPD

-1145 GQNVIFSSSVNIDDL
+1145 GQNVIFNSSVDIDDL

-1199 KTARKI
+1199 KVARKI

-1239 IAGDIGVNGYI
+1239 ITGDISVNGYI
-1250 RGEYNSAYPT
+1250 RGEYNSVYPT

-1265 LGHGNQDYM
+1265 LGHAGQNYM

-1286 KSRSGTDTLLGKITE
+1286 KSQSGTDTLLGKITE
-1301 NGWEGNVRGNL
+1301 NGWEGNVKGNL

-1323 NARNVTIGNSKKS
+1323 NARNITIGNSKKS
-1336 FDGTADITFSL
+1336 FDGTADISFSL

-1385 NNGDFALSFNYD
+1385 NNGDLALSFNYD

-1403 AFLSYYSC
+1403 AYLSYYSC
-1411 TVICGNKNN
+1411 SVICGNKNN
-1420 YPFHRFAKIDKLAGS
+1420 YPFHRFAKIDKFTGS

-1493 TNGATYAD
+1493 TSGATYAD

-1521 GRGSTSRTWSLINS
+1521 GRGCTARTWSLINS

-1548 STECY
+1548 STESY
-1553 INISTAGTKLH
+1553 VNIATAGTKLH
-1564 NKAYTKT
+1564 NKAYTKI
-1571 VTASDGATVSYA
+1571 VIGSDGATVSYA

-1598 TATTFSYSKSSL
+1598 TATTFSYSKSGL

-1649 GIHIY
+1649 GTHIY

-1672 DGVANFRKIEIA
+1672 DGVASFRKIEIA

-1720 AIGTGETSESS
+1720 AIGTGATSEAS
-1731 PSAIGLITKAE
+1731 PTAIGLMTEAE

-1756 VGANSVKGTA
+1756 VGANSIKGTA
-1766 PIGVSIVK
+1766 PIGVSIAK
-1774 GVATINHGASGVTSG
+1774 GVAAISHGASGVTSG
-1789 IYGAD
+1789 TYGAD

-1818 DITGANLVSRIGSN
+1818 DITGTNLVSRIGSN

-1878 LTSGSLLVTGVS
+1878 LTSGSLLVTGSAKFV
-1890 RFINGIKGDLTGNV
+1890 NGLKGNLTGNV
-1904 IGNLTG
+1904 VGNITG

-1916 KGNADTSTV
+1916 KGNADTATV

-1930 LLANLYSSR
+1930 LLANLYSGR
-1939 PTSANIQV
+1939 PTTANLIA
-1947 TGSGGLATFKATS
+1947 TGSGGLTTFKATS
-1960 SMSEGKP
+1960 SMTEGKP

-1979 NTLGWD
+1979 NTGGWD

-1990 ANNNSPELQI
+1990 SNNSLPELQI
-2000 RGMKA
+2000 RSMDA
-2005 GSWADSPWKTILDSA
+2005 GNWGHWKTILDSV

-2033 AAGTWNININGNA
+2033 ASGTWGININGNA

-2095 FGIILEDT
+2095 FGVILEDT
-2103 AEDSGW
+2103 TEDSGW

-2120 LKSIRT
+2120 LKSIRV

-2136 GYASGIVFG
+2136 NYSAGIVFG
-2145 GADTKGVISTKY
+2145 GGDTKGVISTRHY
-2157 NFPSIKFAGGNG
+2157 SPSIKFAGGNG
-2169 TKPVWWINLTGTTE
+2169 DKPVWWINLTGTTG

-2206 IGNVLFDGSA
+2206 IGNVLFDGTA

-2395 GCTLEMDE
+2395 DGCTLEMDE
-2403 YGALNFVFS
+2403 YGALNFVFL

>member
-32 DSNRKVTSAQSYYTD
+32 DSNRKVISAQSYYTD

-58 DFIIGNVPS
+58 NFIIGNVPS
-67 ANGITVTKSSARIT
+67 ANGITVTKSSTRIT

-113 WSCGKQGVSGTS
+113 WSCGKQGVTGTS
-125 AKSVDIIANSQIFKS
+125 AKTVNIIANSQIFKS
-140 TDGGQTFSPET
+140 TNGGQTFSPDT

-187 YISSSILTIN
+187 YISSGILTIN

-232 VTDIEI
+232 VTDIKI
-238 GGRNLI
+238 GGRNLA
-244 LNGKGDK
+244 LGTSCEYSTPFTDFNGKVNICI
-251 KAGFFKYFN
+251 FN
-260 TVTDE
+260 TKVLTKGLSVGDTIICKIVYKYNNIVPVKDKTVSISLQGSGNVTGYGAGSFIGGRMLSGITGSNEGVYTKQLVITEDHLKNE
-265 YAEFT
+265 YWN
-270 LKSKKTYVNIN
+270 VNI
-281 IEPGFLL
+281 
-288 GCREYTVG
+288 RHDY
-296 EKVTWSYDIMYT
+296 
-308 AWNFPT
+308 
-314 GTNRNEFWMGQRYTT
+314 
-329 IQSGQ
+329 IQSGSAQ
-334 TGTGVYRTVTR
+334 Y
-345 HTLPEVGVNGCKLN
+345 KLFK
-359 EWYHVEKTLTIP
+359 V
-371 EPASSNVGE
+371 
-380 VASIQFYNS
+380 
-389 SADTEAGFTARL
+389 
-401 KNVKLEKGNIAT
+401 EKGNIAT
-413 DWTPAPEDVDSQI
+413 DWTPAPEDMDSQI

-482 SGVTSTVSDMKTTLD
+482 SGISSTVSDMKTTLD

-530 TKKTDFDNLEIGGR
+530 TKKTDFDSLEIGGR

-552 QRNRATS
+552 QRNQATS

-569 TIVSPANKTS
+569 TIVSPANKKS
-579 NYYDLTIPA
+579 NYYDLMIPVSA
-588 SSNIKIPYGKGAI
+588 NIKIPYGKGAI

-624 GTAWNGNDNDIN
+624 GTAWNGNDNDVN

-657 NNSSKNTNKVDIII
+657 NNSSKNTNKVDLII
-671 NNSFGITSFPEPVI
+671 NNCFGITSLSEPI
-685 WKIRNFKVELG
+685 TWKIRNFKIELG
-696 NKPTDWTPAPE
+696 NKPTDWTPALE
-707 DVDASIK
+707 DVDESIK
-714 FVSDYSKTSF
+714 SVSDYSKTSF

-746 TDSFVSAITKQF
+746 TDSLVSAITKQF
-758 IIKSPDGSATII
+758 IIKSPNGSSTII
-770 TGGKIQTKSITSDML
+770 TGGKIQTNSITSDML
-785 SSSAIKSKNYMAG
+785 SSSAIKSKNYMTG

-998 TVNGKLIA
+998 TVNGKLTA

-1026 GASAVDVGTIGIAYG
+1026 GSSAVNVGTIGIAYG

-1145 GQNVIFSSSVNIDDL
+1145 GQNVIFSSSVDIDDL
-1160 TTGTLLVNGNARF
+1160 TAGTLLVNGNARF

-1239 IAGDIGVNGYI
+1239 ITGDIRINGYI
-1250 RGEYNSAYPT
+1250 TGESGTNLT

-1265 LGHGNQDYM
+1265 LGHNAQNYM
-1274 NFYEWGGLFQFY
+1274 NFYEFGGLFQFY
-1286 KSRSGTDTLLGKITE
+1286 KSQSGTDTLLGKITE

-1323 NARNVTIGNSKKS
+1323 NARNITIGNSKKS
-1336 FDGTADITFSL
+1336 FDGTTDITFSL

-1355 GHTHNYAGSSSAGGN
+1355 GHTHNYAGSTSAGGN
-1370 ANAALKLATARTVSS
+1370 ANAALKLATARTVSA
-1385 NNGDFALSFNYD
+1385 NTDFDMSFSFD
-1397 GSSNST
+1397 GSKDVS
-1403 AFLSYYSC
+1403 AKLSYYYC
-1411 TVICGNKNN
+1411 RALKGNKTN
-1420 YPFHRFAKIDKLAGS
+1420 YPYHRFARIDKLTGS
-1435 YADKASTFLIT
+1435 YTDRASTFLIT
-1446 QDYIYGGWGIVTIR
+1446 QDYRYGGWGIVSLK
-1460 LRTNSSTQASDVE
+1460 LRTNSSSEASDVE
-1473 VKWIARYNLAAD
+1473 VIWLVRYGLSVD
-1485 FVQVGIDT
+1485 CVQVAIDT
-1493 TNGATYAD
+1493 TYGATYAD
-1501 AFIKL
+1501 AFIKISSNYFC
-1506 TGTYGS
+1506 TTI
-1512 LVVRNLASG
+1512 RNLASG
-1521 GRGSTSRTWSLINS
+1521 SREGISRTWILNNS
-1535 KEVDNTTTSDALT
+1535 EEVNNTTSTDALT
-1548 STECY
+1548 SKECY
-1553 INISTAGTKLH
+1553 VDIATAGAKLH

-1583 NSAGTVNNVKDSGNS
+1583 NSAGTVNNVKDSGNN
-1598 TATTFSYSKSSL
+1598 TATTFSYSKSGL

-1637 EHNHN
+1637 GHNHN

-1649 GIHIY
+1649 GTHIY

-1672 DGVANFRKIEIA
+1672 DGVASFRKIEIA

-1692 YVSQIKLADISYS
+1692 YASQIKLADVSYS
-1705 TSNNIITITRDNLIT
+1705 VSNNIITITKDNLIT
-1720 AIGTGETSESS
+1720 AIGTGATSESS
-1731 PSAIGLITKAE
+1731 PTAIGLMTRAE

-1756 VGANSVKGTA
+1756 VGANSIKGTA
-1766 PIGVSIVK
+1766 PIGVSIAK
-1774 GVATINHGASGVTSG
+1774 GVATISHGVSGVTSG
-1789 IYGAD
+1789 TYGAD

-1808 MGHVTEATYY
+1808 MGHVTGATYY

-1832 VVQNATNAVKATQD
+1832 TVQNATNAVKATQD

-1890 RFINGIKGDLTGNV
+1890 RFINGIKGDLTGDV
-1904 IGNLTG
+1904 VGNLTG

-1925 ATKAN
+1925 ATKAK
-1930 LLANLYSSR
+1930 LLASLYNYR
-1939 PTSANIQV
+1939 PTSANIQT

-1979 NTLGWD
+1979 GTNGWD

-1990 ANNNSPELQI
+1990 ACNGSPELQI
-2000 RGMKA
+2000 RGMNS
-2005 GSWADSPWKTILDSA
+2005 GSWGTWKTILDSA

-2033 AAGTWNININGNA
+2033 ASGTWGININGNA

-2095 FGIILEDT
+2095 FGVILEDT
-2103 AEDSGW
+2103 TEDSGW

-2126 QRNSPDWILN
+2126 QRNSPDWILDN
-2136 GYASGIVFG
+2136 YASGIVFG

-2299 GQIVANTFVGS
+2299 GQIVANTFIGS

-2356 KELVISNTTAST
+2356 KEIVISNTTAST
-2368 SKTTGALKVK
+2368 NKTTGALKAK
-2378 GGIATEGQM
+2378 GGISTEGQM
-2387 SANKVMVG
+2387 SANKVMIG
-2395 GCTLEMDE
+2395 DGCTLEMDE
-2403 YGALNFVFS
+2403 YGALNFVFL

>member
-58 DFIIGNVPS
+58 DFIIGNISS
-67 ANGITVTKSSARIT
+67 ANGITVTKSSVRIT

-99 PITLDGKTVNKIFS
+99 PITLNGKTVNKIFS
-113 WSCGKQGVSGTS
+113 WSCGKQGVTGTS
-125 AKSVDIIANSQIFKS
+125 AKSVDITANSQIFKS

-160 GISFSKWQYSIDGGV
+160 GISFSKWQYSIDGGA

-232 VTDIEI
+232 VTDIEV

-244 LNGKGDK
+244 IGTSTADVNSSWKHSGWGGSFRQYDASNKTYKMVANNGWICFRYTGLNDYIGQ
-251 KAGFFKYFN
+251 
-260 TVTDE
+260 TVTISFKAKNIK
-265 YAEFT
+265 AET
-270 LKSKKTYVNIN
+270 TATDIYGLAISNEKGNNPYITRILTVNKP
-281 IEPGFLL
+281 EQD
-288 GCREYTVG
+288 
-296 EKVTWSYDIMYT
+296 TWLSIQ
-308 AWNFPT
+308 
-314 GTNRNEFWMGQRYTT
+314 TN
-329 IQSGQ
+329 
-334 TGTGVYRTVTR
+334 VV
-345 HTLPEVGVNGCKLN
+345 LN
-359 EWYHVEKTLTIP
+359 EDGQLGIASMCAP
-371 EPASSNVGE
+371 ENKSHKSTWL
-380 VASIQFYNS
+380 IK
-389 SADTEAGFTARL
+389 DL
-401 KNVKLEKGNIAT
+401 KLERGNIAT

-434 ETSSVVNKLNQSITN
+434 ETSLVVDKLNQSITN

-482 SGVTSTVSDMKTTLD
+482 SGITSTVSDMKTTLD

-506 SLTNRVSKAEQDV
+506 SLTNRVSKTEQDV

-544 NLARKGIL
+544 NLLKNTHKTAVTFTYP
-552 QRNRATS
+552 TS
-559 CVYDDSSKTY
+559 GVKDWFSGVTTIPLNGDTYTLSFWAKSTVDGDKIRTHFYNPSNITGTNGSQGQSSSYSDGNCDFTLTTNLTKYWVTY
-569 TIVSPANKTS
+569 TI
-579 NYYDLTIPA
+579 
-588 SSNIKIPYGKGAI
+588 
-601 ISFEVYSPK
+601 PK
-610 AVDIWMDVNNTVES
+610 NGDSTRSVIVPRLVAGS
-624 GTAWNGNDNDIN
+624 GTG
-636 RKNSS
+636 K
-641 SSIPQNT
+641 
-648 WTRYWNYCE
+648 
-657 NNSSKNTNKVDIII
+657 
-671 NNSFGITSFPEPVI
+671 ITVQWE
-685 WKIRNFKVELG
+685 KLEEG

-714 FVSDYSKTSF
+714 SVSDYSKTSF

-746 TDSFVSAITKQF
+746 TDSLVSAITKQF
-758 IIKSPDGSATII
+758 IIKSPDGSSTII

-998 TVNGKLIA
+998 TVNGKLTA

-1026 GASAVDVGTIGIAYG
+1026 GSSAIDVGTIGIAYG

-1110 DTIYGSLSGTATKAM
+1110 DTVYGSLSGTATKAM

-1145 GQNVIFSSSVNIDDL
+1145 GQNVTFNSSVGIDDL
-1160 TTGTLLVNGNARF
+1160 TVGTLLVNGNARF

-1199 KTARKI
+1199 KVARKI

-1239 IAGDIGVNGYI
+1239 ITGDIGVNGYI

-1301 NGWEGNVRGNL
+1301 NGWEGNVKGNL

-1323 NARNVTIGNSKKS
+1323 SARNITIGNSKKS

-1355 GHTHNYAGSSSAGGN
+1355 GHTHNYAGSSSSGGA
-1370 ANAALKLATARTVSS
+1370 ANSAIKLATARTVST
-1385 NNGDFALSFNYD
+1385 NNGDFALGFNYD

-1403 AFLSYYSC
+1403 AYLSYYSC
-1411 TVICGNKNN
+1411 TVSCGNKNN
-1420 YPFHRFAKIDKLAGS
+1420 YPFHRFAKIDKLSGS

-1446 QDYIYGGWGIVTIR
+1446 QDYQGGGWGIVTIR

-1473 VKWIARYNLAAD
+1473 VKWIARYNLATD

-1493 TNGATYAD
+1493 TAGATYAD

-1506 TGTYGS
+1506 TGGYGS

-1521 GRGSTSRTWSLINS
+1521 GRGSTVRTWSLINS

-1548 STECY
+1548 STESY
-1553 INISTAGTKLH
+1553 VNIATAGTKLH

-1571 VTASDGATVSYA
+1571 VTGSDGATVSYA
-1583 NSAGTVNNVKDSGNS
+1583 NSAGTVNNVKDSGNN
-1598 TATTFSYSKSSL
+1598 TATTFSYSKSGL

-1637 EHNHN
+1637 GHNHN

-1649 GIHIY
+1649 GTHIY

-1672 DGVANFRKIEIA
+1672 DGVASFRKIEIA

-1692 YVSQIKLADISYS
+1692 YASQIKLADISYS
-1705 TSNNIITITRDNLIT
+1705 VFDNIITITKDNLIT
-1720 AIGTGETSESS
+1720 AIGTGATSESS
-1731 PSAIGLITKAE
+1731 PTAIGLMTKAE

-1756 VGANSVKGTA
+1756 VGANSIKGTS
-1766 PIGVSIVK
+1766 PIGVSIAK
-1774 GVATINHGASGVTSG
+1774 GVATISHGASGVTSG
-1789 IYGAD
+1789 TYGAD

-1808 MGHVTEATYY
+1808 MGHVTGATYY
-1818 DITGANLVSRIGSN
+1818 DITGANLVNRIGSN

-1878 LTSGSLLVTGVS
+1878 LTSGSLLVTGSAKFV
-1890 RFINGIKGDLTGNV
+1890 NGLKGNLTGDV
-1904 IGNLTG
+1904 VGNITG

-1930 LLANLYSSR
+1930 LLANLYSGR
-1939 PTSANIQV
+1939 PTTANLTT
-1947 TGSGGLATFKATS
+1947 TGSGGLTTFKATS
-1960 SMSEGKP
+1960 AMTEGKP

-1979 NTLGWD
+1979 NTGGWD

-1990 ANNNSPELQI
+1990 SDGSSPELQI
-2000 RGMKA
+2000 RGMNA
-2005 GSWADSPWKTILDSA
+2005 GSWTNSPWKTILDSV
-2020 NYTSYTVKKDGTG
+2020 NYTSYTVKKDGAG
-2033 AAGTWNININGNA
+2033 ASGTWGINVTGNA

-2095 FGIILEDT
+2095 FGVILEDT
-2103 AEDSGW
+2103 TEDSGW

-2120 LKSIRT
+2120 LKSIRA
-2126 QRNSPDWILN
+2126 QRNSPDWILDN
-2136 GYASGIVFG
+2136 YSAGIVFG
-2145 GADTKGVISTKY
+2145 GYDTKGVISTKY

-2169 TKPVWWINLTGTTE
+2169 DKPVWWINLTGTTG

-2260 WFQRIKTVDDSTAN
+2260 WFQRIKTVDDSTAD

-2287 STWTDLLTVKDN
+2287 SSWTDLLTVKDN

-2356 KELVISNTTAST
+2356 KEIVISNTSAST

-2378 GGIATEGQM
+2378 GGISTEGQM
-2387 SANKVMVG
+2387 SADKVMVG
-2395 GCTLEMDE
+2395 DGCTLEMDE

>member
-58 DFIIGNVPS
+58 DFIISNVPS

-113 WSCGKQGVSGTS
+113 WSCGKQGVTGTS

-187 YISSSILTIN
+187 YISSGILTIN

-213 CISNNTSY
+213 CISNNILY

-232 VTDIEI
+232 VTDIEV

-244 LNGKGDK
+244 ADTALMKTWLKGSKLAITYDQPDVKSGKNAVKINSDGTPASGNAWFEK
-251 KAGFFKYFN
+251 KLAAN
-260 TVTDE
+260 
-265 YAEFT
+265 AI
-270 LKSKKTYVNIN
+270 LK
-281 IEPGFLL
+281 P
-288 GCREYTVG
+288 
-296 EKVTWSYDIMYT
+296 
-308 AWNFPT
+308 
-314 GTNRNEFWMGQRYTT
+314 
-329 IQSGQ
+329 
-334 TGTGVYRTVTR
+334 GVY
-345 HTLPEVGVNGCKLN
+345 TLSFYARSEA
-359 EWYHVEKTLTIP
+359 
-371 EPASSNVGE
+371 ASGSLIDAIGIV
-380 VASIQFYNS
+380 NS
-389 SADTEAGFTARL
+389 SGNQTYKRFNIDNTWKKYTFSFNITTDITSTEVFWLNFWGTKSIYFCYF
-401 KNVKLEKGNIAT
+401 KFEKGNIAT

-482 SGVTSTVSDMKTTLD
+482 SGITSTVSDMKTTLD

-506 SLTNRVSKAEQDV
+506 SLTNRVSKTEQDV

-530 TKKTDFDNLEIGGR
+530 TKKADFDSLEIGGR

-552 QRNRATS
+552 QRNQATS

-569 TIVSPANKTS
+569 TIVSPANKKS
-579 NYYDLTIPA
+579 NYYDLIIPVSA
-588 SSNIKIPYGKGAI
+588 NIKIPYGKGAI

-610 AVDIWMDVNNTVES
+610 AVDIWMDVNNTVANGS
-624 GTAWNGNDNDIN
+624 VWNGNDNDTN
-636 RKNSS
+636 RKNSN

-657 NNSSKNTNKVDIII
+657 NNSSKNTDKVDLII
-671 NNSFGITSFPEPVI
+671 NNSFGITSLSEPI
-685 WKIRNFKVELG
+685 TWKIRNFKIELG

-707 DVDASIK
+707 DIDESIK
-714 FVSDYSKTSF
+714 SVSEYSKTSF

-746 TDSFVSAITKQF
+746 TDSLVSAITKQF
-758 IIKSPDGSATII
+758 IIKSPDGSSTVI
-770 TGGKIQTKSITSDML
+770 TGGKIQANSITSDML

-828 SSGNSFMSGTVHA
+828 SSGNSFMTGTVHA

-893 MSQNSTM
+893 MSQNPTM
-900 GLHSGLST
+900 GLRSGLST

-970 KIWYKGKLIAGEGGM
+970 KIWYKGKLIAGEGGI

-998 TVNGKLIA
+998 TVNGKLTA

-1026 GASAVDVGTIGIAYG
+1026 GSSAVDVGTIGIAYG

-1110 DTIYGSLSGTATKAM
+1110 DTIYGSLSGTATKAI

-1145 GQNVIFSSSVNIDDL
+1145 GQNVIFSSSVDIDDL
-1160 TTGTLLVNGNARF
+1160 TAGTLLVNGSARF

-1185 TGNLSGTSAYTEKL
+1185 TGNLSGTSAYAEKL
-1199 KTARKI
+1199 KTVRRI

-1212 SKDISLNDIGASASG
+1212 SKDISLSDIGASALG

-1239 IAGDIGVNGYI
+1239 ITGDIGVNGYI

-1286 KSRSGTDTLLGKITE
+1286 KSRSGSDTLLGKITE
-1301 NGWEGNVRGNL
+1301 NGWEGNVKGNL

-1323 NARNVTIGNSKKS
+1323 NARNITIGNSKKS
-1336 FDGTADITFSL
+1336 FDGTADIAFSL
-1347 SDIGASAS
+1347 SDIGAATS
-1355 GHTHNYAGSSSAGGN
+1355 GHNHNYAGSSSAGGN
-1370 ANAALKLATARTVSS
+1370 ANAALKLATARTVSA
-1385 NNGDFALSFNYD
+1385 NTDFIMNFSFD
-1397 GSSNST
+1397 GSKDIT
-1403 AFLSYYSC
+1403 AQLSYYNCFVSN
-1411 TVICGNKNN
+1411 GNKNN
-1420 YPFHRFAKIDKLAGS
+1420 YPYHRFARIDKLSGS
-1435 YADKASTFLIT
+1435 YTDKASTFLIT
-1446 QDYIYGGWGIVTIR
+1446 QDYQGGGWGIVTIR
-1460 LRTNSSTQASDVE
+1460 LRTNSPTQASDVE
-1473 VKWIARYNLAAD
+1473 VKWIARYNLAVD

-1493 TNGATYAD
+1493 TAGATYAD

-1506 TGTYGS
+1506 AGTYNS
-1512 LVVRNLASG
+1512 TVVRNLASG
-1521 GRGSTSRTWSLINS
+1521 CRGSTFRTWYLINS
-1535 KEVDNTTTSDALT
+1535 REVDNTTTSDALT
-1548 STECY
+1548 SSECY
-1553 INISTAGTKLH
+1553 VDIATAGTKLH

-1571 VTASDGATVSYA
+1571 VTPSDGATVSYA
-1583 NSAGTVNNVKDSGNS
+1583 NSAGTVNNVKDSGNN
-1598 TATTFSYSKSSL
+1598 TATTFSYSKSGL

-1642 ITSLTDY
+1642 INSLIDY
-1649 GIHIY
+1649 GTHIY
-1654 DAKTT
+1654 DAKKT
-1659 RTKNTFLAAPNGS
+1659 RAKNTFLAAPNGS
-1672 DGVANFRKIEIA
+1672 DGVADFRKIEIA

-1731 PSAIGLITKAE
+1731 PTAIGLITKAE

-1756 VGANSVKGTA
+1756 VGANSIKGTA
-1766 PIGVSIVK
+1766 PIGVSITK
-1774 GVATINHGASGVTSG
+1774 GVATINHGTSGVTSG
-1789 IYGAD
+1789 AYGAD

-1808 MGHVTEATYY
+1808 MGHVTGATYY

-1832 VVQNATNAVKATQD
+1832 TVQNATNAVKATQD

-1878 LTSGSLLVTGVS
+1878 LTSGSLLVTGSAKFV
-1890 RFINGIKGDLTGNV
+1890 NGLKGNLTGNV
-1904 IGNLTG
+1904 VGNITG

-1916 KGNADTSTV
+1916 KGNADTATV

-1930 LLANLYSSR
+1930 LLANLYSGR
-1939 PTSANIQV
+1939 PTTANLIA
-1947 TGSGGLATFKATS
+1947 TGSGGLTTFKATS
-1960 SMSEGKP
+1960 SMTEGKP

-1979 NTLGWD
+1979 NTEGWD

-2095 FGIILEDT
+2095 FGVILEDT
-2103 AEDSGW
+2103 TKDSGW

-2126 QRNSPDWILN
+2126 QRNSPNWISDN
-2136 GYASGIVFG
+2136 YASGIVFG

-2169 TKPVWWINLTGTTE
+2169 MKPVWWINLTGTAE

-2299 GQIVANTFVGS
+2299 GQIVANTFIGS

-2368 SKTTGALKVK
+2368 SKTTGALKAK

-2395 GCTLEMDE
+2395 DGCTLEMDE